1 MLNIR
6 KRFFLLLTIVGLLFG
21 IAACTNNDDYVRLS
35 FDNDVYEVKVGQT
48 IDVSPIVNKGSNV
61 GAVTIEYTSYD
72 DQIASYSNGK
82 LQGLRVGETVIKV
95 VCSEKPI
102 AYDIATVRVVANSL
116 PEVEFEPLQQN
127 MLKGTTQTLKYH
139 FVPEYSN
146 ALMSFISANPEIA
159 TVDENGVITGVAKGV
174 AIIIARA
181 TDELDENQYR
191 DYAFVVEVL
200 EADFA
205 IQYELN
211 GGTND
216 PSNPA
221 GYNVLNLP
229 IVLKNATKLGHN
241 FVGWYDNP
249 EFNGNPIT
257 EIAANSTGDITLYA
271 KWEVSVFDI
280 TYELNGGTNASE
292 NPDQYDVNKLPLLLE
307 EPTKTGY
314 NFLGWYLGD
323 EKVDSIADG
332 TIGEVKLVAKWEIA
346 TYNITFDLVGGLW
359 QDLTGIEWPYNRDR
373 NKMVADFIV
382 DFNKHSGKTVAADG
396 SDFFAR
402 SWMADGSSAGYK
414 FLIST
419 EYGSKWG
426 WLLDFINDN
435 RLANG
440 KTVLNENDNQ
450 AEARGELHNFLNACA
465 PGDKGGNASYG
476 CDYSTEEGT
485 NGFWLYMV
493 DLEEVLV
500 PKTYTIESEDI
511 LLPEIAYKMG
521 YKFLGWFLNGER
533 VEKIVKGTTGDLNF
547 VAEWEIV
554 EYTIEYNLNGGLFDI
569 YLYSSRE
576 EMVDDFLTDAMTYYG
591 KDKKPNCMVDNS
603 GTNVGFTNV
612 FTAIYGIFSSE
623 EYGTKWAW
631 LKEYIINTATDAKA
645 SLESGNE
652 AYWRYSLGAFLFEDH
667 RTSWPAS
674 ADYTND
680 ELANGFWSLLLKEG
694 AVGPQNTYTV
704 NDEVI
709 LLTPT
714 KEGCVFLGWFLNGEK
729 IEKISKGTI
738 GNLVL
743 EAKWYNPNAELDIDY
758 QLDGGVLPEDAPTKF
773 VAKDGLVTLP
783 TPIKVGYMFKGWYED
798 IECTKEVTNIASG
811 RSEGVVLYAL
821 WELETYKIEY
831 ETNGGEFLTDSVA
844 PLYATFDELVSEFI
858 NDYSN
863 FTGISG
869 ITAESFYGKSN
880 QYGLYGFFKNEEMAT
895 KWNWLLN
902 FVIEMA
908 TEVGYS
914 GKVYLML
921 SAGAANFNKYSRSN
935 FAAFLQQTHLTKI
948 SPISMNFEN
957 VDSEALWAACP
968 TKDIQIGI
976 EAKYDYTVLDLPLEL
991 ATPNKEGATFIGWYT
1006 NSDLKN
1012 GKIDKLTIET
1022 IGNIKLYARWSDSTI
1037 NFDTF
1042 NINYELDG
1050 GVLEEGA
1057 PTSYV
1062 EETGVALKGA
1072 TKPGYTFK
1080 GWYLDVECTKVVTEI
1095 TAQDKGDITLYA
1107 CWEAVT
1113 YTITYEVGEGTLPV
1127 ETVRV
1132 SGYDSLEQIVEDL
1145 LKDYSSYTGNT
1156 YTTPA
1161 DLGTS
1166 AWPSDA
1172 DRNFGTFYL
1181 SNVNGVNMY
1190 EKYSWLLEYLL
1201 EVNTSGEYP
1210 RILVKYKNPATCVEV
1225 ADETYAF
1232 YYAFKGFVQAMQY
1245 RSGNSYWETANYA
1258 DATVLNKAL
1267 DFAPDAV
1274 YEEKPVS
1281 AEFTLETLPFELPI
1295 PTAPEGKKF
1304 VGWYQNSE
1312 FSGDVW
1318 FEVPVG
1324 TIGDLTLYA
1333 KYVDLNEKVKYSIVY
1348 VLGDGTLSGDIQTEY
1363 TAGEVLTLTA
1373 NAIREGYIFK
1383 GWYLDAT
1390 CTQLVTEISAD
1401 TLGNITLYACWEAI
1415 EYSVEFVNVDGLGTQ
1430 TMAFDDLL
1438 PVPTKEGYTF
1448 KGWYRNPDFSGD
1460 VVTTVVGEGKYY
1472 AKWEENATYYNIEYV
1487 LDGATLPEGNW
1498 NQYNKLTGLVLPI
1511 AHKEGA
1517 RFIGWTLDEK
1527 GLQFIEEIVAGSE
1540 GDYKLYAIFEE
1551 NKSMLVVG
1559 ADAQFKTLAE
1569 ALTAANEGD
1578 TIKLLPGEYDED
1590 VTIDKAN
1597 LTIIGSNASLNPNVD
1612 TRGEEALLKG
1622 VISVSTTATNL
1633 TINGLAFTGKAK
1645 IKNNSDGNYQG
1656 FNFLNNLVY
1665 DTEVDSSNWGET
1677 GRYLISAFIEFK
1689 MSSGGTTNNFY
1700 FANNRFENV
1709 STTNILVNRVK
1720 NLIVDNCVFLDFDHD
1735 AIRLE
1740 GGYNYGDLYFTG
1752 NLFEQTVVNNGNNAI
1767 FLQAVAGAS
1776 GTTTKVLVANNTF
1789 KQIGNSSVSLP
1800 YNGAISAHT
1809 FQEAKTDWEITGNI
1823 FDHCYNYLY
1832 LRNNGA
1838 SASNWSCKV
1847 ENNQFLGLPA
1857 THYFGTYNGS
1867 DTETTNPHL
1876 AEFGANYYED
1886 NDGEVITDLSVYS
1899 DLFKHLKTYGTTL
1912 SDDLIIRKNSV
1923 IYVLNGGKLEGSAI
1937 VDYDAADNDYSLA
1950 VPTKDGY
1957 KFLGWT
1963 TINGVKLTKLDKGT
1977 TGIVTVYANWYQ
1989 LPVYSTINYVLN
2001 GGTLS
2006 KDAPVE
2012 YKEGIGTK
2020 LLNPTLNE
2028 SFFVGWYL
2036 SDDFSG
2042 NPVTEITPDMTG
2054 DITLYARFAAYVY
2067 KNIEYVLDGGILPDN
2082 APTNYVVT
2090 VGVDLSNIVPTKD
2103 GHKFLGWFDNAEGL
2117 GNPITEISK
2126 DEEED
2131 ITLYALWQDESVNF
2145 DVTYVLNGGNTKWD
2159 SRDALITEFLS
2170 DFSAI
2175 AGKTITAANFTTAAR
2190 ETEFN
2195 ALIKDDA
2202 MWAKWKWLF
2211 EFIASTDKHEKAPDF
2226 YNKVLNDRDGS
2237 DPDNKWFLTRDF
2249 AGFVNKTI
2257 GNFWFSVS
2265 PVDYSLFVNA
2275 DGFWSL
2281 IETEYK
2287 AVDTNTL
2294 LTPYRPYYIFEGWY
2308 DNPEL
2313 IGNPVK
2319 VIESDCT
2326 LYAKWSKQT
2335 VTLTY
2340 VMGDVDATMDQ
2351 TEVLVHVSDS
2361 FDLATPTYDD
2371 RYLKFNGWYLEPEC
2385 INPVTKVNEYTNSD
2399 MTVYA
2404 SWTEI
2409 DGYTINYVLNGGSLI
2424 YEDRDALLADFLKDY
2439 NEAMGKSYLTVA
2451 DIPTGNFADI
2461 NYHTFFTKVLSDGT
2475 NIREKWLWLA
2485 EYLLELSRR
2494 DLPSNNCN
2502 ILGLDALINNKPYT
2516 GDAIY
2521 GLSYAFRAFL
2531 IGTTIRPGSS
2541 YSSVDYTIYENAHG
2555 FWDKLSAAENT
2566 EYLNNKGT
2574 VILPTAYLENYKFV
2588 GWYTNPEFTGEPVTS
2603 VEDTITLYAKFVEA
2617 TPVESVSIDN
2627 KITELKRYET
2637 YQLEWSIN
2645 PSNANIQAVK
2655 FESSDTSVATVDN
2668 KGLITAI
2675 SNGTV
2680 TIKMTSLSPSGKTD
2694 EFTFEVYSP
2703 DHFDINYETNS
2714 YVEIGKSI
2722 LLLADYVKRDG
2733 SKVNLVWSSLTPEIA
2748 SVDAGAVTGLKAGQ
2762 AVIRVALADDESTYQ
2777 DFIVTVLD
2785 SNLSDALKY
2794 ILSAHESN
2802 AFLSYDLGIGAGT
2815 PAYYRDI
2822 VGSVSKLLYNEPLT
2836 IDDRYYATANAN
2848 DKNHGGKMSSI
2859 EFITVHYTGNMGKGS
2874 TASANANYFANDT
2887 STSIHYVT
2895 GNDGV
2900 FSVLDDSYVAY
2911 HAGDGTSVKFEWF
2924 PTGVTYKDGDPV
2936 YPVFGITANSKFSI
2950 NGVETTI
2957 SVPEGTT
2964 AATKKVT
2971 DSKWINDMG
2980 LAFKIVDGQY
2990 YMGTT
2995 WWCYS
3000 QVAEGRICS
3009 KGGNLNSIGIESAV
3023 NPESNL
3029 WYTWQRTAQLV
3040 ARLML
3045 ENDLDI
3051 TRVKGHH
3058 FYSAKDCPQPLL
3070 ENDLEI
3076 WWKFI
3081 EMVEHEYDMLTK
3093 FKDYQFTFE
3102 LNTETTTVNNNG
3114 RVVEQPLY
3122 TEVVT
3127 YTITVN
3133 NGTTSETITLSTIVE
3148 GMYCK

>member
-48 IDVSPIVNKGSNV
+48 IDVTPIVNKGSNV

-95 VCSEKPI
+95 VCSEKPV
-102 AYDIATVRVVANSL
+102 AYDVATVRVVANSL

-139 FVPEYSN
+139 FVPEYGN
-146 ALMSFISANPEIA
+146 ALMSFTSANPEIA
-159 TVDENGVITGVAKGV
+159 TIDENGVITGVAKGTAV
-174 AIIIARA
+174 IIARA
-181 TDELDENQYR
+181 TDELDSSQYR
-191 DYAFVVEVL
+191 DYTFVVEVL

-205 IQYELN
+205 IIYELN

-216 PSNPA
+216 PTNPA

-229 IVLKNATKLGHN
+229 IILKDATKLGHN

-249 EFNGNPIT
+249 EFSGSPIT
-257 EIAANSTGDITLYA
+257 EIAANSTGDMTLYA

-280 TYELNGGTNASE
+280 TYELNGGINASE
-292 NPDQYDVNKLPLLLE
+292 NPDSYDVNKLPLVLG

-314 NFLGWYLGD
+314 NFLGWYLDD
-323 EKVDSIADG
+323 EKIDSIVEG
-332 TIGEVKLVAKWEIA
+332 TTGEIKLVAQWEIA
-346 TYNITFDLVGGLW
+346 TYNITFDLVGGSW

-373 NKMVADFIV
+373 NQMVADFIV

-414 FLIST
+414 FLTST

-440 KTVLNENDNQ
+440 KTALNENDNQ

-485 NGFWLYMV
+485 TGFWLYMV
-493 DLEEVLV
+493 DLEEVFV
-500 PKTYTIESEDI
+500 PKTYTVESEDI
-511 LLPEIAYKMG
+511 ILPEIAYKMG
-521 YKFLGWFLNGER
+521 YTFLGWFLNGEK

-576 EMVDDFLTDAMTYYG
+576 EMVDDFLTDAMAYYN
-591 KDKKPNCMVDNS
+591 KDKKPNCMVDDS
-603 GTNVGFTNV
+603 GTQVGFANV

-623 EYGTKWAW
+623 EYGAKWAW
-631 LKEYIINTATDAKA
+631 LKEYIIYTATDAKA
-645 SLESGNE
+645 SLESGSE

-667 RTSWPAS
+667 RASWPAS

-694 AVGPQNTYTV
+694 AVGPQYTYTV

-714 KEGCVFLGWFLNGEK
+714 KEGSVFLGWFLNGEK
-729 IEKISKGTI
+729 IEKISKGTT

-743 EAKWYNPNAELDIDY
+743 EAKWYNPDAELDIEY
-758 QLDGGVLPEDAPTKF
+758 QLDGGVLPEGAPTTF
-773 VAKDGLVTLP
+773 VAKDGLAILP

-798 IECTKEVTNIASG
+798 IECTKEVTSIASG

-844 PLYATFDELVSEFI
+844 PLYATFDELVLEFI
-858 NDYSN
+858 NDYSS

-902 FVIEMA
+902 FVADMA

-914 GKVYLML
+914 GKAYLML

-957 VDSEALWAACP
+957 VDSEALWAVCP

-976 EAKYDYTVLDLPLEL
+976 EAQYEYTILDLPLEL

-1012 GKIDKLTIET
+1012 GKIDKLTVDN

-1037 NFDTF
+1037 HFDTF
-1042 NINYELDG
+1042 NIHYELDG
-1050 GVLEEGA
+1050 GILEEGA

-1072 TKPGYTFK
+1072 TRPGYTFQ
-1080 GWYLDVECTKVVTEI
+1080 GWYLDAECTKGVTEI

-1107 CWEAVT
+1107 
-1113 YTITYEVGEGTLPV
+1113 
-1127 ETVRV
+1127 
-1132 SGYDSLEQIVEDL
+1132 
-1145 LKDYSSYTGNT
+1145 
-1156 YTTPA
+1156 
-1161 DLGTS
+1161 
-1166 AWPSDA
+1166 
-1172 DRNFGTFYL
+1172 
-1181 SNVNGVNMY
+1181 
-1190 EKYSWLLEYLL
+1190 
-1201 EVNTSGEYP
+1201 
-1210 RILVKYKNPATCVEV
+1210 
-1225 ADETYAF
+1225 
-1232 YYAFKGFVQAMQY
+1232 
-1245 RSGNSYWETANYA
+1245 
-1258 DATVLNKAL
+1258 
-1267 DFAPDAV
+1267 
-1274 YEEKPVS
+1274 
-1281 AEFTLETLPFELPI
+1281 
-1295 PTAPEGKKF
+1295 
-1304 VGWYQNSE
+1304 
-1312 FSGDVW
+1312 
-1318 FEVPVG
+1318 
-1324 TIGDLTLYA
+1324 
-1333 KYVDLNEKVKYSIVY
+1333 
-1348 VLGDGTLSGDIQTEY
+1348 
-1363 TAGEVLTLTA
+1363 
-1373 NAIREGYIFK
+1373 
-1383 GWYLDAT
+1383 
-1390 CTQLVTEISAD
+1390 
-1401 TLGNITLYACWEAI
+1401 
-1415 EYSVEFVNVDGLGTQ
+1415 
-1430 TMAFDDLL
+1430 
-1438 PVPTKEGYTF
+1438 
-1448 KGWYRNPDFSGD
+1448 
-1460 VVTTVVGEGKYY
+1460 
-1472 AKWEENATYYNIEYV
+1472 
-1487 LDGATLPEGNW
+1487 
-1498 NQYNKLTGLVLPI
+1498 
-1511 AHKEGA
+1511 
-1517 RFIGWTLDEK
+1517 
-1527 GLQFIEEIVAGSE
+1527 
-1540 GDYKLYAIFEE
+1540 
-1551 NKSMLVVG
+1551 
-1559 ADAQFKTLAE
+1559 
-1569 ALTAANEGD
+1569 
-1578 TIKLLPGEYDED
+1578 
-1590 VTIDKAN
+1590 
-1597 LTIIGSNASLNPNVD
+1597 
-1612 TRGEEALLKG
+1612 
-1622 VISVSTTATNL
+1622 
-1633 TINGLAFTGKAK
+1633 
-1645 IKNNSDGNYQG
+1645 
-1656 FNFLNNLVY
+1656 
-1665 DTEVDSSNWGET
+1665 
-1677 GRYLISAFIEFK
+1677 
-1689 MSSGGTTNNFY
+1689 
-1700 FANNRFENV
+1700 
-1709 STTNILVNRVK
+1709 
-1720 NLIVDNCVFLDFDHD
+1720 
-1735 AIRLE
+1735 
-1740 GGYNYGDLYFTG
+1740 
-1752 NLFEQTVVNNGNNAI
+1752 
-1767 FLQAVAGAS
+1767 
-1776 GTTTKVLVANNTF
+1776 
-1789 KQIGNSSVSLP
+1789 
-1800 YNGAISAHT
+1800 
-1809 FQEAKTDWEITGNI
+1809 
-1823 FDHCYNYLY
+1823 
-1832 LRNNGA
+1832 
-1838 SASNWSCKV
+1838 
-1847 ENNQFLGLPA
+1847 
-1857 THYFGTYNGS
+1857 
-1867 DTETTNPHL
+1867 
-1876 AEFGANYYED
+1876 
-1886 NDGEVITDLSVYS
+1886 
-1899 DLFKHLKTYGTTL
+1899 
-1912 SDDLIIRKNSV
+1912 
-1923 IYVLNGGKLEGSAI
+1923 
-1937 VDYDAADNDYSLA
+1937 
-1950 VPTKDGY
+1950 
-1957 KFLGWT
+1957 
-1963 TINGVKLTKLDKGT
+1963 
-1977 TGIVTVYANWYQ
+1977 
-1989 LPVYSTINYVLN
+1989 
-2001 GGTLS
+2001 
-2006 KDAPVE
+2006 
-2012 YKEGIGTK
+2012 
-2020 LLNPTLNE
+2020 
-2028 SFFVGWYL
+2028 
-2036 SDDFSG
+2036 
-2042 NPVTEITPDMTG
+2042 
-2054 DITLYARFAAYVY
+2054 
-2067 KNIEYVLDGGILPDN
+2067 
-2082 APTNYVVT
+2082 
-2090 VGVDLSNIVPTKD
+2090 
-2103 GHKFLGWFDNAEGL
+2103 
-2117 GNPITEISK
+2117 
-2126 DEEED
+2126 
-2131 ITLYALWQDESVNF
+2131 LWQDETINF

-2159 SRDALITEFLS
+2159 SRDALIAEFLS
-2170 DFSAI
+2170 DFSSI

-2190 ETEFN
+2190 EAEFN

-2275 DGFWSL
+2275 DGFWNL

-2287 AVDTNTL
+2287 DVDTNTL
-2294 LTPYRPYYIFEGWY
+2294 LTPYRPYYVFEGWY

-2313 IGNPVK
+2313 TGNPVK

-2340 VMGDVDATMDQ
+2340 VIGDVDATIDQ
-2351 TEVLVHVSDS
+2351 PEVLVHVSDS
-2361 FDLATPTYDD
+2361 FDLVTPTYDD

-2385 INPVTKVNEYTNSD
+2385 INLVTKVNEYTNSD
-2399 MTVYA
+2399 LMVYA

-2439 NEAMGKSYLTVA
+2439 NEAMGKSYQTTA
-2451 DIPTGNFADI
+2451 DIPTGAFADI
-2461 NYHTFFTKVLSDGT
+2461 DYHTFFTKVLSDGT
-2475 NIREKWLWLA
+2475 NIRGKWLWLA
-2485 EYLLELSRR
+2485 EYLLELSKR
-2494 DLPSNNCN
+2494 DLASNNCN
-2502 ILGLDALINNKPYT
+2502 VLGLTALINNNAYT

-2541 YSSVDYTIYENAHG
+2541 YSSVDHSIYENAHG

-2574 VILPTAYLENYKFV
+2574 VTLPTAYLENYKFV
-2588 GWYTNPEFTGEPVTS
+2588 GWYTNPEFTGEVVTT
-2603 VEDTITLYAKFVEA
+2603 VEDTITVYAKFVEA

-2668 KGLITAI
+2668 KGLITAV

-2762 AVIRVALADDESTYQ
+2762 AVIRVALADDANIYQ
-2777 DFIVTVLD
+2777 DFVVTVLD

-2794 ILSAHESN
+2794 VLSAHESN

-2836 IDDRYYATANAN
+2836 INDQYYATANAN
-2848 DKNHGGKMSSI
+2848 EKNHGGKMSSI
-2859 EFITVHYTGNMGKGS
+2859 EFITVHYTGNMAKGS
-2874 TASANANYFANDT
+2874 TASANANYFATNT

-2950 NGVETTI
+2950 NGTETTI

-3040 ARLML
+3040 AKLML

-3093 FKDYQFTFE
+3093 YKDYQFTFE
-3102 LNTETTTVNNNG
+3102 LDTETTAVNNNG

-3127 YTITVN
+3127 YTVTID

>member
-48 IDVSPIVNKGSNV
+48 IDVTPIVNKGSNV

-95 VCSEKPI
+95 VCSEKPV
-102 AYDIATVRVVANSL
+102 AYDVATVRVVANSL

-139 FVPEYSN
+139 FVPEYGN
-146 ALMSFISANPEIA
+146 ALMSFTSANPEIA
-159 TVDENGVITGVAKGV
+159 TIDENGVITGVAKGTAV
-174 AIIIARA
+174 IIARA
-181 TDELDENQYR
+181 TDELDSSQYR
-191 DYAFVVEVL
+191 DYTFVVEVL

-205 IQYELN
+205 ITYELN

-216 PSNPA
+216 PTNPA

-229 IVLKNATKLGHN
+229 IILKDATKLGHN

-249 EFNGNPIT
+249 EFSGSPIT
-257 EIAANSTGDITLYA
+257 EIAANSTGDMTLYA

-280 TYELNGGTNASE
+280 TYELNGGINASE
-292 NPDQYDVNKLPLLLE
+292 NPDSYDVNKLPLVLG

-314 NFLGWYLGD
+314 NFLGWYLDD
-323 EKVDSIADG
+323 EKIDSIVEG
-332 TIGEVKLVAKWEIA
+332 TTGEIKLVAQWEIA
-346 TYNITFDLVGGLW
+346 TYNITFDLVGGSW

-373 NKMVADFIV
+373 NQMVADFIV

-414 FLIST
+414 FLTST

-440 KTVLNENDNQ
+440 KTALNENDNQ

-485 NGFWLYMV
+485 TGFWLYMV
-493 DLEEVLV
+493 DLEEVSV
-500 PKTYTIESEDI
+500 PKTYTVESEDI
-511 LLPEIAYKMG
+511 ILPEIAYKMG
-521 YKFLGWFLNGER
+521 YTFLGWFLNGEK

-576 EMVDDFLTDAMTYYG
+576 EMVDDFLTDAMAYYN
-591 KDKKPNCMVDNS
+591 KDKKPNCMVDDS
-603 GTNVGFTNV
+603 GTQVGFANV

-623 EYGTKWAW
+623 EYGAKWAW
-631 LKEYIINTATDAKA
+631 LKEYIIYTATDAKA
-645 SLESGNE
+645 SLESGSE

-667 RTSWPAS
+667 RASWPAS

-694 AVGPQNTYTV
+694 AVGPQYTYTV

-714 KEGCVFLGWFLNGEK
+714 KEGSVFLGWFLNGEK
-729 IEKISKGTI
+729 IEKISKGTT

-743 EAKWYNPNAELDIDY
+743 EAKWYNPDAELDIEY
-758 QLDGGVLPEDAPTKF
+758 QLDGGVLPEGAPTTF
-773 VAKDGLVTLP
+773 VAKDGLAILP

-798 IECTKEVTNIASG
+798 IECTKEVTSIASG

-844 PLYATFDELVSEFI
+844 PLYATFDELVLEFI
-858 NDYSN
+858 NDYSS

-902 FVIEMA
+902 FVADMA

-914 GKVYLML
+914 GKAYLML

-957 VDSEALWAACP
+957 VDSEALWAVCP

-976 EAKYDYTVLDLPLEL
+976 EAQYEYTILDLPLEL

-1012 GKIDKLTIET
+1012 GKIDKLTVDN

-1037 NFDTF
+1037 HFDTF
-1042 NINYELDG
+1042 NIHYELDG

-1072 TKPGYTFK
+1072 TRPGYTFQ
-1080 GWYLDVECTKVVTEI
+1080 GWYLDAECTKGVTEI

-1107 CWEAVT
+1107 
-1113 YTITYEVGEGTLPV
+1113 
-1127 ETVRV
+1127 
-1132 SGYDSLEQIVEDL
+1132 
-1145 LKDYSSYTGNT
+1145 
-1156 YTTPA
+1156 
-1161 DLGTS
+1161 
-1166 AWPSDA
+1166 
-1172 DRNFGTFYL
+1172 
-1181 SNVNGVNMY
+1181 
-1190 EKYSWLLEYLL
+1190 
-1201 EVNTSGEYP
+1201 
-1210 RILVKYKNPATCVEV
+1210 
-1225 ADETYAF
+1225 
-1232 YYAFKGFVQAMQY
+1232 
-1245 RSGNSYWETANYA
+1245 
-1258 DATVLNKAL
+1258 
-1267 DFAPDAV
+1267 
-1274 YEEKPVS
+1274 
-1281 AEFTLETLPFELPI
+1281 
-1295 PTAPEGKKF
+1295 
-1304 VGWYQNSE
+1304 
-1312 FSGDVW
+1312 
-1318 FEVPVG
+1318 
-1324 TIGDLTLYA
+1324 
-1333 KYVDLNEKVKYSIVY
+1333 
-1348 VLGDGTLSGDIQTEY
+1348 
-1363 TAGEVLTLTA
+1363 
-1373 NAIREGYIFK
+1373 
-1383 GWYLDAT
+1383 
-1390 CTQLVTEISAD
+1390 
-1401 TLGNITLYACWEAI
+1401 
-1415 EYSVEFVNVDGLGTQ
+1415 
-1430 TMAFDDLL
+1430 
-1438 PVPTKEGYTF
+1438 
-1448 KGWYRNPDFSGD
+1448 
-1460 VVTTVVGEGKYY
+1460 
-1472 AKWEENATYYNIEYV
+1472 
-1487 LDGATLPEGNW
+1487 
-1498 NQYNKLTGLVLPI
+1498 
-1511 AHKEGA
+1511 
-1517 RFIGWTLDEK
+1517 
-1527 GLQFIEEIVAGSE
+1527 
-1540 GDYKLYAIFEE
+1540 
-1551 NKSMLVVG
+1551 
-1559 ADAQFKTLAE
+1559 
-1569 ALTAANEGD
+1569 
-1578 TIKLLPGEYDED
+1578 
-1590 VTIDKAN
+1590 
-1597 LTIIGSNASLNPNVD
+1597 
-1612 TRGEEALLKG
+1612 
-1622 VISVSTTATNL
+1622 
-1633 TINGLAFTGKAK
+1633 
-1645 IKNNSDGNYQG
+1645 
-1656 FNFLNNLVY
+1656 
-1665 DTEVDSSNWGET
+1665 
-1677 GRYLISAFIEFK
+1677 
-1689 MSSGGTTNNFY
+1689 
-1700 FANNRFENV
+1700 
-1709 STTNILVNRVK
+1709 
-1720 NLIVDNCVFLDFDHD
+1720 
-1735 AIRLE
+1735 
-1740 GGYNYGDLYFTG
+1740 
-1752 NLFEQTVVNNGNNAI
+1752 
-1767 FLQAVAGAS
+1767 
-1776 GTTTKVLVANNTF
+1776 
-1789 KQIGNSSVSLP
+1789 
-1800 YNGAISAHT
+1800 
-1809 FQEAKTDWEITGNI
+1809 
-1823 FDHCYNYLY
+1823 
-1832 LRNNGA
+1832 
-1838 SASNWSCKV
+1838 
-1847 ENNQFLGLPA
+1847 
-1857 THYFGTYNGS
+1857 
-1867 DTETTNPHL
+1867 
-1876 AEFGANYYED
+1876 
-1886 NDGEVITDLSVYS
+1886 
-1899 DLFKHLKTYGTTL
+1899 
-1912 SDDLIIRKNSV
+1912 
-1923 IYVLNGGKLEGSAI
+1923 
-1937 VDYDAADNDYSLA
+1937 
-1950 VPTKDGY
+1950 
-1957 KFLGWT
+1957 
-1963 TINGVKLTKLDKGT
+1963 
-1977 TGIVTVYANWYQ
+1977 
-1989 LPVYSTINYVLN
+1989 
-2001 GGTLS
+2001 
-2006 KDAPVE
+2006 
-2012 YKEGIGTK
+2012 
-2020 LLNPTLNE
+2020 
-2028 SFFVGWYL
+2028 
-2036 SDDFSG
+2036 
-2042 NPVTEITPDMTG
+2042 
-2054 DITLYARFAAYVY
+2054 
-2067 KNIEYVLDGGILPDN
+2067 
-2082 APTNYVVT
+2082 
-2090 VGVDLSNIVPTKD
+2090 
-2103 GHKFLGWFDNAEGL
+2103 
-2117 GNPITEISK
+2117 
-2126 DEEED
+2126 
-2131 ITLYALWQDESVNF
+2131 LWQDETINF

-2159 SRDALITEFLS
+2159 SRDALIAEFLS
-2170 DFSAI
+2170 DFSSI

-2190 ETEFN
+2190 EAEFN

-2275 DGFWSL
+2275 DGFWNL

-2287 AVDTNTL
+2287 DVDTNTL
-2294 LTPYRPYYIFEGWY
+2294 LTPYRPYYVFEGWY

-2313 IGNPVK
+2313 TGNPVK

-2340 VMGDVDATMDQ
+2340 VIGDVDATIDQ
-2351 TEVLVHVSDS
+2351 PEVLVHVSDS
-2361 FDLATPTYDD
+2361 FDLVTPTYDD

-2385 INPVTKVNEYTNSD
+2385 INLVTKVNEYTNSD
-2399 MTVYA
+2399 LMVYA

-2439 NEAMGKSYLTVA
+2439 NEAMGKSYQTTA
-2451 DIPTGNFADI
+2451 DIPTGAFADI
-2461 NYHTFFTKVLSDGT
+2461 DYHTFFTKVLSDGT
-2475 NIREKWLWLA
+2475 NIRGKWLWLA
-2485 EYLLELSRR
+2485 EYLLELSKR
-2494 DLPSNNCN
+2494 DLASNNCN
-2502 ILGLDALINNKPYT
+2502 VLGLTALINNNAYT
-2516 GDAIY
+2516 GDATY

-2541 YSSVDYTIYENAHG
+2541 YSSVDHSIYENAHG

-2574 VILPTAYLENYKFV
+2574 VTLPTAYLENYKFV
-2588 GWYTNPEFTGEPVTS
+2588 GWYTNPEFTGEVVTT
-2603 VEDTITLYAKFVEA
+2603 VEDTITVYAKFVEA

-2668 KGLITAI
+2668 KGLITAV

-2762 AVIRVALADDESTYQ
+2762 AVIRVALADDANIYQ
-2777 DFIVTVLD
+2777 DFVVTVLD

-2794 ILSAHESN
+2794 VLSAHESN

-2836 IDDRYYATANAN
+2836 INDQYYATANAN
-2848 DKNHGGKMSSI
+2848 EKNHGGKMSSI
-2859 EFITVHYTGNMGKGS
+2859 EFITVHYTGNMAKGS
-2874 TASANANYFANDT
+2874 TASANANYFATNT

-2950 NGVETTI
+2950 NGTETTI

-3040 ARLML
+3040 AKLML

-3093 FKDYQFTFE
+3093 YKDYQFTFE
-3102 LNTETTTVNNNG
+3102 LDTETTAVNNNG

-3127 YTITVN
+3127 YTVTID

>member
-48 IDVSPIVNKGSNV
+48 IDVTPIVNKGSNV

-95 VCSEKPI
+95 VCSEKPV
-102 AYDIATVRVVANSL
+102 AYDVATVRVVANSL

-139 FVPEYSN
+139 FVPEYGN
-146 ALMSFISANPEIA
+146 ALMSFTSANPEIA
-159 TVDENGVITGVAKGV
+159 TIDENGVITGVAKGTAV
-174 AIIIARA
+174 IIARA
-181 TDELDENQYR
+181 TDELDSSQYR
-191 DYAFVVEVL
+191 DYTFVVEVL

-205 IQYELN
+205 ITYELN

-216 PSNPA
+216 PTNPA

-229 IVLKNATKLGHN
+229 IILKDATKLGHN

-249 EFNGNPIT
+249 EFSGSPIT
-257 EIAANSTGDITLYA
+257 EIAANSTGDMTLYA

-280 TYELNGGTNASE
+280 TYELNGGINASE
-292 NPDQYDVNKLPLLLE
+292 NPDSYDVNKLPLVLG

-314 NFLGWYLGD
+314 NFLGWYLDD
-323 EKVDSIADG
+323 EKIDSIVEG
-332 TIGEVKLVAKWEIA
+332 TTGEIKLVAQWEIA
-346 TYNITFDLVGGLW
+346 TYNITFDLVGGSW

-373 NKMVADFIV
+373 NQMVADFIV

-414 FLIST
+414 FLTST

-440 KTVLNENDNQ
+440 KTALNENDNQ

-485 NGFWLYMV
+485 TGFWLYMV
-493 DLEEVLV
+493 DLEEVSV
-500 PKTYTIESEDI
+500 PKTYTVESEDI
-511 LLPEIAYKMG
+511 ILPEIAYKMG
-521 YKFLGWFLNGER
+521 YTFLGWFLNGEK

-576 EMVDDFLTDAMTYYG
+576 EMVDDFLTDAMAYYN
-591 KDKKPNCMVDNS
+591 KDKKPNCMVDDS
-603 GTNVGFTNV
+603 GTQVGFANV

-623 EYGTKWAW
+623 EYGAKWAW
-631 LKEYIINTATDAKA
+631 LKEYIIYTATDAKA
-645 SLESGNE
+645 SLESGSE

-667 RTSWPAS
+667 RASWPAS

-694 AVGPQNTYTV
+694 AVGPQYTYTV

-714 KEGCVFLGWFLNGEK
+714 KEGSVFLGWFLNGEK
-729 IEKISKGTI
+729 IEKISKGTT

-743 EAKWYNPNAELDIDY
+743 EAKWYNPDAELDIEY
-758 QLDGGVLPEDAPTKF
+758 QLDGGVLPEGAPTTF
-773 VAKDGLVTLP
+773 VAKDGLAILP
-783 TPIKVGYMFKGWYED
+783 TPIKIGYMFKGWYED
-798 IECTKEVTNIASG
+798 IECTKEVTSIASG

-844 PLYATFDELVSEFI
+844 PLYATFDELVLEFI
-858 NDYSN
+858 NDYSS

-902 FVIEMA
+902 FVADMA

-914 GKVYLML
+914 GKAYLML

-957 VDSEALWAACP
+957 VDSEALWAVCP

-976 EAKYDYTVLDLPLEL
+976 EAQYEYTILDLPLEL

-1012 GKIDKLTIET
+1012 GKIDKLTVDN

-1037 NFDTF
+1037 HFDTF
-1042 NINYELDG
+1042 NIHYELDG

-1072 TKPGYTFK
+1072 TRPGYTFQ
-1080 GWYLDVECTKVVTEI
+1080 GWYLDAECTKGVTEI

-1107 CWEAVT
+1107 
-1113 YTITYEVGEGTLPV
+1113 
-1127 ETVRV
+1127 
-1132 SGYDSLEQIVEDL
+1132 
-1145 LKDYSSYTGNT
+1145 
-1156 YTTPA
+1156 
-1161 DLGTS
+1161 
-1166 AWPSDA
+1166 
-1172 DRNFGTFYL
+1172 
-1181 SNVNGVNMY
+1181 
-1190 EKYSWLLEYLL
+1190 
-1201 EVNTSGEYP
+1201 
-1210 RILVKYKNPATCVEV
+1210 
-1225 ADETYAF
+1225 
-1232 YYAFKGFVQAMQY
+1232 
-1245 RSGNSYWETANYA
+1245 
-1258 DATVLNKAL
+1258 
-1267 DFAPDAV
+1267 
-1274 YEEKPVS
+1274 
-1281 AEFTLETLPFELPI
+1281 
-1295 PTAPEGKKF
+1295 
-1304 VGWYQNSE
+1304 
-1312 FSGDVW
+1312 
-1318 FEVPVG
+1318 
-1324 TIGDLTLYA
+1324 
-1333 KYVDLNEKVKYSIVY
+1333 
-1348 VLGDGTLSGDIQTEY
+1348 
-1363 TAGEVLTLTA
+1363 
-1373 NAIREGYIFK
+1373 
-1383 GWYLDAT
+1383 
-1390 CTQLVTEISAD
+1390 
-1401 TLGNITLYACWEAI
+1401 
-1415 EYSVEFVNVDGLGTQ
+1415 
-1430 TMAFDDLL
+1430 
-1438 PVPTKEGYTF
+1438 
-1448 KGWYRNPDFSGD
+1448 
-1460 VVTTVVGEGKYY
+1460 
-1472 AKWEENATYYNIEYV
+1472 
-1487 LDGATLPEGNW
+1487 
-1498 NQYNKLTGLVLPI
+1498 
-1511 AHKEGA
+1511 
-1517 RFIGWTLDEK
+1517 
-1527 GLQFIEEIVAGSE
+1527 
-1540 GDYKLYAIFEE
+1540 
-1551 NKSMLVVG
+1551 
-1559 ADAQFKTLAE
+1559 
-1569 ALTAANEGD
+1569 
-1578 TIKLLPGEYDED
+1578 
-1590 VTIDKAN
+1590 
-1597 LTIIGSNASLNPNVD
+1597 
-1612 TRGEEALLKG
+1612 
-1622 VISVSTTATNL
+1622 
-1633 TINGLAFTGKAK
+1633 
-1645 IKNNSDGNYQG
+1645 
-1656 FNFLNNLVY
+1656 
-1665 DTEVDSSNWGET
+1665 
-1677 GRYLISAFIEFK
+1677 
-1689 MSSGGTTNNFY
+1689 
-1700 FANNRFENV
+1700 
-1709 STTNILVNRVK
+1709 
-1720 NLIVDNCVFLDFDHD
+1720 
-1735 AIRLE
+1735 
-1740 GGYNYGDLYFTG
+1740 
-1752 NLFEQTVVNNGNNAI
+1752 
-1767 FLQAVAGAS
+1767 
-1776 GTTTKVLVANNTF
+1776 
-1789 KQIGNSSVSLP
+1789 
-1800 YNGAISAHT
+1800 
-1809 FQEAKTDWEITGNI
+1809 
-1823 FDHCYNYLY
+1823 
-1832 LRNNGA
+1832 
-1838 SASNWSCKV
+1838 
-1847 ENNQFLGLPA
+1847 
-1857 THYFGTYNGS
+1857 
-1867 DTETTNPHL
+1867 
-1876 AEFGANYYED
+1876 
-1886 NDGEVITDLSVYS
+1886 
-1899 DLFKHLKTYGTTL
+1899 
-1912 SDDLIIRKNSV
+1912 
-1923 IYVLNGGKLEGSAI
+1923 
-1937 VDYDAADNDYSLA
+1937 
-1950 VPTKDGY
+1950 
-1957 KFLGWT
+1957 
-1963 TINGVKLTKLDKGT
+1963 
-1977 TGIVTVYANWYQ
+1977 
-1989 LPVYSTINYVLN
+1989 
-2001 GGTLS
+2001 
-2006 KDAPVE
+2006 
-2012 YKEGIGTK
+2012 
-2020 LLNPTLNE
+2020 
-2028 SFFVGWYL
+2028 
-2036 SDDFSG
+2036 
-2042 NPVTEITPDMTG
+2042 
-2054 DITLYARFAAYVY
+2054 
-2067 KNIEYVLDGGILPDN
+2067 
-2082 APTNYVVT
+2082 
-2090 VGVDLSNIVPTKD
+2090 
-2103 GHKFLGWFDNAEGL
+2103 
-2117 GNPITEISK
+2117 
-2126 DEEED
+2126 
-2131 ITLYALWQDESVNF
+2131 LWQDETINF

-2159 SRDALITEFLS
+2159 SRDALIAEFLS
-2170 DFSAI
+2170 DFSSI

-2190 ETEFN
+2190 EAEFN

-2275 DGFWSL
+2275 DGFWNL

-2287 AVDTNTL
+2287 DVDTNTL
-2294 LTPYRPYYIFEGWY
+2294 LTPYRPYYVFEGWY

-2313 IGNPVK
+2313 TGNPVK

-2340 VMGDVDATMDQ
+2340 VIGDVDATIDQ
-2351 TEVLVHVSDS
+2351 PEVLVHVSDS
-2361 FDLATPTYDD
+2361 FDLVTPTYDD

-2385 INPVTKVNEYTNSD
+2385 INLVTKVNEYTNSD
-2399 MTVYA
+2399 LMVYA

-2439 NEAMGKSYLTVA
+2439 NEAMGKSYQTTA
-2451 DIPTGNFADI
+2451 DIPTGAFADI
-2461 NYHTFFTKVLSDGT
+2461 DYHTFFTKVLSDGT
-2475 NIREKWLWLA
+2475 NIRGKWLWLA
-2485 EYLLELSRR
+2485 EYLLELSKR
-2494 DLPSNNCN
+2494 DLASNNCN
-2502 ILGLDALINNKPYT
+2502 VLGLTALINNNAYT
-2516 GDAIY
+2516 GDATY

-2541 YSSVDYTIYENAHG
+2541 YSSVDHSIYENAHG

-2574 VILPTAYLENYKFV
+2574 VTLPTAYLENYKFV
-2588 GWYTNPEFTGEPVTS
+2588 GWYTNPEFTGEVVTT
-2603 VEDTITLYAKFVEA
+2603 VEDTITVYAKFVEA

-2668 KGLITAI
+2668 KGLITAV

-2762 AVIRVALADDESTYQ
+2762 AVIRVALADDANIYQ
-2777 DFIVTVLD
+2777 DFVVTVLD

-2794 ILSAHESN
+2794 VLSAHESN

-2836 IDDRYYATANAN
+2836 INDQYYATANAN
-2848 DKNHGGKMSSI
+2848 EKNHGGKMSSI
-2859 EFITVHYTGNMGKGS
+2859 EFITVHYTGNMAKGS
-2874 TASANANYFANDT
+2874 TASANANYFATNT

-2936 YPVFGITANSKFSI
+2936 YPIFGITANSKFSI
-2950 NGVETTI
+2950 NGTETTI

-3040 ARLML
+3040 AKLML

-3093 FKDYQFTFE
+3093 YKDYQFTFE
-3102 LNTETTTVNNNG
+3102 LDTETTAVNNNG

-3127 YTITVN
+3127 YTVTID

>member
-48 IDVSPIVNKGSNV
+48 IDVTPIVNKGSNV

-95 VCSEKPI
+95 VCSEKPV
-102 AYDIATVRVVANSL
+102 AYDVATVRVVANSL

-139 FVPEYSN
+139 FVPEYGN
-146 ALMSFISANPEIA
+146 ALMSFTSANPEIA
-159 TVDENGVITGVAKGV
+159 TIDENGVITGVAKGTAV
-174 AIIIARA
+174 IIARA
-181 TDELDENQYR
+181 TDELDSSQYR
-191 DYAFVVEVL
+191 DYTFVVEVL

-205 IQYELN
+205 ITYELN

-216 PSNPA
+216 PTNPA

-229 IVLKNATKLGHN
+229 IILKDATKLGHN

-249 EFNGNPIT
+249 EFSGSPIT
-257 EIAANSTGDITLYA
+257 EIAANSTGDMTLYA

-280 TYELNGGTNASE
+280 TYELNGGINASE
-292 NPDQYDVNKLPLLLE
+292 NPDSYDVNKLPLVLG

-314 NFLGWYLGD
+314 NFLGWYLDD
-323 EKVDSIADG
+323 EKIDSIVEG
-332 TIGEVKLVAKWEIA
+332 TTGEIKLVAQWEIA
-346 TYNITFDLVGGLW
+346 TYNITFDLVGGSW

-373 NKMVADFIV
+373 NQMVADFIV
-382 DFNKHSGKTVAADG
+382 DFNKHSGKTVAANG

-414 FLIST
+414 FLTST

-440 KTVLNENDNQ
+440 KTALNENDNQ

-485 NGFWLYMV
+485 TGFWLYMV
-493 DLEEVLV
+493 DLEEVSV
-500 PKTYTIESEDI
+500 PKTYTVESEDI
-511 LLPEIAYKMG
+511 ILPEIAYKMG
-521 YKFLGWFLNGER
+521 YTFLGWFLNGEK

-576 EMVDDFLTDAMTYYG
+576 EMVDDFLTDAMAYYN
-591 KDKKPNCMVDNS
+591 KDKKPNCMVDDS
-603 GTNVGFTNV
+603 GTQVGFANV

-623 EYGTKWAW
+623 EYGAKWAW
-631 LKEYIINTATDAKA
+631 LKEYIIYTATDAKA
-645 SLESGNE
+645 SLESGSE

-667 RTSWPAS
+667 RASWPAS

-694 AVGPQNTYTV
+694 AVGPQYTYTV

-714 KEGCVFLGWFLNGEK
+714 KEGSVFLGWFLNGEK
-729 IEKISKGTI
+729 IEKISKGTT

-743 EAKWYNPNAELDIDY
+743 EAKWYNPDAELDIEY
-758 QLDGGVLPEDAPTKF
+758 QLDGGVLPEGAPTTF
-773 VAKDGLVTLP
+773 VAKDGLAILP

-798 IECTKEVTNIASG
+798 IECTKEVTSIASG

-844 PLYATFDELVSEFI
+844 PLYATFDELVLEFI
-858 NDYSN
+858 NDYSS

-902 FVIEMA
+902 FVADMA

-914 GKVYLML
+914 GKAYLML

-957 VDSEALWAACP
+957 VDSEALWAVCP

-976 EAKYDYTVLDLPLEL
+976 EAQYEYTILDLPLEL

-1012 GKIDKLTIET
+1012 GKIDKLTVDN

-1037 NFDTF
+1037 HFDTF
-1042 NINYELDG
+1042 NIHYELDG

-1072 TKPGYTFK
+1072 TRPGYTFQ
-1080 GWYLDVECTKVVTEI
+1080 GWYLDAECTKGVTEI

-1113 YTITYEVGEGTLPV
+1113 YTVTYEVGEGALPV

-1132 SGYDSLEQIVEDL
+1132 SGYDNLEQIIEDL
-1145 LKDYSSYTGNT
+1145 LKDYSSYTGVT
-1156 YTTPA
+1156 YNTPA

-1166 AWPSDA
+1166 AWPSAA

-1190 EKYSWLLEYLL
+1190 EKYAWFLEYLL
-1201 EVNTSGEYP
+1201 AVNTSGEYP
-1210 RILVKYKNPATCVEV
+1210 RILAKYKNPATCKEV
-1225 ADETYAF
+1225 DDETYAF

-1245 RSGNSYWETANYA
+1245 RSGNAYWETANYA
-1258 DATVLNKAL
+1258 DEAILNKAL

-1295 PTAPEGKKF
+1295 PTAPEGQKF

-1312 FSGDVW
+1312 FTGSAISAI
-1318 FEVPVG
+1318 EEG
-1324 TIGDLTLYA
+1324 TIGDQTLYA
-1333 KYVDLNEKVKYSIVY
+1333 KYESSDVEVKHSIEY
-1348 VLGDGTLSGDIQTEY
+1348 VLNGATLSENAEVQYIQGVGLLI
-1363 TAGEVLTLTA
+1363 TATA
-1373 NAIREGYIFK
+1373 FKEGYEFK
-1383 GWYLDAT
+1383 GWYLDSNYSK
-1390 CTQLVTEISAD
+1390 EITKIDENSI
-1401 TLGNITLYACWEAI
+1401 GKVTLYNVFDN
-1415 EYSVEFVNVDGLGTQ
+1415 YFVNPASSNFIFRTASGT
-1430 TMAFDDLL
+1430 MN
-1438 PVPTKEGYTF
+1438 VKYNTF
-1448 KGWYRNPDFSGD
+1448 KGVSNYLVEDSTGQIIFDNNLYLDKDGNVATSVPTGVAGSNVTADENMAVSEDNRALLYNEYVNTLVTYRIKYFANGGSLPEGYNTQRVNGKAELLPFARLTDHYFIGWCLNEDLSDNPFMILPGTLQGN
-1460 VVTTVVGEGKYY
+1460 VTVY
-1472 AKWEENATYYNIEYV
+1472 AKYQEIPVYNINYV
-1487 LDGATLPEGNW
+1487 LDGGTLPENAPISFKEGTSVNLVEAIKDGAFFAGW
-1498 NQYNKLTGLVLPI
+1498 YDNPELTGNPI
-1511 AHKEGA
+1511 
-1517 RFIGWTLDEK
+1517 
-1527 GLQFIEEIVAGSE
+1527 
-1540 GDYKLYAIFEE
+1540 
-1551 NKSMLVVG
+1551 
-1559 ADAQFKTLAE
+1559 
-1569 ALTAANEGD
+1569 
-1578 TIKLLPGEYDED
+1578 
-1590 VTIDKAN
+1590 
-1597 LTIIGSNASLNPNVD
+1597 TII
-1612 TRGEEALLKG
+1612 E
-1622 VISVSTTATNL
+1622 
-1633 TINGLAFTGKAK
+1633 
-1645 IKNNSDGNYQG
+1645 
-1656 FNFLNNLVY
+1656 
-1665 DTEVDSSNWGET
+1665 SS
-1677 GRYLISAFIEFK
+1677 
-1689 MSSGGTTNNFY
+1689 
-1700 FANNRFENV
+1700 
-1709 STTNILVNRVK
+1709 VK
-1720 NLIVDNCVFLDFDHD
+1720 N
-1735 AIRLE
+1735 
-1740 GGYNYGDLYFTG
+1740 
-1752 NLFEQTVVNNGNNAI
+1752 
-1767 FLQAVAGAS
+1767 
-1776 GTTTKVLVANNTF
+1776 
-1789 KQIGNSSVSLP
+1789 
-1800 YNGAISAHT
+1800 
-1809 FQEAKTDWEITGNI
+1809 
-1823 FDHCYNYLY
+1823 
-1832 LRNNGA
+1832 
-1838 SASNWSCKV
+1838 
-1847 ENNQFLGLPA
+1847 
-1857 THYFGTYNGS
+1857 
-1867 DTETTNPHL
+1867 
-1876 AEFGANYYED
+1876 
-1886 NDGEVITDLSVYS
+1886 
-1899 DLFKHLKTYGTTL
+1899 
-1912 SDDLIIRKNSV
+1912 
-1923 IYVLNGGKLEGSAI
+1923 
-1937 VDYDAADNDYSLA
+1937 
-1950 VPTKDGY
+1950 
-1957 KFLGWT
+1957 
-1963 TINGVKLTKLDKGT
+1963 
-1977 TGIVTVYANWYQ
+1977 
-1989 LPVYSTINYVLN
+1989 
-2001 GGTLS
+2001 
-2006 KDAPVE
+2006 
-2012 YKEGIGTK
+2012 
-2020 LLNPTLNE
+2020 
-2028 SFFVGWYL
+2028 
-2036 SDDFSG
+2036 
-2042 NPVTEITPDMTG
+2042 
-2054 DITLYARFAAYVY
+2054 DITLYAKWTAYNY
-2067 KNIEYVLDGGILPDN
+2067 KNINYVLDGGTLSED

-2090 VGVDLSNIVPTKD
+2090 VGVDLSNVVPTKD
-2103 GHKFLGWFDNAEGL
+2103 GYKFLGWFDNAEGL

-2126 DEEED
+2126 DAEED
-2131 ITLYALWQDESVNF
+2131 ITLYALWQDETINF

-2159 SRDALITEFLS
+2159 SRDALIAEFLS
-2170 DFSAI
+2170 DFSSI

-2190 ETEFN
+2190 EAEFN

-2275 DGFWSL
+2275 DGFWNL

-2287 AVDTNTL
+2287 DVDTNTL
-2294 LTPYRPYYIFEGWY
+2294 LTPYRPYYVFEGWY

-2313 IGNPVK
+2313 TGNPVK

-2340 VMGDVDATMDQ
+2340 VIGDVDATIDQ
-2351 TEVLVHVSDS
+2351 PEVLVHVSDS
-2361 FDLATPTYDD
+2361 FDLVTPTYDD

-2385 INPVTKVNEYTNSD
+2385 INLVTKVNEYTNSD
-2399 MTVYA
+2399 LMVYA

-2439 NEAMGKSYLTVA
+2439 NEAMGKSYQTTA
-2451 DIPTGNFADI
+2451 DIPTGAFADI
-2461 NYHTFFTKVLSDGT
+2461 DYHTFFTKVLSDGT
-2475 NIREKWLWLA
+2475 NIRGKWLWLA
-2485 EYLLELSRR
+2485 EYLLELSKR
-2494 DLPSNNCN
+2494 DLASNNCN
-2502 ILGLDALINNKPYT
+2502 VLGLTALINNNAYT
-2516 GDAIY
+2516 GDATY

-2541 YSSVDYTIYENAHG
+2541 YSSVDHSIYENAHG

-2574 VILPTAYLENYKFV
+2574 VTLPTAYLENYKFV
-2588 GWYTNPEFTGEPVTS
+2588 GWYTNPEFTGEVVTT
-2603 VEDTITLYAKFVEA
+2603 VEDTITVYAKFVEA

-2668 KGLITAI
+2668 KGLITAV

-2762 AVIRVALADDESTYQ
+2762 AVIRVALADDANIYQ
-2777 DFIVTVLD
+2777 DFVVTVLD

-2794 ILSAHESN
+2794 VLSAHESN

-2836 IDDRYYATANAN
+2836 INDQYYATANAN
-2848 DKNHGGKMSSI
+2848 EKNHGGKMSSI
-2859 EFITVHYTGNMGKGS
+2859 EFITVHYTGNMAKGS
-2874 TASANANYFANDT
+2874 TASANANYFATNT

-2950 NGVETTI
+2950 NGTETTI

-3040 ARLML
+3040 AKLML

-3093 FKDYQFTFE
+3093 YKDYQFTFE
-3102 LNTETTTVNNNG
+3102 LNTETTAVNNNG

-3127 YTITVN
+3127 YTVTID

>member
-48 IDVSPIVNKGSNV
+48 IDVTPIVNKGSNV

-95 VCSEKPI
+95 VCSEKPV
-102 AYDIATVRVVANSL
+102 AYDVATVRVVANSL

-139 FVPEYSN
+139 FVPEYGN
-146 ALMSFISANPEIA
+146 ALMSFTSANPEIA
-159 TVDENGVITGVAKGV
+159 TIDENGVITGVAKGTAV
-174 AIIIARA
+174 IIARA
-181 TDELDENQYR
+181 TDELDSSQYR
-191 DYAFVVEVL
+191 DYTFVVEVL

-205 IQYELN
+205 ITYELN

-216 PSNPA
+216 PTNPA

-229 IVLKNATKLGHN
+229 IILKDATKLGHN

-249 EFNGNPIT
+249 EFSGSPIT
-257 EIAANSTGDITLYA
+257 EIAANSTGDMTLYA

-280 TYELNGGTNASE
+280 TYELNGGINASE
-292 NPDQYDVNKLPLLLE
+292 NPDSYDVNKLPLVLG

-314 NFLGWYLGD
+314 NFLGWYLDD
-323 EKVDSIADG
+323 EKIDSIVEG
-332 TIGEVKLVAKWEIA
+332 TTGEIKLVAQWEIA
-346 TYNITFDLVGGLW
+346 TYNITFDLVGGSW

-373 NKMVADFIV
+373 NQMVADFIV

-414 FLIST
+414 FLTST

-440 KTVLNENDNQ
+440 KTALNENDNQ

-485 NGFWLYMV
+485 TGFWLYMV
-493 DLEEVLV
+493 DLEEVSV
-500 PKTYTIESEDI
+500 PKTYTVESEDI
-511 LLPEIAYKMG
+511 ILPEIAYKMG
-521 YKFLGWFLNGER
+521 YTFLGWFLNGEK

-576 EMVDDFLTDAMTYYG
+576 EMVDDFLTDAMAYYN
-591 KDKKPNCMVDNS
+591 KDKKPNCMVDDS
-603 GTNVGFTNV
+603 GTQVGFANV

-623 EYGTKWAW
+623 EYGAKWAW
-631 LKEYIINTATDAKA
+631 LKEYIIYTATDAKA
-645 SLESGNE
+645 SLESGSE

-667 RTSWPAS
+667 RASWPAS

-694 AVGPQNTYTV
+694 AVGPQYTYTV

-714 KEGCVFLGWFLNGEK
+714 KEGSVFLGWFLNGEK
-729 IEKISKGTI
+729 IEKISKGTT

-743 EAKWYNPNAELDIDY
+743 EAKWYNPDVELDIEY
-758 QLDGGVLPEDAPTKF
+758 QLDGGVLPEGAPTTF
-773 VAKDGLVTLP
+773 VAKDGLAILP

-798 IECTKEVTNIASG
+798 IECTKEVTSIASG

-844 PLYATFDELVSEFI
+844 PLYATFDELVLEFI
-858 NDYSN
+858 NDYSS

-902 FVIEMA
+902 FVADMA

-914 GKVYLML
+914 GKAYLML

-957 VDSEALWAACP
+957 VDSEALWAVCP

-976 EAKYDYTVLDLPLEL
+976 EAQYEYTILDLPLEL

-1012 GKIDKLTIET
+1012 GKIDKLTVDN

-1037 NFDTF
+1037 HFDTF
-1042 NINYELDG
+1042 NIHYELDG

-1072 TKPGYTFK
+1072 TRPGYTFQ
-1080 GWYLDVECTKVVTEI
+1080 GWYLDAECTKGVTEI

-1113 YTITYEVGEGTLPV
+1113 YTVTYEVGEGALPV

-1132 SGYDSLEQIVEDL
+1132 SGYDNLEQIIEDL
-1145 LKDYSSYTGNT
+1145 LKDYSSYTGVT
-1156 YTTPA
+1156 YNTPA

-1166 AWPSDA
+1166 AWPSAA

-1190 EKYSWLLEYLL
+1190 EKYAWFLEYLL
-1201 EVNTSGEYP
+1201 AVNTSGEYP
-1210 RILVKYKNPATCVEV
+1210 RILAKYKNPATCKEV
-1225 ADETYAF
+1225 DDETYAF

-1245 RSGNSYWETANYA
+1245 RSGNAYWETANYA
-1258 DATVLNKAL
+1258 DEAILNKAL

-1295 PTAPEGKKF
+1295 PTAPEGQKF

-1312 FSGDVW
+1312 FTGSAISAI
-1318 FEVPVG
+1318 EEG
-1324 TIGDLTLYA
+1324 TIGDQTLYA
-1333 KYVDLNEKVKYSIVY
+1333 KYESSDVEVKHSIEY
-1348 VLGDGTLSGDIQTEY
+1348 VLNGATLSENAEVQYIQGVGLLI
-1363 TAGEVLTLTA
+1363 TATA
-1373 NAIREGYIFK
+1373 FKEGYEFK
-1383 GWYLDAT
+1383 GWYLDSNYSK
-1390 CTQLVTEISAD
+1390 EITKIDENSI
-1401 TLGNITLYACWEAI
+1401 GKVTLYAKLVIKTFEI
-1415 EYSVEFVNVDGLGTQ
+1415 HLVGTDLTTPLILEYG
-1430 TMAFDDLL
+1430 ALL
-1438 PVPTKEGYTF
+1438 PTPVKEGHIF
-1448 KGWYRNPDFSGD
+1448 KGWYDNP
-1460 VVTTVVGEGKYY
+1460 E
-1472 AKWEENATYYNIEYV
+1472 
-1487 LDGATLPEGNW
+1487 
-1498 NQYNKLTGLVLPI
+1498 LTGNPI
-1511 AHKEGA
+1511 
-1517 RFIGWTLDEK
+1517 
-1527 GLQFIEEIVAGSE
+1527 
-1540 GDYKLYAIFEE
+1540 
-1551 NKSMLVVG
+1551 
-1559 ADAQFKTLAE
+1559 
-1569 ALTAANEGD
+1569 
-1578 TIKLLPGEYDED
+1578 
-1590 VTIDKAN
+1590 
-1597 LTIIGSNASLNPNVD
+1597 TII
-1612 TRGEEALLKG
+1612 E
-1622 VISVSTTATNL
+1622 
-1633 TINGLAFTGKAK
+1633 
-1645 IKNNSDGNYQG
+1645 
-1656 FNFLNNLVY
+1656 
-1665 DTEVDSSNWGET
+1665 SS
-1677 GRYLISAFIEFK
+1677 
-1689 MSSGGTTNNFY
+1689 
-1700 FANNRFENV
+1700 
-1709 STTNILVNRVK
+1709 VK
-1720 NLIVDNCVFLDFDHD
+1720 N
-1735 AIRLE
+1735 
-1740 GGYNYGDLYFTG
+1740 
-1752 NLFEQTVVNNGNNAI
+1752 
-1767 FLQAVAGAS
+1767 
-1776 GTTTKVLVANNTF
+1776 
-1789 KQIGNSSVSLP
+1789 
-1800 YNGAISAHT
+1800 
-1809 FQEAKTDWEITGNI
+1809 
-1823 FDHCYNYLY
+1823 
-1832 LRNNGA
+1832 
-1838 SASNWSCKV
+1838 
-1847 ENNQFLGLPA
+1847 
-1857 THYFGTYNGS
+1857 
-1867 DTETTNPHL
+1867 
-1876 AEFGANYYED
+1876 
-1886 NDGEVITDLSVYS
+1886 
-1899 DLFKHLKTYGTTL
+1899 
-1912 SDDLIIRKNSV
+1912 
-1923 IYVLNGGKLEGSAI
+1923 
-1937 VDYDAADNDYSLA
+1937 
-1950 VPTKDGY
+1950 
-1957 KFLGWT
+1957 
-1963 TINGVKLTKLDKGT
+1963 
-1977 TGIVTVYANWYQ
+1977 
-1989 LPVYSTINYVLN
+1989 
-2001 GGTLS
+2001 
-2006 KDAPVE
+2006 
-2012 YKEGIGTK
+2012 
-2020 LLNPTLNE
+2020 
-2028 SFFVGWYL
+2028 
-2036 SDDFSG
+2036 
-2042 NPVTEITPDMTG
+2042 
-2054 DITLYARFAAYVY
+2054 DITLYAKWTAYNY
-2067 KNIEYVLDGGILPDN
+2067 KNINYVLDGGTLSED

-2090 VGVDLSNIVPTKD
+2090 VGVDLSNVVPTKD
-2103 GHKFLGWFDNAEGL
+2103 GYKFLGWFDNAEGL

-2126 DEEED
+2126 DAEED
-2131 ITLYALWQDESVNF
+2131 ITLYALWQDETINF

-2159 SRDALITEFLS
+2159 SRDALIAEFLS
-2170 DFSAI
+2170 DFSSI

-2190 ETEFN
+2190 EAEFN

-2275 DGFWSL
+2275 DGFWNL

-2287 AVDTNTL
+2287 DVDTNTL
-2294 LTPYRPYYIFEGWY
+2294 LTPYRPYYVFEGWY

-2313 IGNPVK
+2313 TGNPVK

-2340 VMGDVDATMDQ
+2340 VIGDVDATIDQ
-2351 TEVLVHVSDS
+2351 PEVLVHVSDS
-2361 FDLATPTYDD
+2361 FDLVTPTYDD

-2385 INPVTKVNEYTNSD
+2385 INLVTKVNEYTNSD
-2399 MTVYA
+2399 LMVYA

-2439 NEAMGKSYLTVA
+2439 NEAMGKSYQTTA

-2461 NYHTFFTKVLSDGT
+2461 DYHTFFTKVLSDGT
-2475 NIREKWLWLA
+2475 NIRGKWLWLA
-2485 EYLLELSRR
+2485 EYLLELSKR
-2494 DLPSNNCN
+2494 DLASNNCN
-2502 ILGLDALINNKPYT
+2502 VLGLTALINNNAYT
-2516 GDAIY
+2516 GDATY

-2541 YSSVDYTIYENAHG
+2541 YSSVDHSIYENAHG

-2574 VILPTAYLENYKFV
+2574 VTLPTAYLENYKFV
-2588 GWYTNPEFTGEPVTS
+2588 GWYTNPEFTGEVVTT
-2603 VEDTITLYAKFVEA
+2603 VEDTITVYAKFVEA

-2668 KGLITAI
+2668 KGLITAV

-2762 AVIRVALADDESTYQ
+2762 AVIRVALADDANIYQ
-2777 DFIVTVLD
+2777 DFVVTVLD

-2794 ILSAHESN
+2794 VLSAHESN

-2836 IDDRYYATANAN
+2836 INDQYYATANAN
-2848 DKNHGGKMSSI
+2848 EKNHGGKMSSI
-2859 EFITVHYTGNMGKGS
+2859 EFITVHYTGNMAKGS
-2874 TASANANYFANDT
+2874 TASANANYFATNT

-2950 NGVETTI
+2950 NGTETTI

-3040 ARLML
+3040 AKLML

-3093 FKDYQFTFE
+3093 YKDYQFTFE
-3102 LNTETTTVNNNG
+3102 LDTETTAVNNNG

-3127 YTITVN
+3127 YTVTID

>member
-48 IDVSPIVNKGSNV
+48 IDVTPIVNKGSNV

-95 VCSEKPI
+95 VCSEKPV
-102 AYDIATVRVVANSL
+102 AYDVATVRVVANSL

-139 FVPEYSN
+139 FVPEYGN
-146 ALMSFISANPEIA
+146 ALMSFTSANPEIA
-159 TVDENGVITGVAKGV
+159 TIDENGVITGVAKGTAV
-174 AIIIARA
+174 IIARA
-181 TDELDENQYR
+181 TDELDSSQYR
-191 DYAFVVEVL
+191 DYTFVVEVL

-205 IQYELN
+205 ITYELN

-216 PSNPA
+216 PTNPA

-229 IVLKNATKLGHN
+229 IILKDATKLGHN

-249 EFNGNPIT
+249 EFSGSPIT
-257 EIAANSTGDITLYA
+257 EIAANSTGDMTLYA

-280 TYELNGGTNASE
+280 TYELNGGINASE
-292 NPDQYDVNKLPLLLE
+292 NPDSYDVNKLPLVLG

-314 NFLGWYLGD
+314 NFLGWYLDD
-323 EKVDSIADG
+323 EKIDSIVEG
-332 TIGEVKLVAKWEIA
+332 TTGEIKLVAQWEIA
-346 TYNITFDLVGGLW
+346 TYNITFDLVGGSW

-373 NKMVADFIV
+373 NQMVADFIV

-414 FLIST
+414 FLTST

-440 KTVLNENDNQ
+440 KTALNENDNQ

-485 NGFWLYMV
+485 TGFWLYMV
-493 DLEEVLV
+493 DLEEVSV
-500 PKTYTIESEDI
+500 PKTYTVESEDI
-511 LLPEIAYKMG
+511 ILPEIAYKMG
-521 YKFLGWFLNGER
+521 YTFLGWFLNGEK

-576 EMVDDFLTDAMTYYG
+576 EMVDDFLTDAMAYYN
-591 KDKKPNCMVDNS
+591 KDKKPNCMVDDS
-603 GTNVGFTNV
+603 GTQVGFANV

-623 EYGTKWAW
+623 EYGAKWAW
-631 LKEYIINTATDAKA
+631 LKEYIIYTATDAKA
-645 SLESGNE
+645 SLESGSE

-667 RTSWPAS
+667 RASWPAS

-694 AVGPQNTYTV
+694 AVGPQYTYTV

-714 KEGCVFLGWFLNGEK
+714 KEGSVFLGWFLNGEK
-729 IEKISKGTI
+729 IEKISKGTT

-743 EAKWYNPNAELDIDY
+743 EAKWYNPDAELDIEY
-758 QLDGGVLPEDAPTKF
+758 QLDGGVLPEGAPTTF
-773 VAKDGLVTLP
+773 VAKDGLAILP

-798 IECTKEVTNIASG
+798 IECTKEVTSIASG

-844 PLYATFDELVSEFI
+844 PLYATFDELVLEFI
-858 NDYSN
+858 NDYSS

-902 FVIEMA
+902 FVADMA

-914 GKVYLML
+914 GKAYLML

-957 VDSEALWAACP
+957 VDSEALWAVCP

-976 EAKYDYTVLDLPLEL
+976 EAQYEYTILDLPLEL

-1012 GKIDKLTIET
+1012 GKIDKLTVDN

-1037 NFDTF
+1037 HFDTF
-1042 NINYELDG
+1042 NIHYELDG
-1050 GVLEEGA
+1050 GILEEGA

-1072 TKPGYTFK
+1072 TRPGYTFQ
-1080 GWYLDVECTKVVTEI
+1080 GWYLDAECTKGVTEI

-1113 YTITYEVGEGTLPV
+1113 YTVTYEVGEGALPV

-1132 SGYDSLEQIVEDL
+1132 SGYDNLEQIIEDL
-1145 LKDYSSYTGNT
+1145 LKDYSSYTGVT
-1156 YTTPA
+1156 YNTPA

-1166 AWPSDA
+1166 AWPSAA

-1190 EKYSWLLEYLL
+1190 EKYAWFLEYLL
-1201 EVNTSGEYP
+1201 AVNTSGEYP
-1210 RILVKYKNPATCVEV
+1210 RILVKYKIPATCKEV
-1225 ADETYAF
+1225 DDETYAF

-1245 RSGNSYWETANYA
+1245 RSGNAYWETANYA
-1258 DATVLNKAL
+1258 DEAILNKAL

-1295 PTAPEGKKF
+1295 PTAPEGQKF

-1312 FSGDVW
+1312 FTGSAISAI
-1318 FEVPVG
+1318 EEG
-1324 TIGDLTLYA
+1324 TIGDQTLYA
-1333 KYVDLNEKVKYSIVY
+1333 KYESSDVEVKHSIEY
-1348 VLGDGTLSGDIQTEY
+1348 VLNGATLSENAEVQYIQGVGLLI
-1363 TAGEVLTLTA
+1363 TATA
-1373 NAIREGYIFK
+1373 FKEGYEFK
-1383 GWYLDAT
+1383 GWYLDSNYSK
-1390 CTQLVTEISAD
+1390 EITKIDENSI
-1401 TLGNITLYACWEAI
+1401 GKVTLYAKLVIKTFEI
-1415 EYSVEFVNVDGLGTQ
+1415 HLVGTDLTTPLILEYG
-1430 TMAFDDLL
+1430 ALL
-1438 PVPTKEGYTF
+1438 PTPVKEGHIF
-1448 KGWYRNPDFSGD
+1448 K
-1460 VVTTVVGEGKYY
+1460 
-1472 AKWEENATYYNIEYV
+1472 
-1487 LDGATLPEGNW
+1487 
-1498 NQYNKLTGLVLPI
+1498 
-1511 AHKEGA
+1511 
-1517 RFIGWTLDEK
+1517 
-1527 GLQFIEEIVAGSE
+1527 
-1540 GDYKLYAIFEE
+1540 
-1551 NKSMLVVG
+1551 
-1559 ADAQFKTLAE
+1559 
-1569 ALTAANEGD
+1569 
-1578 TIKLLPGEYDED
+1578 
-1590 VTIDKAN
+1590 
-1597 LTIIGSNASLNPNVD
+1597 
-1612 TRGEEALLKG
+1612 
-1622 VISVSTTATNL
+1622 
-1633 TINGLAFTGKAK
+1633 
-1645 IKNNSDGNYQG
+1645 
-1656 FNFLNNLVY
+1656 
-1665 DTEVDSSNWGET
+1665 
-1677 GRYLISAFIEFK
+1677 
-1689 MSSGGTTNNFY
+1689 
-1700 FANNRFENV
+1700 
-1709 STTNILVNRVK
+1709 
-1720 NLIVDNCVFLDFDHD
+1720 
-1735 AIRLE
+1735 
-1740 GGYNYGDLYFTG
+1740 
-1752 NLFEQTVVNNGNNAI
+1752 
-1767 FLQAVAGAS
+1767 
-1776 GTTTKVLVANNTF
+1776 
-1789 KQIGNSSVSLP
+1789 
-1800 YNGAISAHT
+1800 
-1809 FQEAKTDWEITGNI
+1809 
-1823 FDHCYNYLY
+1823 
-1832 LRNNGA
+1832 
-1838 SASNWSCKV
+1838 
-1847 ENNQFLGLPA
+1847 
-1857 THYFGTYNGS
+1857 
-1867 DTETTNPHL
+1867 
-1876 AEFGANYYED
+1876 
-1886 NDGEVITDLSVYS
+1886 
-1899 DLFKHLKTYGTTL
+1899 
-1912 SDDLIIRKNSV
+1912 
-1923 IYVLNGGKLEGSAI
+1923 
-1937 VDYDAADNDYSLA
+1937 
-1950 VPTKDGY
+1950 
-1957 KFLGWT
+1957 
-1963 TINGVKLTKLDKGT
+1963 
-1977 TGIVTVYANWYQ
+1977 
-1989 LPVYSTINYVLN
+1989 
-2001 GGTLS
+2001 
-2006 KDAPVE
+2006 
-2012 YKEGIGTK
+2012 
-2020 LLNPTLNE
+2020 
-2028 SFFVGWYL
+2028 
-2036 SDDFSG
+2036 
-2042 NPVTEITPDMTG
+2042 
-2054 DITLYARFAAYVY
+2054 
-2067 KNIEYVLDGGILPDN
+2067 
-2082 APTNYVVT
+2082 
-2090 VGVDLSNIVPTKD
+2090 
-2103 GHKFLGWFDNAEGL
+2103 
-2117 GNPITEISK
+2117 
-2126 DEEED
+2126 
-2131 ITLYALWQDESVNF
+2131 
-2145 DVTYVLNGGNTKWD
+2145 
-2159 SRDALITEFLS
+2159 
-2170 DFSAI
+2170 
-2175 AGKTITAANFTTAAR
+2175 
-2190 ETEFN
+2190 
-2195 ALIKDDA
+2195 
-2202 MWAKWKWLF
+2202 
-2211 EFIASTDKHEKAPDF
+2211 
-2226 YNKVLNDRDGS
+2226 
-2237 DPDNKWFLTRDF
+2237 
-2249 AGFVNKTI
+2249 
-2257 GNFWFSVS
+2257 
-2265 PVDYSLFVNA
+2265 
-2275 DGFWSL
+2275 
-2281 IETEYK
+2281 
-2287 AVDTNTL
+2287 
-2294 LTPYRPYYIFEGWY
+2294 GWY
-2308 DNPEL
+2308 DNPECV
-2313 IGNPVK
+2313 GEMV
-2319 VIESDCT
+2319 
-2326 LYAKWSKQT
+2326 T
-2335 VTLTY
+2335 V
-2340 VMGDVDATMDQ
+2340 
-2351 TEVLVHVSDS
+2351 
-2361 FDLATPTYDD
+2361 
-2371 RYLKFNGWYLEPEC
+2371 
-2385 INPVTKVNEYTNSD
+2385 VTK
-2399 MTVYA
+2399 
-2404 SWTEI
+2404 
-2409 DGYTINYVLNGGSLI
+2409 
-2424 YEDRDALLADFLKDY
+2424 
-2439 NEAMGKSYLTVA
+2439 
-2451 DIPTGNFADI
+2451 
-2461 NYHTFFTKVLSDGT
+2461 DGT
-2475 NIREKWLWLA
+2475 
-2485 EYLLELSRR
+2485 Y
-2494 DLPSNNCN
+2494 
-2502 ILGLDALINNKPYT
+2502 
-2516 GDAIY
+2516 
-2521 GLSYAFRAFL
+2521 YACW
-2531 IGTTIRPGSS
+2531 
-2541 YSSVDYTIYENAHG
+2541 E
-2555 FWDKLSAAENT
+2555 E
-2566 EYLNNKGT
+2566 
-2574 VILPTAYLENYKFV
+2574 
-2588 GWYTNPEFTGEPVTS
+2588 
-2603 VEDTITLYAKFVEA
+2603 
-2617 TPVESVSIDN
+2617 
-2627 KITELKRYET
+2627 
-2637 YQLEWSIN
+2637 
-2645 PSNANIQAVK
+2645 NIQAVK

-2668 KGLITAI
+2668 KGLITAV

-2762 AVIRVALADDESTYQ
+2762 AVIRVALADDANIYQ
-2777 DFIVTVLD
+2777 DFVVTVLD

-2794 ILSAHESN
+2794 VLSAHESN

-2836 IDDRYYATANAN
+2836 INDQYYATANAN
-2848 DKNHGGKMSSI
+2848 EKNHGGKMSSI
-2859 EFITVHYTGNMGKGS
+2859 EFITVHYTGNMAKGS
-2874 TASANANYFANDT
+2874 TASANANYFATNT

-2936 YPVFGITANSKFSI
+2936 YPIFGITANSKFSI
-2950 NGVETTI
+2950 NGTETTI

-3040 ARLML
+3040 AKLML

-3093 FKDYQFTFE
+3093 YKDYQFTFE
-3102 LNTETTTVNNNG
+3102 LDTETTAVNNNG

-3127 YTITVN
+3127 YTVTID

>member
-48 IDVSPIVNKGSNV
+48 IDVTPIVNKGSNV

-95 VCSEKPI
+95 VCSEKPV
-102 AYDIATVRVVANSL
+102 AYDVATVRVVANSL

-139 FVPEYSN
+139 FVPEYGN
-146 ALMSFISANPEIA
+146 ALMSFTSANPEIA
-159 TVDENGVITGVAKGV
+159 TIDENGVITGVAKGTAV
-174 AIIIARA
+174 IIARA
-181 TDELDENQYR
+181 TDELDSSQYR
-191 DYAFVVEVL
+191 DYTFVVEVL

-205 IQYELN
+205 ITYELN

-216 PSNPA
+216 PTNPA

-229 IVLKNATKLGHN
+229 IILKDATKLGHN

-249 EFNGNPIT
+249 EFSGSPIT
-257 EIAANSTGDITLYA
+257 EIAANSTGDMTLYA

-280 TYELNGGTNASE
+280 TYELNGGINASE
-292 NPDQYDVNKLPLLLE
+292 NPDSYDVNKLPLVLG

-314 NFLGWYLGD
+314 NFLGWYLDD
-323 EKVDSIADG
+323 EKIDSIVEG
-332 TIGEVKLVAKWEIA
+332 TTGEIKLVAQWEIA
-346 TYNITFDLVGGLW
+346 TYNITFDLVGGSW

-373 NKMVADFIV
+373 NQMVADFIV

-414 FLIST
+414 FLTST

-440 KTVLNENDNQ
+440 KTALNENDNQ

-485 NGFWLYMV
+485 TGFWLYMV
-493 DLEEVLV
+493 DLEEVSV
-500 PKTYTIESEDI
+500 PKTYTVESEDI
-511 LLPEIAYKMG
+511 ILPEIAYKMG
-521 YKFLGWFLNGER
+521 YTFLGWFLNGEK

-576 EMVDDFLTDAMTYYG
+576 EMVDDFLTDAMAYYN
-591 KDKKPNCMVDNS
+591 KDKKPNCMVDDS
-603 GTNVGFTNV
+603 GTQVGFANV

-623 EYGTKWAW
+623 EYGAKWAW
-631 LKEYIINTATDAKA
+631 LKEYIIYTATDAKA
-645 SLESGNE
+645 SLESGSE

-667 RTSWPAS
+667 RASWPAS

-694 AVGPQNTYTV
+694 AVGPQYTYTV

-714 KEGCVFLGWFLNGEK
+714 KEGSVFLGWFLNGEK
-729 IEKISKGTI
+729 IEKISKGTT

-743 EAKWYNPNAELDIDY
+743 EAKWYNPDAELDIEY
-758 QLDGGVLPEDAPTKF
+758 QLDGGVLPEGAPTTF
-773 VAKDGLVTLP
+773 VAKDGLAILP
-783 TPIKVGYMFKGWYED
+783 TPIKIGYMFKGWYED
-798 IECTKEVTNIASG
+798 IECTKEVTSIASG

-844 PLYATFDELVSEFI
+844 PLYATFDELVLEFI
-858 NDYSN
+858 NDYSS

-902 FVIEMA
+902 FVADMA

-914 GKVYLML
+914 GKAYLML

-957 VDSEALWAACP
+957 VDSEALWAVCP

-976 EAKYDYTVLDLPLEL
+976 EAQYEYTILDLPLEL

-1012 GKIDKLTIET
+1012 GKIDKLTVDN

-1037 NFDTF
+1037 HFDTF
-1042 NINYELDG
+1042 NIHYELDG

-1072 TKPGYTFK
+1072 TRPGYTFQ
-1080 GWYLDVECTKVVTEI
+1080 GWYLDAECTKGVTEI

-1107 CWEAVT
+1107 
-1113 YTITYEVGEGTLPV
+1113 
-1127 ETVRV
+1127 
-1132 SGYDSLEQIVEDL
+1132 
-1145 LKDYSSYTGNT
+1145 
-1156 YTTPA
+1156 
-1161 DLGTS
+1161 
-1166 AWPSDA
+1166 
-1172 DRNFGTFYL
+1172 
-1181 SNVNGVNMY
+1181 
-1190 EKYSWLLEYLL
+1190 
-1201 EVNTSGEYP
+1201 
-1210 RILVKYKNPATCVEV
+1210 
-1225 ADETYAF
+1225 
-1232 YYAFKGFVQAMQY
+1232 
-1245 RSGNSYWETANYA
+1245 
-1258 DATVLNKAL
+1258 
-1267 DFAPDAV
+1267 
-1274 YEEKPVS
+1274 
-1281 AEFTLETLPFELPI
+1281 
-1295 PTAPEGKKF
+1295 
-1304 VGWYQNSE
+1304 
-1312 FSGDVW
+1312 
-1318 FEVPVG
+1318 
-1324 TIGDLTLYA
+1324 
-1333 KYVDLNEKVKYSIVY
+1333 
-1348 VLGDGTLSGDIQTEY
+1348 
-1363 TAGEVLTLTA
+1363 
-1373 NAIREGYIFK
+1373 
-1383 GWYLDAT
+1383 
-1390 CTQLVTEISAD
+1390 
-1401 TLGNITLYACWEAI
+1401 
-1415 EYSVEFVNVDGLGTQ
+1415 
-1430 TMAFDDLL
+1430 
-1438 PVPTKEGYTF
+1438 
-1448 KGWYRNPDFSGD
+1448 
-1460 VVTTVVGEGKYY
+1460 
-1472 AKWEENATYYNIEYV
+1472 
-1487 LDGATLPEGNW
+1487 
-1498 NQYNKLTGLVLPI
+1498 
-1511 AHKEGA
+1511 
-1517 RFIGWTLDEK
+1517 
-1527 GLQFIEEIVAGSE
+1527 
-1540 GDYKLYAIFEE
+1540 
-1551 NKSMLVVG
+1551 
-1559 ADAQFKTLAE
+1559 
-1569 ALTAANEGD
+1569 
-1578 TIKLLPGEYDED
+1578 
-1590 VTIDKAN
+1590 
-1597 LTIIGSNASLNPNVD
+1597 
-1612 TRGEEALLKG
+1612 
-1622 VISVSTTATNL
+1622 
-1633 TINGLAFTGKAK
+1633 
-1645 IKNNSDGNYQG
+1645 
-1656 FNFLNNLVY
+1656 
-1665 DTEVDSSNWGET
+1665 
-1677 GRYLISAFIEFK
+1677 
-1689 MSSGGTTNNFY
+1689 
-1700 FANNRFENV
+1700 
-1709 STTNILVNRVK
+1709 
-1720 NLIVDNCVFLDFDHD
+1720 
-1735 AIRLE
+1735 
-1740 GGYNYGDLYFTG
+1740 
-1752 NLFEQTVVNNGNNAI
+1752 
-1767 FLQAVAGAS
+1767 
-1776 GTTTKVLVANNTF
+1776 
-1789 KQIGNSSVSLP
+1789 
-1800 YNGAISAHT
+1800 
-1809 FQEAKTDWEITGNI
+1809 
-1823 FDHCYNYLY
+1823 
-1832 LRNNGA
+1832 
-1838 SASNWSCKV
+1838 
-1847 ENNQFLGLPA
+1847 
-1857 THYFGTYNGS
+1857 
-1867 DTETTNPHL
+1867 
-1876 AEFGANYYED
+1876 
-1886 NDGEVITDLSVYS
+1886 
-1899 DLFKHLKTYGTTL
+1899 
-1912 SDDLIIRKNSV
+1912 
-1923 IYVLNGGKLEGSAI
+1923 
-1937 VDYDAADNDYSLA
+1937 
-1950 VPTKDGY
+1950 
-1957 KFLGWT
+1957 
-1963 TINGVKLTKLDKGT
+1963 
-1977 TGIVTVYANWYQ
+1977 
-1989 LPVYSTINYVLN
+1989 
-2001 GGTLS
+2001 
-2006 KDAPVE
+2006 
-2012 YKEGIGTK
+2012 
-2020 LLNPTLNE
+2020 
-2028 SFFVGWYL
+2028 
-2036 SDDFSG
+2036 
-2042 NPVTEITPDMTG
+2042 
-2054 DITLYARFAAYVY
+2054 
-2067 KNIEYVLDGGILPDN
+2067 
-2082 APTNYVVT
+2082 
-2090 VGVDLSNIVPTKD
+2090 
-2103 GHKFLGWFDNAEGL
+2103 
-2117 GNPITEISK
+2117 
-2126 DEEED
+2126 
-2131 ITLYALWQDESVNF
+2131 LWQDETINF

-2159 SRDALITEFLS
+2159 SRDALIAEFLS
-2170 DFSAI
+2170 DFSSI

-2190 ETEFN
+2190 EAEFN

-2275 DGFWSL
+2275 DGFWNL

-2287 AVDTNTL
+2287 DVDTNTL
-2294 LTPYRPYYIFEGWY
+2294 LTPYRPYYVFEGWY

-2313 IGNPVK
+2313 TGNPVK

-2340 VMGDVDATMDQ
+2340 VIGDVDATIDQ
-2351 TEVLVHVSDS
+2351 PEVLVHVSDS
-2361 FDLATPTYDD
+2361 FDLVTPTYDD

-2399 MTVYA
+2399 LMVYA

-2424 YEDRDALLADFLKDY
+2424 YEDRDALLVDFLKDY
-2439 NEAMGKSYLTVA
+2439 NEAMGKSYQTTA
-2451 DIPTGNFADI
+2451 DIPTGAFADI
-2461 NYHTFFTKVLSDGT
+2461 DYHTFFTKVLSDGT
-2475 NIREKWLWLA
+2475 NIRGKWLWLA
-2485 EYLLELSRR
+2485 EYLLELSKR
-2494 DLPSNNCN
+2494 DLASNNCN
-2502 ILGLDALINNKPYT
+2502 VLGLTALINNNAYT

-2531 IGTTIRPGSS
+2531 IGTTIRPDSS
-2541 YSSVDYTIYENAHG
+2541 YSSVDHSIYENAHG

-2574 VILPTAYLENYKFV
+2574 VTLPTAYLENYKFV
-2588 GWYTNPEFTGEPVTS
+2588 GWYTNPEFTGEVVTT
-2603 VEDTITLYAKFVEA
+2603 VEDTITVYAKFVEA

-2668 KGLITAI
+2668 KGLITAV

-2762 AVIRVALADDESTYQ
+2762 AVIRVALADDANIYQ
-2777 DFIVTVLD
+2777 DFVVTVLD

-2794 ILSAHESN
+2794 VLSAHESN

-2836 IDDRYYATANAN
+2836 INDQYYATANAN
-2848 DKNHGGKMSSI
+2848 EKNHGGKMSSI
-2859 EFITVHYTGNMGKGS
+2859 EFITVHYTGNMAKGS
-2874 TASANANYFANDT
+2874 TASANANYFATNT

-2936 YPVFGITANSKFSI
+2936 YPIFGITANSKFSI
-2950 NGVETTI
+2950 NGTETTI

-3040 ARLML
+3040 AKLML

-3093 FKDYQFTFE
+3093 YKDYQFTFE
-3102 LNTETTTVNNNG
+3102 LDTETTAVNNNG

-3127 YTITVN
+3127 YTVTID

>member
-1 MLNIR
+1 M
-6 KRFFLLLTIVGLLFG
+6 
-21 IAACTNNDDYVRLS
+21 
-35 FDNDVYEVKVGQT
+35 
-48 IDVSPIVNKGSNV
+48 
-61 GAVTIEYTSYD
+61 
-72 DQIASYSNGK
+72 
-82 LQGLRVGETVIKV
+82 
-95 VCSEKPI
+95 
-102 AYDIATVRVVANSL
+102 ANSL

-139 FVPEYSN
+139 FVPEYGN
-146 ALMSFISANPEIA
+146 ALMSFTSANPEIA
-159 TVDENGVITGVAKGV
+159 TIDENGVITGVAKGTAV
-174 AIIIARA
+174 IIARA
-181 TDELDENQYR
+181 TDELDSSQYR
-191 DYAFVVEVL
+191 DYTFVVEVL

-205 IQYELN
+205 ITYELN

-216 PSNPA
+216 PTNPA

-229 IVLKNATKLGHN
+229 IILKDATKLGHN

-249 EFNGNPIT
+249 EFSGSPIT
-257 EIAANSTGDITLYA
+257 EIAANSTGDMTLYA

-280 TYELNGGTNASE
+280 TYELNGGINASE
-292 NPDQYDVNKLPLLLE
+292 NPDSYDVNKLPLVLG

-314 NFLGWYLGD
+314 NFLGWYLDD
-323 EKVDSIADG
+323 EKIDSIVEG
-332 TIGEVKLVAKWEIA
+332 TTGEIKLVAQWEIA
-346 TYNITFDLVGGLW
+346 TYNITFDLVGGSW

-373 NKMVADFIV
+373 NQMVADFIV

-414 FLIST
+414 FLTST

-440 KTVLNENDNQ
+440 KTALNENDNQ

-485 NGFWLYMV
+485 TGFWLYMV
-493 DLEEVLV
+493 DLEEVSV
-500 PKTYTIESEDI
+500 PKTYTVESEDI
-511 LLPEIAYKMG
+511 ILPEIAYKMG
-521 YKFLGWFLNGER
+521 YTFLGWFLNGEK

-576 EMVDDFLTDAMTYYG
+576 EMVDDFLTDAMAYYN
-591 KDKKPNCMVDNS
+591 KDKKPNCMVDDS
-603 GTNVGFTNV
+603 GTQVGFANV

-623 EYGTKWAW
+623 EYGAKWAW
-631 LKEYIINTATDAKA
+631 LKEYIIYTATDAKA
-645 SLESGNE
+645 SLESGSE

-667 RTSWPAS
+667 RASWPAS

-694 AVGPQNTYTV
+694 AVGPQYTYTV

-714 KEGCVFLGWFLNGEK
+714 KEGSVFLGWFLNGEK
-729 IEKISKGTI
+729 IEKISKGTT

-743 EAKWYNPNAELDIDY
+743 EAKWYNPDVELDIEY
-758 QLDGGVLPEDAPTKF
+758 QLDGGVLPEGAPTTF
-773 VAKDGLVTLP
+773 VAKDGLAILP

-798 IECTKEVTNIASG
+798 IECTKEVTSIASG

-844 PLYATFDELVSEFI
+844 PLYATFDELVLEFI
-858 NDYSN
+858 NDYSS

-902 FVIEMA
+902 FVADMA

-914 GKVYLML
+914 GKAYLML

-957 VDSEALWAACP
+957 VDSEALWAVCP

-976 EAKYDYTVLDLPLEL
+976 EAQYEYTILDLPLEL

-1012 GKIDKLTIET
+1012 GKIDKLTVDN

-1037 NFDTF
+1037 HFDTF
-1042 NINYELDG
+1042 NIHYELDG

-1072 TKPGYTFK
+1072 TRPGYTFQ
-1080 GWYLDVECTKVVTEI
+1080 GWYLDAECTKGVTEI

-1107 CWEAVT
+1107 
-1113 YTITYEVGEGTLPV
+1113 
-1127 ETVRV
+1127 
-1132 SGYDSLEQIVEDL
+1132 
-1145 LKDYSSYTGNT
+1145 
-1156 YTTPA
+1156 
-1161 DLGTS
+1161 
-1166 AWPSDA
+1166 
-1172 DRNFGTFYL
+1172 
-1181 SNVNGVNMY
+1181 
-1190 EKYSWLLEYLL
+1190 
-1201 EVNTSGEYP
+1201 
-1210 RILVKYKNPATCVEV
+1210 
-1225 ADETYAF
+1225 
-1232 YYAFKGFVQAMQY
+1232 
-1245 RSGNSYWETANYA
+1245 
-1258 DATVLNKAL
+1258 
-1267 DFAPDAV
+1267 
-1274 YEEKPVS
+1274 
-1281 AEFTLETLPFELPI
+1281 
-1295 PTAPEGKKF
+1295 
-1304 VGWYQNSE
+1304 
-1312 FSGDVW
+1312 
-1318 FEVPVG
+1318 
-1324 TIGDLTLYA
+1324 
-1333 KYVDLNEKVKYSIVY
+1333 
-1348 VLGDGTLSGDIQTEY
+1348 
-1363 TAGEVLTLTA
+1363 
-1373 NAIREGYIFK
+1373 
-1383 GWYLDAT
+1383 
-1390 CTQLVTEISAD
+1390 
-1401 TLGNITLYACWEAI
+1401 
-1415 EYSVEFVNVDGLGTQ
+1415 
-1430 TMAFDDLL
+1430 
-1438 PVPTKEGYTF
+1438 
-1448 KGWYRNPDFSGD
+1448 
-1460 VVTTVVGEGKYY
+1460 
-1472 AKWEENATYYNIEYV
+1472 
-1487 LDGATLPEGNW
+1487 
-1498 NQYNKLTGLVLPI
+1498 
-1511 AHKEGA
+1511 
-1517 RFIGWTLDEK
+1517 
-1527 GLQFIEEIVAGSE
+1527 
-1540 GDYKLYAIFEE
+1540 
-1551 NKSMLVVG
+1551 
-1559 ADAQFKTLAE
+1559 
-1569 ALTAANEGD
+1569 
-1578 TIKLLPGEYDED
+1578 
-1590 VTIDKAN
+1590 
-1597 LTIIGSNASLNPNVD
+1597 
-1612 TRGEEALLKG
+1612 
-1622 VISVSTTATNL
+1622 
-1633 TINGLAFTGKAK
+1633 
-1645 IKNNSDGNYQG
+1645 
-1656 FNFLNNLVY
+1656 
-1665 DTEVDSSNWGET
+1665 
-1677 GRYLISAFIEFK
+1677 
-1689 MSSGGTTNNFY
+1689 
-1700 FANNRFENV
+1700 
-1709 STTNILVNRVK
+1709 
-1720 NLIVDNCVFLDFDHD
+1720 
-1735 AIRLE
+1735 
-1740 GGYNYGDLYFTG
+1740 
-1752 NLFEQTVVNNGNNAI
+1752 
-1767 FLQAVAGAS
+1767 
-1776 GTTTKVLVANNTF
+1776 
-1789 KQIGNSSVSLP
+1789 
-1800 YNGAISAHT
+1800 
-1809 FQEAKTDWEITGNI
+1809 
-1823 FDHCYNYLY
+1823 
-1832 LRNNGA
+1832 
-1838 SASNWSCKV
+1838 
-1847 ENNQFLGLPA
+1847 
-1857 THYFGTYNGS
+1857 
-1867 DTETTNPHL
+1867 
-1876 AEFGANYYED
+1876 
-1886 NDGEVITDLSVYS
+1886 
-1899 DLFKHLKTYGTTL
+1899 
-1912 SDDLIIRKNSV
+1912 
-1923 IYVLNGGKLEGSAI
+1923 
-1937 VDYDAADNDYSLA
+1937 
-1950 VPTKDGY
+1950 
-1957 KFLGWT
+1957 
-1963 TINGVKLTKLDKGT
+1963 
-1977 TGIVTVYANWYQ
+1977 
-1989 LPVYSTINYVLN
+1989 
-2001 GGTLS
+2001 
-2006 KDAPVE
+2006 
-2012 YKEGIGTK
+2012 
-2020 LLNPTLNE
+2020 
-2028 SFFVGWYL
+2028 
-2036 SDDFSG
+2036 
-2042 NPVTEITPDMTG
+2042 
-2054 DITLYARFAAYVY
+2054 
-2067 KNIEYVLDGGILPDN
+2067 
-2082 APTNYVVT
+2082 
-2090 VGVDLSNIVPTKD
+2090 
-2103 GHKFLGWFDNAEGL
+2103 
-2117 GNPITEISK
+2117 
-2126 DEEED
+2126 
-2131 ITLYALWQDESVNF
+2131 LWQDETINF

-2159 SRDALITEFLS
+2159 SRDALIAEFLS
-2170 DFSAI
+2170 DFSSI

-2190 ETEFN
+2190 EAEFN

-2275 DGFWSL
+2275 DGFWNL

-2287 AVDTNTL
+2287 DVDTNTL
-2294 LTPYRPYYIFEGWY
+2294 LTPYRPYYVFEGWY

-2313 IGNPVK
+2313 TGNPVK

-2340 VMGDVDATMDQ
+2340 VIGDVDATIDQ
-2351 TEVLVHVSDS
+2351 PEVLVHVSDS
-2361 FDLATPTYDD
+2361 FDLVTPTYDD

-2385 INPVTKVNEYTNSD
+2385 INLVTKVNEYTNSD
-2399 MTVYA
+2399 LMVYA

-2439 NEAMGKSYLTVA
+2439 NEAMGKSYQTTA
-2451 DIPTGNFADI
+2451 DIPTGAFADI
-2461 NYHTFFTKVLSDGT
+2461 DYHTFFTKVLSDGT
-2475 NIREKWLWLA
+2475 NIRGKWLWLA
-2485 EYLLELSRR
+2485 EYLLELSKR
-2494 DLPSNNCN
+2494 DLASNNCN
-2502 ILGLDALINNKPYT
+2502 VLGLTALINNNAYT
-2516 GDAIY
+2516 GDATY

-2541 YSSVDYTIYENAHG
+2541 YSSVDHSIYENAHG

-2574 VILPTAYLENYKFV
+2574 VTLPTAYLENYKFV
-2588 GWYTNPEFTGEPVTS
+2588 GWYTNPEFTGEVVTT
-2603 VEDTITLYAKFVEA
+2603 VEDTITVYAKFVEA

-2668 KGLITAI
+2668 KGLITAV

-2762 AVIRVALADDESTYQ
+2762 AVIRVALADDANIYQ
-2777 DFIVTVLD
+2777 DFVVTVLD

-2794 ILSAHESN
+2794 VLSAHESN

-2836 IDDRYYATANAN
+2836 INDQYYATANAN
-2848 DKNHGGKMSSI
+2848 EKNHGGKMSSI
-2859 EFITVHYTGNMGKGS
+2859 EFITVHYTGNMAKGS
-2874 TASANANYFANDT
+2874 TASANANYFATNT

-2950 NGVETTI
+2950 NGTETTI

-3040 ARLML
+3040 AKLML

-3093 FKDYQFTFE
+3093 YKDYQFTFE
-3102 LNTETTTVNNNG
+3102 LDTETTAVNNNG

-3127 YTITVN
+3127 YTVTID

>member
-48 IDVSPIVNKGSNV
+48 IDVTPIVNKGSNV

-95 VCSEKPI
+95 VCSEKPV
-102 AYDIATVRVVANSL
+102 AYDVATVRVVANSL

-139 FVPEYSN
+139 FVPEYGN
-146 ALMSFISANPEIA
+146 ALMSFTSANPEIA
-159 TVDENGVITGVAKGV
+159 TIDENGVITGVAKGTAV
-174 AIIIARA
+174 IIARA
-181 TDELDENQYR
+181 TDELDSSQYR
-191 DYAFVVEVL
+191 DYTFVVEVL

-205 IQYELN
+205 ITYELN

-216 PSNPA
+216 PTNPA

-229 IVLKNATKLGHN
+229 IILKDATKLGHN

-249 EFNGNPIT
+249 EFSGSPIT
-257 EIAANSTGDITLYA
+257 EIAANSTGDMTLYA

-280 TYELNGGTNASE
+280 TYELNGGINASE
-292 NPDQYDVNKLPLLLE
+292 NPDSYDVNKLPLVLG

-314 NFLGWYLGD
+314 NFLGWYLDD
-323 EKVDSIADG
+323 EKIDSIVEG
-332 TIGEVKLVAKWEIA
+332 TTGEIKLVAQWEIA
-346 TYNITFDLVGGLW
+346 TYNITFDLVGGSW

-373 NKMVADFIV
+373 NQMVADFIV

-414 FLIST
+414 FLTST

-440 KTVLNENDNQ
+440 KTALNENDNQ

-485 NGFWLYMV
+485 TGFWLYMV
-493 DLEEVLV
+493 DLEEVSV
-500 PKTYTIESEDI
+500 PKTYTVESEDI
-511 LLPEIAYKMG
+511 ILPEIAYKMG
-521 YKFLGWFLNGER
+521 YTFLGWFLNGEK

-576 EMVDDFLTDAMTYYG
+576 EMVDDFLTDAMAYYN
-591 KDKKPNCMVDNS
+591 KDKKPNCMVDDS
-603 GTNVGFTNV
+603 GTQVGFANV

-623 EYGTKWAW
+623 EYGAKWAW
-631 LKEYIINTATDAKA
+631 LKEYIIYTATDAKA
-645 SLESGNE
+645 SLESGSE
-652 AYWRYSLGAFLFEDH
+652 DYWRYSLGAFLFEDH
-667 RTSWPAS
+667 RASWPAS

-694 AVGPQNTYTV
+694 AVGPQYTYTV

-714 KEGCVFLGWFLNGEK
+714 KEGSVFLGWFLNGEK
-729 IEKISKGTI
+729 IEKISKGTT

-743 EAKWYNPNAELDIDY
+743 EAKWYNPDVELDIEY
-758 QLDGGVLPEDAPTKF
+758 QLDGGVLPEGAPTTF
-773 VAKDGLVTLP
+773 VAKDGLAILP

-798 IECTKEVTNIASG
+798 IECTKEVTSIASG

-844 PLYATFDELVSEFI
+844 PLYATFDELVLEFI
-858 NDYSN
+858 NDYSS

-902 FVIEMA
+902 FVADMA

-914 GKVYLML
+914 GKAYLML

-957 VDSEALWAACP
+957 VDSEALWAVCP

-976 EAKYDYTVLDLPLEL
+976 EAQYEYTILDLPLEL

-1012 GKIDKLTIET
+1012 GKIDKLTVDN

-1037 NFDTF
+1037 HFDTF
-1042 NINYELDG
+1042 NIHYELDG

-1072 TKPGYTFK
+1072 TRPGYTFQ
-1080 GWYLDVECTKVVTEI
+1080 GWYLDAECTKGVTEI

-1107 CWEAVT
+1107 
-1113 YTITYEVGEGTLPV
+1113 
-1127 ETVRV
+1127 
-1132 SGYDSLEQIVEDL
+1132 
-1145 LKDYSSYTGNT
+1145 
-1156 YTTPA
+1156 
-1161 DLGTS
+1161 
-1166 AWPSDA
+1166 
-1172 DRNFGTFYL
+1172 
-1181 SNVNGVNMY
+1181 
-1190 EKYSWLLEYLL
+1190 
-1201 EVNTSGEYP
+1201 
-1210 RILVKYKNPATCVEV
+1210 
-1225 ADETYAF
+1225 
-1232 YYAFKGFVQAMQY
+1232 
-1245 RSGNSYWETANYA
+1245 
-1258 DATVLNKAL
+1258 
-1267 DFAPDAV
+1267 
-1274 YEEKPVS
+1274 
-1281 AEFTLETLPFELPI
+1281 
-1295 PTAPEGKKF
+1295 
-1304 VGWYQNSE
+1304 
-1312 FSGDVW
+1312 
-1318 FEVPVG
+1318 
-1324 TIGDLTLYA
+1324 
-1333 KYVDLNEKVKYSIVY
+1333 
-1348 VLGDGTLSGDIQTEY
+1348 
-1363 TAGEVLTLTA
+1363 
-1373 NAIREGYIFK
+1373 
-1383 GWYLDAT
+1383 
-1390 CTQLVTEISAD
+1390 
-1401 TLGNITLYACWEAI
+1401 
-1415 EYSVEFVNVDGLGTQ
+1415 
-1430 TMAFDDLL
+1430 
-1438 PVPTKEGYTF
+1438 
-1448 KGWYRNPDFSGD
+1448 
-1460 VVTTVVGEGKYY
+1460 
-1472 AKWEENATYYNIEYV
+1472 
-1487 LDGATLPEGNW
+1487 
-1498 NQYNKLTGLVLPI
+1498 
-1511 AHKEGA
+1511 
-1517 RFIGWTLDEK
+1517 
-1527 GLQFIEEIVAGSE
+1527 
-1540 GDYKLYAIFEE
+1540 
-1551 NKSMLVVG
+1551 
-1559 ADAQFKTLAE
+1559 
-1569 ALTAANEGD
+1569 
-1578 TIKLLPGEYDED
+1578 
-1590 VTIDKAN
+1590 
-1597 LTIIGSNASLNPNVD
+1597 
-1612 TRGEEALLKG
+1612 
-1622 VISVSTTATNL
+1622 
-1633 TINGLAFTGKAK
+1633 
-1645 IKNNSDGNYQG
+1645 
-1656 FNFLNNLVY
+1656 
-1665 DTEVDSSNWGET
+1665 
-1677 GRYLISAFIEFK
+1677 
-1689 MSSGGTTNNFY
+1689 
-1700 FANNRFENV
+1700 
-1709 STTNILVNRVK
+1709 
-1720 NLIVDNCVFLDFDHD
+1720 
-1735 AIRLE
+1735 
-1740 GGYNYGDLYFTG
+1740 
-1752 NLFEQTVVNNGNNAI
+1752 
-1767 FLQAVAGAS
+1767 
-1776 GTTTKVLVANNTF
+1776 
-1789 KQIGNSSVSLP
+1789 
-1800 YNGAISAHT
+1800 
-1809 FQEAKTDWEITGNI
+1809 
-1823 FDHCYNYLY
+1823 
-1832 LRNNGA
+1832 
-1838 SASNWSCKV
+1838 
-1847 ENNQFLGLPA
+1847 
-1857 THYFGTYNGS
+1857 
-1867 DTETTNPHL
+1867 
-1876 AEFGANYYED
+1876 
-1886 NDGEVITDLSVYS
+1886 
-1899 DLFKHLKTYGTTL
+1899 
-1912 SDDLIIRKNSV
+1912 
-1923 IYVLNGGKLEGSAI
+1923 
-1937 VDYDAADNDYSLA
+1937 
-1950 VPTKDGY
+1950 
-1957 KFLGWT
+1957 
-1963 TINGVKLTKLDKGT
+1963 
-1977 TGIVTVYANWYQ
+1977 
-1989 LPVYSTINYVLN
+1989 
-2001 GGTLS
+2001 
-2006 KDAPVE
+2006 
-2012 YKEGIGTK
+2012 
-2020 LLNPTLNE
+2020 
-2028 SFFVGWYL
+2028 
-2036 SDDFSG
+2036 
-2042 NPVTEITPDMTG
+2042 
-2054 DITLYARFAAYVY
+2054 
-2067 KNIEYVLDGGILPDN
+2067 
-2082 APTNYVVT
+2082 
-2090 VGVDLSNIVPTKD
+2090 
-2103 GHKFLGWFDNAEGL
+2103 
-2117 GNPITEISK
+2117 
-2126 DEEED
+2126 
-2131 ITLYALWQDESVNF
+2131 LWQDETINF

-2159 SRDALITEFLS
+2159 SRDALIAEFLS
-2170 DFSAI
+2170 DFSSI

-2190 ETEFN
+2190 EAEFN

-2275 DGFWSL
+2275 DGFWNL

-2287 AVDTNTL
+2287 DVDTNTL
-2294 LTPYRPYYIFEGWY
+2294 LTPYRPYYVFEGWY

-2313 IGNPVK
+2313 TGNPVK

-2340 VMGDVDATMDQ
+2340 VIGDVDATIDQ
-2351 TEVLVHVSDS
+2351 PEVLVHVSDS
-2361 FDLATPTYDD
+2361 FDLVTPTYDD

-2385 INPVTKVNEYTNSD
+2385 INLVTKVNEYTNSD
-2399 MTVYA
+2399 LMVYA

-2439 NEAMGKSYLTVA
+2439 NEAMGKSYQTTA
-2451 DIPTGNFADI
+2451 DIPTGAFADI
-2461 NYHTFFTKVLSDGT
+2461 DYHTFFTKVLSDGT
-2475 NIREKWLWLA
+2475 NIRGKWLWLA
-2485 EYLLELSRR
+2485 EYLLELSKR
-2494 DLPSNNCN
+2494 DLASNNCN
-2502 ILGLDALINNKPYT
+2502 VLGLTALINNNAYT

-2541 YSSVDYTIYENAHG
+2541 YSSVDHSIYENAHG

-2574 VILPTAYLENYKFV
+2574 VTLPTAYLENYKFV
-2588 GWYTNPEFTGEPVTS
+2588 GWYTNPEFTGEVVTT
-2603 VEDTITLYAKFVEA
+2603 VEDTITVYAKFVEA

-2668 KGLITAI
+2668 KGLITAV

-2762 AVIRVALADDESTYQ
+2762 AVIRVALADDANIYQ
-2777 DFIVTVLD
+2777 DFVVTVLD

-2794 ILSAHESN
+2794 VLSAHESN

-2836 IDDRYYATANAN
+2836 INDQYYATANAN
-2848 DKNHGGKMSSI
+2848 EKNHGGKMSSI
-2859 EFITVHYTGNMGKGS
+2859 EFITVHYTGNMAKGS
-2874 TASANANYFANDT
+2874 TASANANYFATNT

-2950 NGVETTI
+2950 NGTETTI

-3040 ARLML
+3040 AKLML

-3093 FKDYQFTFE
+3093 YKDYQFTFE
-3102 LNTETTTVNNNG
+3102 LDTETTAVNNNG

-3127 YTITVN
+3127 YTVTID

>member
-991 ATPNKEGATFIGWYT
+991 ATPNKEGATFIGWY
-1006 NSDLKN
+1006 
-1012 GKIDKLTIET
+1012 
-1022 IGNIKLYARWSDSTI
+1022 
-1037 NFDTF
+1037 
-1042 NINYELDG
+1042 
-1050 GVLEEGA
+1050 
-1057 PTSYV
+1057 
-1062 EETGVALKGA
+1062 
-1072 TKPGYTFK
+1072 
-1080 GWYLDVECTKVVTEI
+1080 
-1095 TAQDKGDITLYA
+1095 
-1107 CWEAVT
+1107 
-1113 YTITYEVGEGTLPV
+1113 
-1127 ETVRV
+1127 
-1132 SGYDSLEQIVEDL
+1132 
-1145 LKDYSSYTGNT
+1145 
-1156 YTTPA
+1156 
-1161 DLGTS
+1161 
-1166 AWPSDA
+1166 
-1172 DRNFGTFYL
+1172 
-1181 SNVNGVNMY
+1181 
-1190 EKYSWLLEYLL
+1190 
-1201 EVNTSGEYP
+1201 
-1210 RILVKYKNPATCVEV
+1210 
-1225 ADETYAF
+1225 
-1232 YYAFKGFVQAMQY
+1232 
-1245 RSGNSYWETANYA
+1245 
-1258 DATVLNKAL
+1258 
-1267 DFAPDAV
+1267 
-1274 YEEKPVS
+1274 
-1281 AEFTLETLPFELPI
+1281 
-1295 PTAPEGKKF
+1295 
-1304 VGWYQNSE
+1304 QNSE

-1720 NLIVDNCVFLDFDHD
+1720 NLTVDNCVFLDFDHD

>member
-48 IDVSPIVNKGSNV
+48 IDVTPIVNKGSNV

-95 VCSEKPI
+95 VCSEKPV
-102 AYDIATVRVVANSL
+102 AYDVATVRVVANSL

-139 FVPEYSN
+139 FVPEYGN
-146 ALMSFISANPEIA
+146 ALMSFTSANPEIA
-159 TVDENGVITGVAKGV
+159 TIDENGVITGVAKGTAV
-174 AIIIARA
+174 IIARA
-181 TDELDENQYR
+181 TDELDSSQYR
-191 DYAFVVEVL
+191 DYTFVVEVL

-205 IQYELN
+205 ITYELN

-216 PSNPA
+216 PTNPA

-229 IVLKNATKLGHN
+229 IILKDATKLGHN

-249 EFNGNPIT
+249 EFSGSPIT
-257 EIAANSTGDITLYA
+257 EIAANSTGDMTLYA

-280 TYELNGGTNASE
+280 TYELNGGINASE
-292 NPDQYDVNKLPLLLE
+292 NPDSYDVNKLPLVLG

-314 NFLGWYLGD
+314 NFLGWYLDD
-323 EKVDSIADG
+323 EKIDSIVEG
-332 TIGEVKLVAKWEIA
+332 TTGEIKLVAQWEIA
-346 TYNITFDLVGGLW
+346 TYNITFDLVGGSW

-373 NKMVADFIV
+373 NQMVADFIV
-382 DFNKHSGKTVAADG
+382 DFNKHSGKTVAANG

-414 FLIST
+414 FLTST

-440 KTVLNENDNQ
+440 KTALNENDNQ

-485 NGFWLYMV
+485 TGFWLYMV
-493 DLEEVLV
+493 DLEEVSV
-500 PKTYTIESEDI
+500 PKTYTVESEDI
-511 LLPEIAYKMG
+511 ILPEIAYKMG
-521 YKFLGWFLNGER
+521 YTFLGWFLNGEK

-576 EMVDDFLTDAMTYYG
+576 EMVDDFLTDAMAYYN
-591 KDKKPNCMVDNS
+591 KDKKPNCMVDDS
-603 GTNVGFTNV
+603 GTQVGFANV

-623 EYGTKWAW
+623 EYGAKWAW
-631 LKEYIINTATDAKA
+631 LKEYIIYTATDAKA
-645 SLESGNE
+645 SLESGSE

-667 RTSWPAS
+667 RASWPAS

-694 AVGPQNTYTV
+694 AVGPQYTYTV

-714 KEGCVFLGWFLNGEK
+714 KEGSVFLGWFLNGEK
-729 IEKISKGTI
+729 IEKISKGTT

-743 EAKWYNPNAELDIDY
+743 EAKWYNPDAELDIEY
-758 QLDGGVLPEDAPTKF
+758 QLDGGVLPEGAPTTF
-773 VAKDGLVTLP
+773 VAKDGLAILP

-798 IECTKEVTNIASG
+798 IECTKEVTSIASG

-844 PLYATFDELVSEFI
+844 PLYATFDELVLEFI
-858 NDYSN
+858 NDYSS

-902 FVIEMA
+902 FVADMA

-914 GKVYLML
+914 GKAYLML

-957 VDSEALWAACP
+957 VDSEALWAVCP

-976 EAKYDYTVLDLPLEL
+976 EAQYEYTILDLPLEL

-1012 GKIDKLTIET
+1012 GKIDKLTVDN

-1037 NFDTF
+1037 HFDTF
-1042 NINYELDG
+1042 NIHYELDG

-1072 TKPGYTFK
+1072 TRPGYTFQ
-1080 GWYLDVECTKVVTEI
+1080 GWYLDAECTKGVTEI

-1107 CWEAVT
+1107 
-1113 YTITYEVGEGTLPV
+1113 
-1127 ETVRV
+1127 
-1132 SGYDSLEQIVEDL
+1132 
-1145 LKDYSSYTGNT
+1145 
-1156 YTTPA
+1156 
-1161 DLGTS
+1161 
-1166 AWPSDA
+1166 
-1172 DRNFGTFYL
+1172 
-1181 SNVNGVNMY
+1181 
-1190 EKYSWLLEYLL
+1190 
-1201 EVNTSGEYP
+1201 
-1210 RILVKYKNPATCVEV
+1210 
-1225 ADETYAF
+1225 
-1232 YYAFKGFVQAMQY
+1232 
-1245 RSGNSYWETANYA
+1245 
-1258 DATVLNKAL
+1258 
-1267 DFAPDAV
+1267 
-1274 YEEKPVS
+1274 
-1281 AEFTLETLPFELPI
+1281 
-1295 PTAPEGKKF
+1295 
-1304 VGWYQNSE
+1304 
-1312 FSGDVW
+1312 
-1318 FEVPVG
+1318 
-1324 TIGDLTLYA
+1324 
-1333 KYVDLNEKVKYSIVY
+1333 
-1348 VLGDGTLSGDIQTEY
+1348 
-1363 TAGEVLTLTA
+1363 
-1373 NAIREGYIFK
+1373 
-1383 GWYLDAT
+1383 
-1390 CTQLVTEISAD
+1390 
-1401 TLGNITLYACWEAI
+1401 
-1415 EYSVEFVNVDGLGTQ
+1415 
-1430 TMAFDDLL
+1430 
-1438 PVPTKEGYTF
+1438 
-1448 KGWYRNPDFSGD
+1448 
-1460 VVTTVVGEGKYY
+1460 
-1472 AKWEENATYYNIEYV
+1472 
-1487 LDGATLPEGNW
+1487 
-1498 NQYNKLTGLVLPI
+1498 
-1511 AHKEGA
+1511 
-1517 RFIGWTLDEK
+1517 
-1527 GLQFIEEIVAGSE
+1527 
-1540 GDYKLYAIFEE
+1540 
-1551 NKSMLVVG
+1551 
-1559 ADAQFKTLAE
+1559 
-1569 ALTAANEGD
+1569 
-1578 TIKLLPGEYDED
+1578 
-1590 VTIDKAN
+1590 
-1597 LTIIGSNASLNPNVD
+1597 
-1612 TRGEEALLKG
+1612 
-1622 VISVSTTATNL
+1622 
-1633 TINGLAFTGKAK
+1633 
-1645 IKNNSDGNYQG
+1645 
-1656 FNFLNNLVY
+1656 
-1665 DTEVDSSNWGET
+1665 
-1677 GRYLISAFIEFK
+1677 
-1689 MSSGGTTNNFY
+1689 
-1700 FANNRFENV
+1700 
-1709 STTNILVNRVK
+1709 
-1720 NLIVDNCVFLDFDHD
+1720 
-1735 AIRLE
+1735 
-1740 GGYNYGDLYFTG
+1740 
-1752 NLFEQTVVNNGNNAI
+1752 
-1767 FLQAVAGAS
+1767 
-1776 GTTTKVLVANNTF
+1776 
-1789 KQIGNSSVSLP
+1789 
-1800 YNGAISAHT
+1800 
-1809 FQEAKTDWEITGNI
+1809 
-1823 FDHCYNYLY
+1823 
-1832 LRNNGA
+1832 
-1838 SASNWSCKV
+1838 
-1847 ENNQFLGLPA
+1847 
-1857 THYFGTYNGS
+1857 
-1867 DTETTNPHL
+1867 
-1876 AEFGANYYED
+1876 
-1886 NDGEVITDLSVYS
+1886 
-1899 DLFKHLKTYGTTL
+1899 
-1912 SDDLIIRKNSV
+1912 
-1923 IYVLNGGKLEGSAI
+1923 
-1937 VDYDAADNDYSLA
+1937 
-1950 VPTKDGY
+1950 
-1957 KFLGWT
+1957 
-1963 TINGVKLTKLDKGT
+1963 
-1977 TGIVTVYANWYQ
+1977 
-1989 LPVYSTINYVLN
+1989 
-2001 GGTLS
+2001 
-2006 KDAPVE
+2006 
-2012 YKEGIGTK
+2012 
-2020 LLNPTLNE
+2020 
-2028 SFFVGWYL
+2028 
-2036 SDDFSG
+2036 
-2042 NPVTEITPDMTG
+2042 
-2054 DITLYARFAAYVY
+2054 
-2067 KNIEYVLDGGILPDN
+2067 
-2082 APTNYVVT
+2082 
-2090 VGVDLSNIVPTKD
+2090 
-2103 GHKFLGWFDNAEGL
+2103 
-2117 GNPITEISK
+2117 
-2126 DEEED
+2126 
-2131 ITLYALWQDESVNF
+2131 LWQDETINF

-2159 SRDALITEFLS
+2159 SRDALIAEFLS
-2170 DFSAI
+2170 DFSSI

-2190 ETEFN
+2190 EAEFN

-2275 DGFWSL
+2275 DGFWNL

-2287 AVDTNTL
+2287 DVDTNTL
-2294 LTPYRPYYIFEGWY
+2294 LTPYRPYYVFEGWY

-2313 IGNPVK
+2313 TGNPVK

-2340 VMGDVDATMDQ
+2340 VIGDVDATIDQ
-2351 TEVLVHVSDS
+2351 PEVLVHVSDS
-2361 FDLATPTYDD
+2361 FDLVTPTYDD

-2385 INPVTKVNEYTNSD
+2385 INLVTKVNEYTNSD
-2399 MTVYA
+2399 LMVYA

-2439 NEAMGKSYLTVA
+2439 NEAMGKSYQTTA
-2451 DIPTGNFADI
+2451 DIPTGAFADI
-2461 NYHTFFTKVLSDGT
+2461 DYHTFFTKVLSDGT
-2475 NIREKWLWLA
+2475 NIRGKWLWLA
-2485 EYLLELSRR
+2485 EYLLELSKR
-2494 DLPSNNCN
+2494 DLASNNCN
-2502 ILGLDALINNKPYT
+2502 VLGLTALINNNAYT
-2516 GDAIY
+2516 GDATY

-2541 YSSVDYTIYENAHG
+2541 YSSVDHSIYENAHG

-2574 VILPTAYLENYKFV
+2574 VTLPTAYLENYKFV
-2588 GWYTNPEFTGEPVTS
+2588 GWYTNPEFTGEVVTT
-2603 VEDTITLYAKFVEA
+2603 VEDTITVYAKFVEA

-2668 KGLITAI
+2668 KGLITAV

-2762 AVIRVALADDESTYQ
+2762 AVIRVALADDANIYQ
-2777 DFIVTVLD
+2777 DFVVTVLD

-2794 ILSAHESN
+2794 VLSAHESN

-2836 IDDRYYATANAN
+2836 INDQYYATANAN
-2848 DKNHGGKMSSI
+2848 EKNHGGKMSSI
-2859 EFITVHYTGNMGKGS
+2859 EFITVHYTGNMAKGS
-2874 TASANANYFANDT
+2874 TASANANYFATNT

-2950 NGVETTI
+2950 NGTETTI

-3040 ARLML
+3040 AKLML

-3093 FKDYQFTFE
+3093 YKDYQFTFE
-3102 LNTETTTVNNNG
+3102 LNTETTAVNNNG

-3127 YTITVN
+3127 YTVTID

>member
-48 IDVSPIVNKGSNV
+48 IDVTPIVNKGSNV

-95 VCSEKPI
+95 VCSEKPV
-102 AYDIATVRVVANSL
+102 AYDVATVRVVANSL

-139 FVPEYSN
+139 FVPEYGN
-146 ALMSFISANPEIA
+146 ALMSFTSANPEIA
-159 TVDENGVITGVAKGV
+159 TIDENGVITGVAKGTAV
-174 AIIIARA
+174 IIARA
-181 TDELDENQYR
+181 TDELDSSQYR
-191 DYAFVVEVL
+191 DYTFVVEVL

-205 IQYELN
+205 ITYELN

-216 PSNPA
+216 PTNPA

-229 IVLKNATKLGHN
+229 IILKDATKLGHN

-249 EFNGNPIT
+249 EFSGSPIT
-257 EIAANSTGDITLYA
+257 EIAANSTGDMTLYA

-280 TYELNGGTNASE
+280 TYELNGGINASE
-292 NPDQYDVNKLPLLLE
+292 NPDSYDVNKLPLVLG

-314 NFLGWYLGD
+314 NFLGWYLDD
-323 EKVDSIADG
+323 EKIDSIVEG
-332 TIGEVKLVAKWEIA
+332 TTGEIKLVAQWEIA
-346 TYNITFDLVGGLW
+346 TYNITFDLVGGSW

-373 NKMVADFIV
+373 NQMVADFIV

-414 FLIST
+414 FLTST

-440 KTVLNENDNQ
+440 KTALNENDNQ

-485 NGFWLYMV
+485 TGFWLYMV
-493 DLEEVLV
+493 DLEEVSV
-500 PKTYTIESEDI
+500 PKTYTVESEDI
-511 LLPEIAYKMG
+511 ILPEIAYKMG
-521 YKFLGWFLNGER
+521 YTFLGWFLNGEK

-576 EMVDDFLTDAMTYYG
+576 EMVDDFLTDAMAYYN
-591 KDKKPNCMVDNS
+591 KDKKPNCMVDDS
-603 GTNVGFTNV
+603 GTQVGFANV

-623 EYGTKWAW
+623 EYGAKWAW
-631 LKEYIINTATDAKA
+631 LKEYIIYTATDAKA
-645 SLESGNE
+645 SLESGSE

-667 RTSWPAS
+667 RASWPAS

-694 AVGPQNTYTV
+694 TVGPQYTYTV

-714 KEGCVFLGWFLNGEK
+714 KEGSVFLGWFLNGEK
-729 IEKISKGTI
+729 IEKISKGTT

-743 EAKWYNPNAELDIDY
+743 EAKWYNPDAELDIEY
-758 QLDGGVLPEDAPTKF
+758 QLDGGVLPEGAPTTF
-773 VAKDGLVTLP
+773 VAKDGLAILP

-798 IECTKEVTNIASG
+798 IECTKEVTSIASG

-844 PLYATFDELVSEFI
+844 PLYATFDELVLEFI
-858 NDYSN
+858 NDYSS

-902 FVIEMA
+902 FVADMA

-914 GKVYLML
+914 GKAYLML

-957 VDSEALWAACP
+957 VDSEALWAVCP

-976 EAKYDYTVLDLPLEL
+976 EAQYEYTILDLPLEL

-1012 GKIDKLTIET
+1012 GKIDKLTVDN

-1037 NFDTF
+1037 HFDTF
-1042 NINYELDG
+1042 NIHYELDG

-1072 TKPGYTFK
+1072 TRPGYTFQ
-1080 GWYLDVECTKVVTEI
+1080 GWYLDAECTKGVTEI

-1107 CWEAVT
+1107 
-1113 YTITYEVGEGTLPV
+1113 
-1127 ETVRV
+1127 
-1132 SGYDSLEQIVEDL
+1132 
-1145 LKDYSSYTGNT
+1145 
-1156 YTTPA
+1156 
-1161 DLGTS
+1161 
-1166 AWPSDA
+1166 
-1172 DRNFGTFYL
+1172 
-1181 SNVNGVNMY
+1181 
-1190 EKYSWLLEYLL
+1190 
-1201 EVNTSGEYP
+1201 
-1210 RILVKYKNPATCVEV
+1210 
-1225 ADETYAF
+1225 
-1232 YYAFKGFVQAMQY
+1232 
-1245 RSGNSYWETANYA
+1245 
-1258 DATVLNKAL
+1258 
-1267 DFAPDAV
+1267 
-1274 YEEKPVS
+1274 
-1281 AEFTLETLPFELPI
+1281 
-1295 PTAPEGKKF
+1295 
-1304 VGWYQNSE
+1304 
-1312 FSGDVW
+1312 
-1318 FEVPVG
+1318 
-1324 TIGDLTLYA
+1324 
-1333 KYVDLNEKVKYSIVY
+1333 
-1348 VLGDGTLSGDIQTEY
+1348 
-1363 TAGEVLTLTA
+1363 
-1373 NAIREGYIFK
+1373 
-1383 GWYLDAT
+1383 
-1390 CTQLVTEISAD
+1390 
-1401 TLGNITLYACWEAI
+1401 
-1415 EYSVEFVNVDGLGTQ
+1415 
-1430 TMAFDDLL
+1430 
-1438 PVPTKEGYTF
+1438 
-1448 KGWYRNPDFSGD
+1448 
-1460 VVTTVVGEGKYY
+1460 
-1472 AKWEENATYYNIEYV
+1472 
-1487 LDGATLPEGNW
+1487 
-1498 NQYNKLTGLVLPI
+1498 
-1511 AHKEGA
+1511 
-1517 RFIGWTLDEK
+1517 
-1527 GLQFIEEIVAGSE
+1527 
-1540 GDYKLYAIFEE
+1540 
-1551 NKSMLVVG
+1551 
-1559 ADAQFKTLAE
+1559 
-1569 ALTAANEGD
+1569 
-1578 TIKLLPGEYDED
+1578 
-1590 VTIDKAN
+1590 
-1597 LTIIGSNASLNPNVD
+1597 
-1612 TRGEEALLKG
+1612 
-1622 VISVSTTATNL
+1622 
-1633 TINGLAFTGKAK
+1633 
-1645 IKNNSDGNYQG
+1645 
-1656 FNFLNNLVY
+1656 
-1665 DTEVDSSNWGET
+1665 
-1677 GRYLISAFIEFK
+1677 
-1689 MSSGGTTNNFY
+1689 
-1700 FANNRFENV
+1700 
-1709 STTNILVNRVK
+1709 
-1720 NLIVDNCVFLDFDHD
+1720 
-1735 AIRLE
+1735 
-1740 GGYNYGDLYFTG
+1740 
-1752 NLFEQTVVNNGNNAI
+1752 
-1767 FLQAVAGAS
+1767 
-1776 GTTTKVLVANNTF
+1776 
-1789 KQIGNSSVSLP
+1789 
-1800 YNGAISAHT
+1800 
-1809 FQEAKTDWEITGNI
+1809 
-1823 FDHCYNYLY
+1823 
-1832 LRNNGA
+1832 
-1838 SASNWSCKV
+1838 
-1847 ENNQFLGLPA
+1847 
-1857 THYFGTYNGS
+1857 
-1867 DTETTNPHL
+1867 
-1876 AEFGANYYED
+1876 
-1886 NDGEVITDLSVYS
+1886 
-1899 DLFKHLKTYGTTL
+1899 
-1912 SDDLIIRKNSV
+1912 
-1923 IYVLNGGKLEGSAI
+1923 
-1937 VDYDAADNDYSLA
+1937 
-1950 VPTKDGY
+1950 
-1957 KFLGWT
+1957 
-1963 TINGVKLTKLDKGT
+1963 
-1977 TGIVTVYANWYQ
+1977 
-1989 LPVYSTINYVLN
+1989 
-2001 GGTLS
+2001 
-2006 KDAPVE
+2006 
-2012 YKEGIGTK
+2012 
-2020 LLNPTLNE
+2020 
-2028 SFFVGWYL
+2028 
-2036 SDDFSG
+2036 
-2042 NPVTEITPDMTG
+2042 
-2054 DITLYARFAAYVY
+2054 
-2067 KNIEYVLDGGILPDN
+2067 
-2082 APTNYVVT
+2082 
-2090 VGVDLSNIVPTKD
+2090 
-2103 GHKFLGWFDNAEGL
+2103 
-2117 GNPITEISK
+2117 
-2126 DEEED
+2126 
-2131 ITLYALWQDESVNF
+2131 LWQDETINF

-2159 SRDALITEFLS
+2159 SRDALIAEFLS
-2170 DFSAI
+2170 DFSSI

-2190 ETEFN
+2190 EAEFN

-2275 DGFWSL
+2275 DGFWNL

-2287 AVDTNTL
+2287 DVDTNTL
-2294 LTPYRPYYIFEGWY
+2294 LTPYRPYYVFEGWY

-2313 IGNPVK
+2313 TGNPVK

-2340 VMGDVDATMDQ
+2340 VIGDVDATIDQ
-2351 TEVLVHVSDS
+2351 PEVLVHVSDS
-2361 FDLATPTYDD
+2361 FDLVTPTYDD

-2385 INPVTKVNEYTNSD
+2385 INLVTKVNEYTNSD
-2399 MTVYA
+2399 LMVYA

-2439 NEAMGKSYLTVA
+2439 NEAMGKSYQTTA
-2451 DIPTGNFADI
+2451 DIPTGAFADI
-2461 NYHTFFTKVLSDGT
+2461 DYHTFFTKVLSDGT
-2475 NIREKWLWLA
+2475 NIRGKWLWLA
-2485 EYLLELSRR
+2485 EYLLELSKR
-2494 DLPSNNCN
+2494 DLASNNCN
-2502 ILGLDALINNKPYT
+2502 VLGLTALINNNAYT
-2516 GDAIY
+2516 GDATY

-2541 YSSVDYTIYENAHG
+2541 YSSVDHSIYENAHG

-2574 VILPTAYLENYKFV
+2574 VTLPTAYLENYKFV
-2588 GWYTNPEFTGEPVTS
+2588 GWYTNPEFTGEVVTT
-2603 VEDTITLYAKFVEA
+2603 VEDTITVYAKFVEA

-2668 KGLITAI
+2668 KGLITAV

-2762 AVIRVALADDESTYQ
+2762 AVIRVALADDANIYQ
-2777 DFIVTVLD
+2777 DFVVTVLD

-2794 ILSAHESN
+2794 VLSAHESN

-2836 IDDRYYATANAN
+2836 INDQYYATANAN
-2848 DKNHGGKMSSI
+2848 EKNHGGKMSSI
-2859 EFITVHYTGNMGKGS
+2859 EFITVHYTGNMAKGS
-2874 TASANANYFANDT
+2874 TASANANYFATNT

-2950 NGVETTI
+2950 NGTETTI

-3040 ARLML
+3040 AKLML

-3093 FKDYQFTFE
+3093 YKDYQFTFE
-3102 LNTETTTVNNNG
+3102 LDTETTAVNNNG

-3127 YTITVN
+3127 YTVTIY

>member
-48 IDVSPIVNKGSNV
+48 IDVTPIVNKGSNV

-95 VCSEKPI
+95 VCSEKPV
-102 AYDIATVRVVANSL
+102 AYDVATVRVVANSL

-139 FVPEYSN
+139 FVPEYGN
-146 ALMSFISANPEIA
+146 ALMSFTSANPEIA
-159 TVDENGVITGVAKGV
+159 TIDENGVITGVAKGTAV
-174 AIIIARA
+174 IIARA
-181 TDELDENQYR
+181 TDELDSSQYR
-191 DYAFVVEVL
+191 DYTFVVEVL

-205 IQYELN
+205 ITYELN

-216 PSNPA
+216 PTNPA

-229 IVLKNATKLGHN
+229 IILKDATKLGHN

-249 EFNGNPIT
+249 EFSGSPIT
-257 EIAANSTGDITLYA
+257 EIAANSTGDMTLYA

-280 TYELNGGTNASE
+280 TYELNGGINASE
-292 NPDQYDVNKLPLLLE
+292 NPDSYDVNKLPLVLG

-314 NFLGWYLGD
+314 NFLGWYLDD
-323 EKVDSIADG
+323 EKIDSIVEG
-332 TIGEVKLVAKWEIA
+332 TTGEIKLVAQWEIA
-346 TYNITFDLVGGLW
+346 TYNITFDLVGGSW

-373 NKMVADFIV
+373 NQMVADFIV

-414 FLIST
+414 FLTST

-440 KTVLNENDNQ
+440 KTALNENDNQ

-485 NGFWLYMV
+485 TGFWLYMV
-493 DLEEVLV
+493 DLEEVSV
-500 PKTYTIESEDI
+500 PKTYTVESEDI
-511 LLPEIAYKMG
+511 ILPEIAYKMG
-521 YKFLGWFLNGER
+521 YTFLGWFLNGEK

-576 EMVDDFLTDAMTYYG
+576 EMVDDFLTDAMAYYN
-591 KDKKPNCMVDNS
+591 KDKKPNCMVDDS
-603 GTNVGFTNV
+603 GTQVGFANV

-623 EYGTKWAW
+623 EYGAKWAW
-631 LKEYIINTATDAKA
+631 LKEYIIYTATDAKA
-645 SLESGNE
+645 SLESGSE

-667 RTSWPAS
+667 RASWPAS

-694 AVGPQNTYTV
+694 AVGPQYTYTV

-714 KEGCVFLGWFLNGEK
+714 KEGSVFLGWFLNGEK
-729 IEKISKGTI
+729 IEKISKGTT

-743 EAKWYNPNAELDIDY
+743 EAKWYNPDAELDIEY
-758 QLDGGVLPEDAPTKF
+758 QLDGGVLPEGAPTTF
-773 VAKDGLVTLP
+773 VAKDGLAILP

-798 IECTKEVTNIASG
+798 IECTKEVTSIASG

-844 PLYATFDELVSEFI
+844 PLYATFDELVLEFI
-858 NDYSN
+858 NDYSS

-902 FVIEMA
+902 FVADMA

-914 GKVYLML
+914 GKAYLML

-957 VDSEALWAACP
+957 VDSEALWAVCP

-976 EAKYDYTVLDLPLEL
+976 EAQYEYTILDLPLEL

-1012 GKIDKLTIET
+1012 GKIDKLTVDN

-1037 NFDTF
+1037 HFDTF
-1042 NINYELDG
+1042 NIHYELDG
-1050 GVLEEGA
+1050 GVLEEG
-1057 PTSYV
+1057 
-1062 EETGVALKGA
+1062 
-1072 TKPGYTFK
+1072 
-1080 GWYLDVECTKVVTEI
+1080 
-1095 TAQDKGDITLYA
+1095 
-1107 CWEAVT
+1107 
-1113 YTITYEVGEGTLPV
+1113 
-1127 ETVRV
+1127 
-1132 SGYDSLEQIVEDL
+1132 
-1145 LKDYSSYTGNT
+1145 
-1156 YTTPA
+1156 
-1161 DLGTS
+1161 
-1166 AWPSDA
+1166 
-1172 DRNFGTFYL
+1172 
-1181 SNVNGVNMY
+1181 
-1190 EKYSWLLEYLL
+1190 
-1201 EVNTSGEYP
+1201 
-1210 RILVKYKNPATCVEV
+1210 
-1225 ADETYAF
+1225 
-1232 YYAFKGFVQAMQY
+1232 
-1245 RSGNSYWETANYA
+1245 
-1258 DATVLNKAL
+1258 
-1267 DFAPDAV
+1267 
-1274 YEEKPVS
+1274 
-1281 AEFTLETLPFELPI
+1281 
-1295 PTAPEGKKF
+1295 
-1304 VGWYQNSE
+1304 
-1312 FSGDVW
+1312 
-1318 FEVPVG
+1318 
-1324 TIGDLTLYA
+1324 
-1333 KYVDLNEKVKYSIVY
+1333 
-1348 VLGDGTLSGDIQTEY
+1348 
-1363 TAGEVLTLTA
+1363 
-1373 NAIREGYIFK
+1373 
-1383 GWYLDAT
+1383 
-1390 CTQLVTEISAD
+1390 
-1401 TLGNITLYACWEAI
+1401 
-1415 EYSVEFVNVDGLGTQ
+1415 
-1430 TMAFDDLL
+1430 
-1438 PVPTKEGYTF
+1438 
-1448 KGWYRNPDFSGD
+1448 
-1460 VVTTVVGEGKYY
+1460 
-1472 AKWEENATYYNIEYV
+1472 
-1487 LDGATLPEGNW
+1487 
-1498 NQYNKLTGLVLPI
+1498 
-1511 AHKEGA
+1511 
-1517 RFIGWTLDEK
+1517 
-1527 GLQFIEEIVAGSE
+1527 
-1540 GDYKLYAIFEE
+1540 
-1551 NKSMLVVG
+1551 
-1559 ADAQFKTLAE
+1559 
-1569 ALTAANEGD
+1569 
-1578 TIKLLPGEYDED
+1578 
-1590 VTIDKAN
+1590 
-1597 LTIIGSNASLNPNVD
+1597 
-1612 TRGEEALLKG
+1612 
-1622 VISVSTTATNL
+1622 
-1633 TINGLAFTGKAK
+1633 
-1645 IKNNSDGNYQG
+1645 
-1656 FNFLNNLVY
+1656 
-1665 DTEVDSSNWGET
+1665 
-1677 GRYLISAFIEFK
+1677 
-1689 MSSGGTTNNFY
+1689 
-1700 FANNRFENV
+1700 
-1709 STTNILVNRVK
+1709 
-1720 NLIVDNCVFLDFDHD
+1720 
-1735 AIRLE
+1735 
-1740 GGYNYGDLYFTG
+1740 
-1752 NLFEQTVVNNGNNAI
+1752 
-1767 FLQAVAGAS
+1767 
-1776 GTTTKVLVANNTF
+1776 
-1789 KQIGNSSVSLP
+1789 
-1800 YNGAISAHT
+1800 
-1809 FQEAKTDWEITGNI
+1809 
-1823 FDHCYNYLY
+1823 
-1832 LRNNGA
+1832 
-1838 SASNWSCKV
+1838 
-1847 ENNQFLGLPA
+1847 
-1857 THYFGTYNGS
+1857 
-1867 DTETTNPHL
+1867 
-1876 AEFGANYYED
+1876 
-1886 NDGEVITDLSVYS
+1886 
-1899 DLFKHLKTYGTTL
+1899 
-1912 SDDLIIRKNSV
+1912 
-1923 IYVLNGGKLEGSAI
+1923 
-1937 VDYDAADNDYSLA
+1937 
-1950 VPTKDGY
+1950 
-1957 KFLGWT
+1957 
-1963 TINGVKLTKLDKGT
+1963 
-1977 TGIVTVYANWYQ
+1977 
-1989 LPVYSTINYVLN
+1989 
-2001 GGTLS
+2001 
-2006 KDAPVE
+2006 
-2012 YKEGIGTK
+2012 
-2020 LLNPTLNE
+2020 
-2028 SFFVGWYL
+2028 
-2036 SDDFSG
+2036 
-2042 NPVTEITPDMTG
+2042 
-2054 DITLYARFAAYVY
+2054 
-2067 KNIEYVLDGGILPDN
+2067 

-2090 VGVDLSNIVPTKD
+2090 VGVDLSNVVPTKD
-2103 GHKFLGWFDNAEGL
+2103 GYKFLGWFDNAEGL

-2126 DEEED
+2126 DAEED
-2131 ITLYALWQDESVNF
+2131 ITLYALWQDETINF

-2159 SRDALITEFLS
+2159 SRDALIAEFLS
-2170 DFSAI
+2170 DFSSI

-2190 ETEFN
+2190 EAEFN

-2275 DGFWSL
+2275 DGFWNL

-2287 AVDTNTL
+2287 DVDTNTL
-2294 LTPYRPYYIFEGWY
+2294 LTPYRPYYVFEGWY

-2313 IGNPVK
+2313 TGNPVK

-2340 VMGDVDATMDQ
+2340 VIGDVDATIDQ
-2351 TEVLVHVSDS
+2351 PEVLVHVSDS
-2361 FDLATPTYDD
+2361 FDLVTPTYDD

-2399 MTVYA
+2399 LMVYA

-2439 NEAMGKSYLTVA
+2439 NEAMGKSYQTTA
-2451 DIPTGNFADI
+2451 DIPTGAFADI
-2461 NYHTFFTKVLSDGT
+2461 DYHTFFTKVLSDGT
-2475 NIREKWLWLA
+2475 NIRGKWLWLA
-2485 EYLLELSRR
+2485 EYLLELSKR
-2494 DLPSNNCN
+2494 DLASNNCN
-2502 ILGLDALINNKPYT
+2502 VLGLTALINNNAYT

-2541 YSSVDYTIYENAHG
+2541 YSSVDHSIYENAHG

-2574 VILPTAYLENYKFV
+2574 VTLPTAYLENYKFV
-2588 GWYTNPEFTGEPVTS
+2588 GWYTNPEFTGEVVTT
-2603 VEDTITLYAKFVEA
+2603 VEDTITVYAKFVEA

-2668 KGLITAI
+2668 KGLITAV

-2762 AVIRVALADDESTYQ
+2762 AVIRVALADDANIYQ
-2777 DFIVTVLD
+2777 DFVVTVLD

-2794 ILSAHESN
+2794 VLSAHESN

-2836 IDDRYYATANAN
+2836 INDQYYATANAN
-2848 DKNHGGKMSSI
+2848 EKNHGGKMSSI
-2859 EFITVHYTGNMGKGS
+2859 EFITVHYTGNMAKGS
-2874 TASANANYFANDT
+2874 TASANANYFATNT

-2895 GNDGV
+2895 GNDGI

-2950 NGVETTI
+2950 NGTETTI

-3040 ARLML
+3040 AKLML

-3093 FKDYQFTFE
+3093 YKDYQFTFE
-3102 LNTETTTVNNNG
+3102 LDTETTAVNNNG

-3127 YTITVN
+3127 YTVTID

>member
-48 IDVSPIVNKGSNV
+48 IDVTPIVNKGSNV

-95 VCSEKPI
+95 VCSEKPV
-102 AYDIATVRVVANSL
+102 AYDVATVRVVANSL

-139 FVPEYSN
+139 FVPEYGN
-146 ALMSFISANPEIA
+146 ALMSFTSANPEIA
-159 TVDENGVITGVAKGV
+159 TIDENGVITGVAKGTAV
-174 AIIIARA
+174 IIARA
-181 TDELDENQYR
+181 TDELDSSQYR
-191 DYAFVVEVL
+191 DYTFVVEVL

-205 IQYELN
+205 ITYELN

-216 PSNPA
+216 PTNPA

-229 IVLKNATKLGHN
+229 IILKDATKLGHN

-249 EFNGNPIT
+249 EFSGSPIT
-257 EIAANSTGDITLYA
+257 EIAANSTGDMTLYA

-280 TYELNGGTNASE
+280 TYELNGGINASE
-292 NPDQYDVNKLPLLLE
+292 NPDSYDVNKLPLVLG

-314 NFLGWYLGD
+314 NFLGWYLDD
-323 EKVDSIADG
+323 EKIDSIVEG
-332 TIGEVKLVAKWEIA
+332 TTGEIKLVAQWEIA
-346 TYNITFDLVGGLW
+346 TYNITFDLVGGSW

-373 NKMVADFIV
+373 NQMVADFIV

-414 FLIST
+414 FLTST

-440 KTVLNENDNQ
+440 KTALNENDNQ

-485 NGFWLYMV
+485 TGFWLYMV
-493 DLEEVLV
+493 DLEEVSV
-500 PKTYTIESEDI
+500 PKTYTVESEDI
-511 LLPEIAYKMG
+511 ILPEIAYKMG
-521 YKFLGWFLNGER
+521 YTFLGWFLNGEK

-576 EMVDDFLTDAMTYYG
+576 EMVDDFLTDAMAYYN
-591 KDKKPNCMVDNS
+591 KDKKPNCMVDDS
-603 GTNVGFTNV
+603 GTQVGFANV

-623 EYGTKWAW
+623 EYGAKWAW
-631 LKEYIINTATDAKA
+631 LKEYIIYTATDAKA
-645 SLESGNE
+645 SLESGSE

-667 RTSWPAS
+667 RASWPAS

-694 AVGPQNTYTV
+694 AVGPQYTYTV

-714 KEGCVFLGWFLNGEK
+714 KEGSVFLGWFLNGEK
-729 IEKISKGTI
+729 IEKISKGTT

-743 EAKWYNPNAELDIDY
+743 EAKWYNPDAELDIEY
-758 QLDGGVLPEDAPTKF
+758 QLDGGVLPEGAPTTF
-773 VAKDGLVTLP
+773 VAKDGLAILP

-798 IECTKEVTNIASG
+798 IECTKEVTSIASG

-844 PLYATFDELVSEFI
+844 PLYATFDELVLEFI
-858 NDYSN
+858 NDYSS

-902 FVIEMA
+902 FVADMA

-914 GKVYLML
+914 GKAYLML

-957 VDSEALWAACP
+957 VDSEALWAVCP

-976 EAKYDYTVLDLPLEL
+976 EAQYEYTILDLPLEL

-1012 GKIDKLTIET
+1012 GKIDKLTVDN

-1037 NFDTF
+1037 HFDTF
-1042 NINYELDG
+1042 NIHYELDG
-1050 GVLEEGA
+1050 GILEEGA

-1072 TKPGYTFK
+1072 TRPGYTFQ
-1080 GWYLDVECTKVVTEI
+1080 GWYLDAECTKGVTEI

-1113 YTITYEVGEGTLPV
+1113 YTVTYEVGEGALPV

-1132 SGYDSLEQIVEDL
+1132 SGYDNLEQIIEDL
-1145 LKDYSSYTGNT
+1145 LKDYSSYTGVT
-1156 YTTPA
+1156 YNTPA

-1166 AWPSDA
+1166 AWPSAA

-1190 EKYSWLLEYLL
+1190 EKYAWFLEYLL
-1201 EVNTSGEYP
+1201 AVNTSGEYP
-1210 RILVKYKNPATCVEV
+1210 RILVKYKIPATCKEV
-1225 ADETYAF
+1225 DDETYAF

-1245 RSGNSYWETANYA
+1245 RSGNAYWETANYA
-1258 DATVLNKAL
+1258 DEAILNKAL

-1295 PTAPEGKKF
+1295 PTAPEGQKF

-1312 FSGDVW
+1312 FTGSAISAI
-1318 FEVPVG
+1318 EEG
-1324 TIGDLTLYA
+1324 TIGDQTLYA
-1333 KYVDLNEKVKYSIVY
+1333 KYESSDVEVKHSIEY
-1348 VLGDGTLSGDIQTEY
+1348 VLNGATLSENAEVQYIQGVGLLI
-1363 TAGEVLTLTA
+1363 TATA
-1373 NAIREGYIFK
+1373 FKEGYEFK
-1383 GWYLDAT
+1383 GWYLDSNYSK
-1390 CTQLVTEISAD
+1390 EITKIDENSI
-1401 TLGNITLYACWEAI
+1401 GKVTLYAKLVIKTFEI
-1415 EYSVEFVNVDGLGTQ
+1415 HLVGTDLTTPLILEYG
-1430 TMAFDDLL
+1430 ALL
-1438 PVPTKEGYTF
+1438 PTPVKEGHIF
-1448 KGWYRNPDFSGD
+1448 K
-1460 VVTTVVGEGKYY
+1460 
-1472 AKWEENATYYNIEYV
+1472 
-1487 LDGATLPEGNW
+1487 
-1498 NQYNKLTGLVLPI
+1498 
-1511 AHKEGA
+1511 
-1517 RFIGWTLDEK
+1517 
-1527 GLQFIEEIVAGSE
+1527 
-1540 GDYKLYAIFEE
+1540 
-1551 NKSMLVVG
+1551 
-1559 ADAQFKTLAE
+1559 
-1569 ALTAANEGD
+1569 
-1578 TIKLLPGEYDED
+1578 
-1590 VTIDKAN
+1590 
-1597 LTIIGSNASLNPNVD
+1597 
-1612 TRGEEALLKG
+1612 
-1622 VISVSTTATNL
+1622 
-1633 TINGLAFTGKAK
+1633 
-1645 IKNNSDGNYQG
+1645 
-1656 FNFLNNLVY
+1656 
-1665 DTEVDSSNWGET
+1665 
-1677 GRYLISAFIEFK
+1677 
-1689 MSSGGTTNNFY
+1689 
-1700 FANNRFENV
+1700 
-1709 STTNILVNRVK
+1709 
-1720 NLIVDNCVFLDFDHD
+1720 
-1735 AIRLE
+1735 
-1740 GGYNYGDLYFTG
+1740 
-1752 NLFEQTVVNNGNNAI
+1752 
-1767 FLQAVAGAS
+1767 
-1776 GTTTKVLVANNTF
+1776 
-1789 KQIGNSSVSLP
+1789 
-1800 YNGAISAHT
+1800 
-1809 FQEAKTDWEITGNI
+1809 
-1823 FDHCYNYLY
+1823 
-1832 LRNNGA
+1832 
-1838 SASNWSCKV
+1838 
-1847 ENNQFLGLPA
+1847 
-1857 THYFGTYNGS
+1857 
-1867 DTETTNPHL
+1867 
-1876 AEFGANYYED
+1876 
-1886 NDGEVITDLSVYS
+1886 
-1899 DLFKHLKTYGTTL
+1899 
-1912 SDDLIIRKNSV
+1912 
-1923 IYVLNGGKLEGSAI
+1923 
-1937 VDYDAADNDYSLA
+1937 
-1950 VPTKDGY
+1950 
-1957 KFLGWT
+1957 
-1963 TINGVKLTKLDKGT
+1963 
-1977 TGIVTVYANWYQ
+1977 
-1989 LPVYSTINYVLN
+1989 
-2001 GGTLS
+2001 
-2006 KDAPVE
+2006 
-2012 YKEGIGTK
+2012 
-2020 LLNPTLNE
+2020 
-2028 SFFVGWYL
+2028 
-2036 SDDFSG
+2036 
-2042 NPVTEITPDMTG
+2042 
-2054 DITLYARFAAYVY
+2054 
-2067 KNIEYVLDGGILPDN
+2067 
-2082 APTNYVVT
+2082 
-2090 VGVDLSNIVPTKD
+2090 
-2103 GHKFLGWFDNAEGL
+2103 
-2117 GNPITEISK
+2117 
-2126 DEEED
+2126 
-2131 ITLYALWQDESVNF
+2131 
-2145 DVTYVLNGGNTKWD
+2145 
-2159 SRDALITEFLS
+2159 
-2170 DFSAI
+2170 
-2175 AGKTITAANFTTAAR
+2175 
-2190 ETEFN
+2190 
-2195 ALIKDDA
+2195 
-2202 MWAKWKWLF
+2202 
-2211 EFIASTDKHEKAPDF
+2211 
-2226 YNKVLNDRDGS
+2226 
-2237 DPDNKWFLTRDF
+2237 
-2249 AGFVNKTI
+2249 
-2257 GNFWFSVS
+2257 
-2265 PVDYSLFVNA
+2265 
-2275 DGFWSL
+2275 
-2281 IETEYK
+2281 
-2287 AVDTNTL
+2287 
-2294 LTPYRPYYIFEGWY
+2294 GWY
-2308 DNPEL
+2308 DNPECVGEMVTVVTKDGTYYACWEENIQVYDKEL
-2313 IGNPVK
+2313 SELLVDANNPEAYKTLQDAIAAAKDGSVIRLVAGEYSLGGTLSKNIKIVGPNEGISGYDNRQEEAIINTERVDLASAYLAFDGVKLQGSDNNFIYATTTTQDILIQNCLVDKYNSFIRFEQVAAGGKIAYLNNKITNITQFFLWLKGQNGINVKSIDFIGNMVDTYGSVSTFGMLRVSTTGNDALVINVFDNYFVNPASSNFIFRTASGTMNVK
-2319 VIESDCT
+2319 YNTFKGVSNYLVEDSTGQIIFDNN
-2326 LYAKWSKQT
+2326 LYLDKDGNVATSVPT
-2335 VTLTY
+2335 GVAGSNVTADEN
-2340 VMGDVDATMDQ
+2340 MA
-2351 TEVLVHVSDS
+2351 VSEDNRA
-2361 FDLATPTYDD
+2361 LLY
-2371 RYLKFNGWYLEPEC
+2371 
-2385 INPVTKVNEYTNSD
+2385 NEYVNTLVTYRIKYFANGGSLPEGYNTQRVNGKAELLPFARLTDHYFIGWCLNEDLSD
-2399 MTVYA
+2399 NPFMILPGTLQGNVTVYA
-2404 SWTEI
+2404 KYQEI
-2409 DGYTINYVLNGGSLI
+2409 PVYNINYVLNGGSLI
-2424 YEDRDALLADFLKDY
+2424 YEDRDALLVDFLKDY
-2439 NEAMGKSYLTVA
+2439 NEAMGKSYQTTA
-2451 DIPTGNFADI
+2451 DIPTGAFADI
-2461 NYHTFFTKVLSDGT
+2461 DYHTFFTKVLSDGT
-2475 NIREKWLWLA
+2475 NIRGKWLWLA
-2485 EYLLELSRR
+2485 EYLLELSKR
-2494 DLPSNNCN
+2494 DLASNNCN
-2502 ILGLDALINNKPYT
+2502 LLGLTALINNNAYT

-2541 YSSVDYTIYENAHG
+2541 YSSVDHSIYENAHG

-2574 VILPTAYLENYKFV
+2574 VTLPTAYLENYKFV
-2588 GWYTNPEFTGEPVTS
+2588 GWYTNPEFTGEVVTT
-2603 VEDTITLYAKFVEA
+2603 VEDTITVYAKFVEA

-2668 KGLITAI
+2668 KGLITAV

-2762 AVIRVALADDESTYQ
+2762 AVIRVALADDANIYQ
-2777 DFIVTVLD
+2777 DFVVTVLD

-2794 ILSAHESN
+2794 VLSAHESN

-2836 IDDRYYATANAN
+2836 INDQYYATANAN
-2848 DKNHGGKMSSI
+2848 EKNHGGKMSSI
-2859 EFITVHYTGNMGKGS
+2859 EFITVHYTGNMAKGS
-2874 TASANANYFANDT
+2874 TASANANYFATNT

-2936 YPVFGITANSKFSI
+2936 YPIFGITANSKFSI
-2950 NGVETTI
+2950 NGTETTI

-3040 ARLML
+3040 AKLML

-3093 FKDYQFTFE
+3093 YKDYQFTFE
-3102 LNTETTTVNNNG
+3102 LDTETTAVNNNG

-3127 YTITVN
+3127 YTVTID

>member
-48 IDVSPIVNKGSNV
+48 IDVTPIVNKGSNV

-95 VCSEKPI
+95 VCSEKPV
-102 AYDIATVRVVANSL
+102 AYDVATVRVVANSL

-139 FVPEYSN
+139 FVPEYGN
-146 ALMSFISANPEIA
+146 ALMSFTSANPEIA
-159 TVDENGVITGVAKGV
+159 TIDENGVITGVAKGTAV
-174 AIIIARA
+174 IIARA
-181 TDELDENQYR
+181 TDELDSSQYR
-191 DYAFVVEVL
+191 DYTFVVEVL

-205 IQYELN
+205 ITYELN

-216 PSNPA
+216 PTNPA

-229 IVLKNATKLGHN
+229 IILKDATKLGHN

-249 EFNGNPIT
+249 EFSGSPIT
-257 EIAANSTGDITLYA
+257 EIAANSTGDMTLYA

-280 TYELNGGTNASE
+280 TYELNGGINASE
-292 NPDQYDVNKLPLLLE
+292 NPDSYDVNKLPLVLG

-314 NFLGWYLGD
+314 NFLGWYLDD
-323 EKVDSIADG
+323 EKIDSIVEG
-332 TIGEVKLVAKWEIA
+332 TTGEIKLVAQWEIA
-346 TYNITFDLVGGLW
+346 TYNITFDLVGGSW

-373 NKMVADFIV
+373 NQMVADFIV

-414 FLIST
+414 FLTST

-440 KTVLNENDNQ
+440 KTALNENDNQ

-485 NGFWLYMV
+485 TGFWLYMV
-493 DLEEVLV
+493 DLEEVSV
-500 PKTYTIESEDI
+500 PKTYTVESEDI
-511 LLPEIAYKMG
+511 ILPEIAYKMG
-521 YKFLGWFLNGER
+521 YTFLGWFLNGEK

-576 EMVDDFLTDAMTYYG
+576 EMVDDFLTDAMAYYN
-591 KDKKPNCMVDNS
+591 KDKKPNCMVDDS
-603 GTNVGFTNV
+603 GTQVGFANV

-623 EYGTKWAW
+623 EYGAKWAW
-631 LKEYIINTATDAKA
+631 LKEYIIYTATDAKA
-645 SLESGNE
+645 SLESGSE

-667 RTSWPAS
+667 RASWPAS

-694 AVGPQNTYTV
+694 AVGPQYTYTV

-714 KEGCVFLGWFLNGEK
+714 KEGSVFLGWFLNGEK
-729 IEKISKGTI
+729 IEKISKGTT

-743 EAKWYNPNAELDIDY
+743 EAKWYNPDAELDIEY
-758 QLDGGVLPEDAPTKF
+758 QLDGGVLPEGAPTTF
-773 VAKDGLVTLP
+773 VAKDGLAILP

-798 IECTKEVTNIASG
+798 IECTKEVTSIASG

-844 PLYATFDELVSEFI
+844 PLYATFDELVLEFI
-858 NDYSN
+858 NDYSS

-902 FVIEMA
+902 FVADMA

-914 GKVYLML
+914 GKAYLML

-957 VDSEALWAACP
+957 VDSEALWAVCP

-976 EAKYDYTVLDLPLEL
+976 EAQYEYTILDLPLEL

-1012 GKIDKLTIET
+1012 GKIDKLTVDN

-1037 NFDTF
+1037 HFDTF
-1042 NINYELDG
+1042 NIHYELDG
-1050 GVLEEGA
+1050 GILEEGA

-1072 TKPGYTFK
+1072 TRPGYTFQ
-1080 GWYLDVECTKVVTEI
+1080 GWYLDAECTKGVTEI

-1113 YTITYEVGEGTLPV
+1113 YTVTYEVGEGALPV

-1132 SGYDSLEQIVEDL
+1132 SGYDNLEQIIEDL
-1145 LKDYSSYTGNT
+1145 LKDYSSYTGVT
-1156 YTTPA
+1156 YNTPA

-1166 AWPSDA
+1166 AWPSAA

-1190 EKYSWLLEYLL
+1190 EKYAWFLEYLL
-1201 EVNTSGEYP
+1201 AVNTSGEYP
-1210 RILVKYKNPATCVEV
+1210 RILVKYKIPATCKEV
-1225 ADETYAF
+1225 DDETYAF

-1245 RSGNSYWETANYA
+1245 RSGNAYWETANYA
-1258 DATVLNKAL
+1258 DEAILNKAL

-1295 PTAPEGKKF
+1295 PTAPEGQKF

-1312 FSGDVW
+1312 FTGSAISAI
-1318 FEVPVG
+1318 EEG
-1324 TIGDLTLYA
+1324 TIGDQTLYA
-1333 KYVDLNEKVKYSIVY
+1333 KYESSDVEVKHSIEY
-1348 VLGDGTLSGDIQTEY
+1348 VLNGATLSENAEVQYIQGVGLLI
-1363 TAGEVLTLTA
+1363 TATA
-1373 NAIREGYIFK
+1373 FKEGYEFK
-1383 GWYLDAT
+1383 GWYLDSNYSK
-1390 CTQLVTEISAD
+1390 EITKIDENSI
-1401 TLGNITLYACWEAI
+1401 GKVTLYAKLVIKTFEI
-1415 EYSVEFVNVDGLGTQ
+1415 HLVGTDLTTPLILEYG
-1430 TMAFDDLL
+1430 ALL
-1438 PVPTKEGYTF
+1438 PTPVKEGHIF
-1448 KGWYRNPDFSGD
+1448 KGWYDNP
-1460 VVTTVVGEGKYY
+1460 E
-1472 AKWEENATYYNIEYV
+1472 
-1487 LDGATLPEGNW
+1487 
-1498 NQYNKLTGLVLPI
+1498 LTGNPI
-1511 AHKEGA
+1511 
-1517 RFIGWTLDEK
+1517 
-1527 GLQFIEEIVAGSE
+1527 
-1540 GDYKLYAIFEE
+1540 
-1551 NKSMLVVG
+1551 
-1559 ADAQFKTLAE
+1559 
-1569 ALTAANEGD
+1569 
-1578 TIKLLPGEYDED
+1578 
-1590 VTIDKAN
+1590 
-1597 LTIIGSNASLNPNVD
+1597 TII
-1612 TRGEEALLKG
+1612 E
-1622 VISVSTTATNL
+1622 
-1633 TINGLAFTGKAK
+1633 
-1645 IKNNSDGNYQG
+1645 
-1656 FNFLNNLVY
+1656 
-1665 DTEVDSSNWGET
+1665 SS
-1677 GRYLISAFIEFK
+1677 
-1689 MSSGGTTNNFY
+1689 
-1700 FANNRFENV
+1700 
-1709 STTNILVNRVK
+1709 VK
-1720 NLIVDNCVFLDFDHD
+1720 N
-1735 AIRLE
+1735 
-1740 GGYNYGDLYFTG
+1740 
-1752 NLFEQTVVNNGNNAI
+1752 
-1767 FLQAVAGAS
+1767 
-1776 GTTTKVLVANNTF
+1776 
-1789 KQIGNSSVSLP
+1789 
-1800 YNGAISAHT
+1800 
-1809 FQEAKTDWEITGNI
+1809 
-1823 FDHCYNYLY
+1823 
-1832 LRNNGA
+1832 
-1838 SASNWSCKV
+1838 
-1847 ENNQFLGLPA
+1847 
-1857 THYFGTYNGS
+1857 
-1867 DTETTNPHL
+1867 
-1876 AEFGANYYED
+1876 
-1886 NDGEVITDLSVYS
+1886 
-1899 DLFKHLKTYGTTL
+1899 
-1912 SDDLIIRKNSV
+1912 
-1923 IYVLNGGKLEGSAI
+1923 
-1937 VDYDAADNDYSLA
+1937 
-1950 VPTKDGY
+1950 
-1957 KFLGWT
+1957 
-1963 TINGVKLTKLDKGT
+1963 
-1977 TGIVTVYANWYQ
+1977 
-1989 LPVYSTINYVLN
+1989 
-2001 GGTLS
+2001 
-2006 KDAPVE
+2006 
-2012 YKEGIGTK
+2012 
-2020 LLNPTLNE
+2020 
-2028 SFFVGWYL
+2028 
-2036 SDDFSG
+2036 
-2042 NPVTEITPDMTG
+2042 
-2054 DITLYARFAAYVY
+2054 DITLYAKWTAYNY
-2067 KNIEYVLDGGILPDN
+2067 KNINYVLDGGTLSED

-2090 VGVDLSNIVPTKD
+2090 VGVDLSNVVPTKD
-2103 GHKFLGWFDNAEGL
+2103 GYKFLGWFDNAEGL

-2126 DEEED
+2126 DAEED
-2131 ITLYALWQDESVNF
+2131 ITLYALWQDETINF

-2159 SRDALITEFLS
+2159 SRDALIAEFLS
-2170 DFSAI
+2170 DFSSI

-2190 ETEFN
+2190 EAEFN

-2275 DGFWSL
+2275 DGFWNL

-2287 AVDTNTL
+2287 DVDTNTL
-2294 LTPYRPYYIFEGWY
+2294 LTPYRPYYVFEGWY

-2313 IGNPVK
+2313 TGNPVK

-2340 VMGDVDATMDQ
+2340 VIGDVDATIDQ
-2351 TEVLVHVSDS
+2351 PEVLVHVSDS
-2361 FDLATPTYDD
+2361 FDLVTPTYDD

-2385 INPVTKVNEYTNSD
+2385 INLVTKVNEYTNSD
-2399 MTVYA
+2399 LMVYA

-2439 NEAMGKSYLTVA
+2439 NEAMGKSYQTTA
-2451 DIPTGNFADI
+2451 DIPTGAFADI
-2461 NYHTFFTKVLSDGT
+2461 DYHTFFTKVLSDGT
-2475 NIREKWLWLA
+2475 NIRGKWLWLA
-2485 EYLLELSRR
+2485 EYLLELSKR
-2494 DLPSNNCN
+2494 DLASNNCN
-2502 ILGLDALINNKPYT
+2502 VLGLTALINNNAYT
-2516 GDAIY
+2516 GDATY

-2541 YSSVDYTIYENAHG
+2541 YSSVDHSIYENAHG

-2574 VILPTAYLENYKFV
+2574 VTLPTAYLENYKFV
-2588 GWYTNPEFTGEPVTS
+2588 GWYTNPEFTGEVVTT
-2603 VEDTITLYAKFVEA
+2603 VEDTITVYAKFVEA

-2668 KGLITAI
+2668 KGLITAV

-2762 AVIRVALADDESTYQ
+2762 AVIRVALADDANIYQ
-2777 DFIVTVLD
+2777 DFVVTVLD

-2794 ILSAHESN
+2794 VLSAHESN

-2836 IDDRYYATANAN
+2836 INDQYYATANAN
-2848 DKNHGGKMSSI
+2848 EKNHGGKMSSI
-2859 EFITVHYTGNMGKGS
+2859 EFITVHYTGNMAKGS
-2874 TASANANYFANDT
+2874 TASANANYFATNT

-2950 NGVETTI
+2950 NGTETTI

-3040 ARLML
+3040 AKLML

-3093 FKDYQFTFE
+3093 YKDYQFTFE
-3102 LNTETTTVNNNG
+3102 LDTETTAVNNNG

-3127 YTITVN
+3127 YTVTID

>member
-48 IDVSPIVNKGSNV
+48 IDVTPIVNKGSNV

-95 VCSEKPI
+95 VCSEKPV
-102 AYDIATVRVVANSL
+102 AYDVATVRVVANSL

-139 FVPEYSN
+139 FVPEYGN
-146 ALMSFISANPEIA
+146 ALMSFTSANPEIA
-159 TVDENGVITGVAKGV
+159 TIDENGVITGVAKGTAV
-174 AIIIARA
+174 IIARA
-181 TDELDENQYR
+181 TDELDSSQYR
-191 DYAFVVEVL
+191 DYTFVVEVL

-205 IQYELN
+205 ITYELN

-216 PSNPA
+216 PTNPA

-229 IVLKNATKLGHN
+229 IILKDATKLGHN

-249 EFNGNPIT
+249 EFSGSPIT
-257 EIAANSTGDITLYA
+257 EIAANSTGDMTLYA

-280 TYELNGGTNASE
+280 TYELNGGINASE
-292 NPDQYDVNKLPLLLE
+292 NPDSYDVNKLPLVLG

-314 NFLGWYLGD
+314 NFLGWYLDD
-323 EKVDSIADG
+323 EKIDSIVEG
-332 TIGEVKLVAKWEIA
+332 TTGEIKLVAQWEIA
-346 TYNITFDLVGGLW
+346 TYNITFDLVGGSW

-373 NKMVADFIV
+373 NQMVADFIV
-382 DFNKHSGKTVAADG
+382 DFNKHSGKTVAANG

-414 FLIST
+414 FLTST

-440 KTVLNENDNQ
+440 KTALNENDNQ

-485 NGFWLYMV
+485 TGFWLYMV
-493 DLEEVLV
+493 DLEEVSV
-500 PKTYTIESEDI
+500 PKTYTVESEDI
-511 LLPEIAYKMG
+511 ILPEIAYKMG
-521 YKFLGWFLNGER
+521 YTFLGWFLNGEK

-576 EMVDDFLTDAMTYYG
+576 EMVDDFLTDAMAYYN
-591 KDKKPNCMVDNS
+591 KDKKPNCMVDDS
-603 GTNVGFTNV
+603 GTQVGFANV

-623 EYGTKWAW
+623 EYGAKWAW
-631 LKEYIINTATDAKA
+631 LKEYIIYTATDAKA
-645 SLESGNE
+645 SLESGSE

-667 RTSWPAS
+667 RASWPAS

-694 AVGPQNTYTV
+694 AVGPQYTYTV

-714 KEGCVFLGWFLNGEK
+714 KEGSVFLGWFLNGEK
-729 IEKISKGTI
+729 IEKISKGTT

-743 EAKWYNPNAELDIDY
+743 EAKWYNPDAELDIEY
-758 QLDGGVLPEDAPTKF
+758 QLDGGVLPEGAPTTF
-773 VAKDGLVTLP
+773 VAKDGLAILP

-798 IECTKEVTNIASG
+798 IECTKEVTSIASG

-844 PLYATFDELVSEFI
+844 PLYATFDELVLEFI
-858 NDYSN
+858 NDYSS

-902 FVIEMA
+902 FVADMA

-914 GKVYLML
+914 GKAYLML

-957 VDSEALWAACP
+957 VDSEALWAVCP

-976 EAKYDYTVLDLPLEL
+976 EAQYEYTILDLPLEL

-1012 GKIDKLTIET
+1012 GKIDKLTVDN

-1037 NFDTF
+1037 HFDTF
-1042 NINYELDG
+1042 NIHYELDG

-1072 TKPGYTFK
+1072 TRPGYTFQ
-1080 GWYLDVECTKVVTEI
+1080 GWYLDAECTKGVTEI

-1107 CWEAVT
+1107 CWEENIQVYDKELSELLVDANNPEA
-1113 YTITYEVGEGTLPV
+1113 YKTLQ
-1127 ETVRV
+1127 
-1132 SGYDSLEQIVEDL
+1132 DAIAAA
-1145 LKDYSSYTGNT
+1145 KDGSVIRLV
-1156 YTTPA
+1156 A
-1161 DLGTS
+1161 
-1166 AWPSDA
+1166 
-1172 DRNFGTFYL
+1172 
-1181 SNVNGVNMY
+1181 
-1190 EKYSWLLEYLL
+1190 
-1201 EVNTSGEYP
+1201 GEY
-1210 RILVKYKNPATCVEV
+1210 
-1225 ADETYAF
+1225 
-1232 YYAFKGFVQAMQY
+1232 
-1245 RSGNSYWETANYA
+1245 
-1258 DATVLNKAL
+1258 
-1267 DFAPDAV
+1267 
-1274 YEEKPVS
+1274 
-1281 AEFTLETLPFELPI
+1281 
-1295 PTAPEGKKF
+1295 
-1304 VGWYQNSE
+1304 
-1312 FSGDVW
+1312 
-1318 FEVPVG
+1318 
-1324 TIGDLTLYA
+1324 
-1333 KYVDLNEKVKYSIVY
+1333 
-1348 VLGDGTLSGDIQTEY
+1348 
-1363 TAGEVLTLTA
+1363 
-1373 NAIREGYIFK
+1373 
-1383 GWYLDAT
+1383 
-1390 CTQLVTEISAD
+1390 
-1401 TLGNITLYACWEAI
+1401 
-1415 EYSVEFVNVDGLGTQ
+1415 
-1430 TMAFDDLL
+1430 
-1438 PVPTKEGYTF
+1438 
-1448 KGWYRNPDFSGD
+1448 
-1460 VVTTVVGEGKYY
+1460 
-1472 AKWEENATYYNIEYV
+1472 
-1487 LDGATLPEGNW
+1487 
-1498 NQYNKLTGLVLPI
+1498 
-1511 AHKEGA
+1511 
-1517 RFIGWTLDEK
+1517 
-1527 GLQFIEEIVAGSE
+1527 
-1540 GDYKLYAIFEE
+1540 
-1551 NKSMLVVG
+1551 
-1559 ADAQFKTLAE
+1559 
-1569 ALTAANEGD
+1569 
-1578 TIKLLPGEYDED
+1578 
-1590 VTIDKAN
+1590 
-1597 LTIIGSNASLNPNVD
+1597 SL
-1612 TRGEEALLKG
+1612 
-1622 VISVSTTATNL
+1622 
-1633 TINGLAFTGKAK
+1633 
-1645 IKNNSDGNYQG
+1645 
-1656 FNFLNNLVY
+1656 
-1665 DTEVDSSNWGET
+1665 
-1677 GRYLISAFIEFK
+1677 
-1689 MSSGGTTNNFY
+1689 
-1700 FANNRFENV
+1700 
-1709 STTNILVNRVK
+1709 
-1720 NLIVDNCVFLDFDHD
+1720 
-1735 AIRLE
+1735 
-1740 GGYNYGDLYFTG
+1740 
-1752 NLFEQTVVNNGNNAI
+1752 
-1767 FLQAVAGAS
+1767 
-1776 GTTTKVLVANNTF
+1776 
-1789 KQIGNSSVSLP
+1789 
-1800 YNGAISAHT
+1800 
-1809 FQEAKTDWEITGNI
+1809 
-1823 FDHCYNYLY
+1823 
-1832 LRNNGA
+1832 
-1838 SASNWSCKV
+1838 
-1847 ENNQFLGLPA
+1847 
-1857 THYFGTYNGS
+1857 
-1867 DTETTNPHL
+1867 
-1876 AEFGANYYED
+1876 
-1886 NDGEVITDLSVYS
+1886 
-1899 DLFKHLKTYGTTL
+1899 
-1912 SDDLIIRKNSV
+1912 
-1923 IYVLNGGKLEGSAI
+1923 
-1937 VDYDAADNDYSLA
+1937 
-1950 VPTKDGY
+1950 
-1957 KFLGWT
+1957 
-1963 TINGVKLTKLDKGT
+1963 
-1977 TGIVTVYANWYQ
+1977 
-1989 LPVYSTINYVLN
+1989 

-2006 KDAPVE
+2006 KNIKIVGPNEGISGYDNRQEEAIINTERVDLASAYLAFDGVKLQGSDNNFIYATTTTQDILIQNCLVDKYNSFIRFEQVAAGGKIAYLNNKITNITQFFLWLKGQNGINVKSIDFIGNMVDTYGSVSTFGMLRVSTTGNDALVINVFDNYFVNPASSNFIFRTASGTMNVKYNTFKGVSNYLVEDSTGQIIFDNNLYLDKDGNVATSVPTGVAGSNVTADENMAVSEDNRALLYNEYVNTLVTYRIKYFANGGSLPEGYNTQRVNGKAELLPFARLTDHYFIGWCLNEDLSDNPFMILPGTLQGNVTVYAKYQEIPVYNINYVLDGGTLPE
-2012 YKEGIGTK
+2012 NAPISFKEGTSVNLVEAIKDGA
-2020 LLNPTLNE
+2020 
-2028 SFFVGWYL
+2028 FFAGWYDNPEL
-2036 SDDFSG
+2036 TG
-2042 NPVTEITPDMTG
+2042 NPITIIESSVKN
-2054 DITLYARFAAYVY
+2054 DITLYAKWTAYNY
-2067 KNIEYVLDGGILPDN
+2067 KNINYVLDGGTLSED

-2090 VGVDLSNIVPTKD
+2090 VGVDLSNVVPTKD
-2103 GHKFLGWFDNAEGL
+2103 GYKFLGWFDNAEGL

-2126 DEEED
+2126 DAEED
-2131 ITLYALWQDESVNF
+2131 ITLYALWQDETINF

-2159 SRDALITEFLS
+2159 SRDALIAEFLS
-2170 DFSAI
+2170 DFSSI

-2190 ETEFN
+2190 EAEFN

-2275 DGFWSL
+2275 DGFWNL

-2287 AVDTNTL
+2287 DVDTNTL
-2294 LTPYRPYYIFEGWY
+2294 LTPYRPYYVFEGWY

-2313 IGNPVK
+2313 TGNPVK

-2340 VMGDVDATMDQ
+2340 VIGDVDATIDQ
-2351 TEVLVHVSDS
+2351 PEVLVHVSDS
-2361 FDLATPTYDD
+2361 FDLVTPTYDD

-2385 INPVTKVNEYTNSD
+2385 INLVTKVNEYTNSD
-2399 MTVYA
+2399 LMVYA

-2439 NEAMGKSYLTVA
+2439 NEAMGKSYQTTA
-2451 DIPTGNFADI
+2451 DIPTGAFADI
-2461 NYHTFFTKVLSDGT
+2461 DYHTFFTKVLSDGT
-2475 NIREKWLWLA
+2475 NIRGKWLWLA
-2485 EYLLELSRR
+2485 EYLLELSKR
-2494 DLPSNNCN
+2494 DLASNNCN
-2502 ILGLDALINNKPYT
+2502 VLGLTALINNNAYT
-2516 GDAIY
+2516 GDATY

-2541 YSSVDYTIYENAHG
+2541 YSSVDHSIYENAHG
-2555 FWDKLSAAENT
+2555 FWDRLSAAENT

-2574 VILPTAYLENYKFV
+2574 VTLPTAYLENYKFV
-2588 GWYTNPEFTGEPVTS
+2588 GWYTNPEFTGEVVTT
-2603 VEDTITLYAKFVEA
+2603 VEDTITVYAKFVEA

-2668 KGLITAI
+2668 KGLITAV

-2762 AVIRVALADDESTYQ
+2762 AVIRVALADDANIYQ
-2777 DFIVTVLD
+2777 DFVVTVLD

-2794 ILSAHESN
+2794 VLSAHESN

-2836 IDDRYYATANAN
+2836 INDQYYATANAN
-2848 DKNHGGKMSSI
+2848 EKNHGGKMSSI
-2859 EFITVHYTGNMGKGS
+2859 EFITVHYTGNMAKGS
-2874 TASANANYFANDT
+2874 TASANANYFATNT

-2950 NGVETTI
+2950 NGTETTI

-3040 ARLML
+3040 AKLML

-3093 FKDYQFTFE
+3093 YKDYQFTFE
-3102 LNTETTTVNNNG
+3102 LNTETTAVNNNG

-3127 YTITVN
+3127 YTVTID

>member
-48 IDVSPIVNKGSNV
+48 IDVTPIVNKGSNV

-95 VCSEKPI
+95 VCSEKPV
-102 AYDIATVRVVANSL
+102 AYDVATVRVVANSL

-139 FVPEYSN
+139 FVPEYGN
-146 ALMSFISANPEIA
+146 ALMSFTSANPEIA
-159 TVDENGVITGVAKGV
+159 TIDENGVITGVAKGTAV
-174 AIIIARA
+174 IIARA
-181 TDELDENQYR
+181 TDELDSSQYR
-191 DYAFVVEVL
+191 DYTFVVEVL

-205 IQYELN
+205 ITYELN

-216 PSNPA
+216 PTNPA

-229 IVLKNATKLGHN
+229 IILKDATKLGHN

-249 EFNGNPIT
+249 EFSGSPIT
-257 EIAANSTGDITLYA
+257 EIAANSTGDMTLYA

-280 TYELNGGTNASE
+280 TYELNGGINASE
-292 NPDQYDVNKLPLLLE
+292 NPDSYDVNKLPLVLG

-314 NFLGWYLGD
+314 NFLGWYLDD
-323 EKVDSIADG
+323 EKIDSIVEG
-332 TIGEVKLVAKWEIA
+332 TTGEIKLVAQWEIA
-346 TYNITFDLVGGLW
+346 TYNITFDLVGGSW

-373 NKMVADFIV
+373 NQMVADFIV

-414 FLIST
+414 FLTST

-440 KTVLNENDNQ
+440 KTALNENDNQ

-485 NGFWLYMV
+485 TGFWLYMV
-493 DLEEVLV
+493 DLEEVSV
-500 PKTYTIESEDI
+500 PKTYTVESEDI
-511 LLPEIAYKMG
+511 ILPEIAYKMG
-521 YKFLGWFLNGER
+521 YTFLGWFLNGEK

-576 EMVDDFLTDAMTYYG
+576 EMVDDFLTDAMAYYN
-591 KDKKPNCMVDNS
+591 KDKKPNCMVDDS
-603 GTNVGFTNV
+603 GTQVGFANV

-623 EYGTKWAW
+623 EYGAKWAW
-631 LKEYIINTATDAKA
+631 LKEYIIYTATDAKA
-645 SLESGNE
+645 SLESGSE

-667 RTSWPAS
+667 RASWPAS

-694 AVGPQNTYTV
+694 AVGPQYTYTV

-714 KEGCVFLGWFLNGEK
+714 KEGSVFLGWFLNGEK
-729 IEKISKGTI
+729 IEKISKGTT

-743 EAKWYNPNAELDIDY
+743 EAKWYNPDAELDIEY
-758 QLDGGVLPEDAPTKF
+758 QLDGGVLPEGAPTTF
-773 VAKDGLVTLP
+773 VAKDGLAILP

-798 IECTKEVTNIASG
+798 IECTKEVTSIASG

-844 PLYATFDELVSEFI
+844 PLYATFDELVLEFI
-858 NDYSN
+858 NDYSS

-902 FVIEMA
+902 FVADMA

-914 GKVYLML
+914 GKAYLML

-957 VDSEALWAACP
+957 VDSEALWAVCP

-976 EAKYDYTVLDLPLEL
+976 EAQYEYTILDLPLEL
-991 ATPNKEGATFIGWYT
+991 ATPNKDGAFFAGWYDNPELT
-1006 NSDLKN
+1006 GNPITIIESSVKN
-1012 GKIDKLTIET
+1012 
-1022 IGNIKLYARWSDSTI
+1022 
-1037 NFDTF
+1037 
-1042 NINYELDG
+1042 
-1050 GVLEEGA
+1050 
-1057 PTSYV
+1057 
-1062 EETGVALKGA
+1062 
-1072 TKPGYTFK
+1072 
-1080 GWYLDVECTKVVTEI
+1080 
-1095 TAQDKGDITLYA
+1095 DITLYA
-1107 CWEAVT
+1107 KW
-1113 YTITYEVGEGTLPV
+1113 
-1127 ETVRV
+1127 
-1132 SGYDSLEQIVEDL
+1132 
-1145 LKDYSSYTGNT
+1145 
-1156 YTTPA
+1156 
-1161 DLGTS
+1161 
-1166 AWPSDA
+1166 
-1172 DRNFGTFYL
+1172 
-1181 SNVNGVNMY
+1181 
-1190 EKYSWLLEYLL
+1190 
-1201 EVNTSGEYP
+1201 
-1210 RILVKYKNPATCVEV
+1210 
-1225 ADETYAF
+1225 
-1232 YYAFKGFVQAMQY
+1232 
-1245 RSGNSYWETANYA
+1245 TA
-1258 DATVLNKAL
+1258 
-1267 DFAPDAV
+1267 
-1274 YEEKPVS
+1274 
-1281 AEFTLETLPFELPI
+1281 
-1295 PTAPEGKKF
+1295 
-1304 VGWYQNSE
+1304 
-1312 FSGDVW
+1312 
-1318 FEVPVG
+1318 
-1324 TIGDLTLYA
+1324 
-1333 KYVDLNEKVKYSIVY
+1333 
-1348 VLGDGTLSGDIQTEY
+1348 
-1363 TAGEVLTLTA
+1363 
-1373 NAIREGYIFK
+1373 
-1383 GWYLDAT
+1383 
-1390 CTQLVTEISAD
+1390 
-1401 TLGNITLYACWEAI
+1401 
-1415 EYSVEFVNVDGLGTQ
+1415 
-1430 TMAFDDLL
+1430 
-1438 PVPTKEGYTF
+1438 
-1448 KGWYRNPDFSGD
+1448 
-1460 VVTTVVGEGKYY
+1460 
-1472 AKWEENATYYNIEYV
+1472 YN
-1487 LDGATLPEGNW
+1487 
-1498 NQYNKLTGLVLPI
+1498 
-1511 AHKEGA
+1511 
-1517 RFIGWTLDEK
+1517 
-1527 GLQFIEEIVAGSE
+1527 
-1540 GDYKLYAIFEE
+1540 
-1551 NKSMLVVG
+1551 
-1559 ADAQFKTLAE
+1559 
-1569 ALTAANEGD
+1569 
-1578 TIKLLPGEYDED
+1578 
-1590 VTIDKAN
+1590 
-1597 LTIIGSNASLNPNVD
+1597 
-1612 TRGEEALLKG
+1612 
-1622 VISVSTTATNL
+1622 
-1633 TINGLAFTGKAK
+1633 
-1645 IKNNSDGNYQG
+1645 
-1656 FNFLNNLVY
+1656 
-1665 DTEVDSSNWGET
+1665 
-1677 GRYLISAFIEFK
+1677 
-1689 MSSGGTTNNFY
+1689 
-1700 FANNRFENV
+1700 
-1709 STTNILVNRVK
+1709 
-1720 NLIVDNCVFLDFDHD
+1720 
-1735 AIRLE
+1735 
-1740 GGYNYGDLYFTG
+1740 
-1752 NLFEQTVVNNGNNAI
+1752 
-1767 FLQAVAGAS
+1767 
-1776 GTTTKVLVANNTF
+1776 
-1789 KQIGNSSVSLP
+1789 
-1800 YNGAISAHT
+1800 
-1809 FQEAKTDWEITGNI
+1809 
-1823 FDHCYNYLY
+1823 
-1832 LRNNGA
+1832 
-1838 SASNWSCKV
+1838 
-1847 ENNQFLGLPA
+1847 
-1857 THYFGTYNGS
+1857 
-1867 DTETTNPHL
+1867 
-1876 AEFGANYYED
+1876 
-1886 NDGEVITDLSVYS
+1886 
-1899 DLFKHLKTYGTTL
+1899 
-1912 SDDLIIRKNSV
+1912 
-1923 IYVLNGGKLEGSAI
+1923 
-1937 VDYDAADNDYSLA
+1937 
-1950 VPTKDGY
+1950 
-1957 KFLGWT
+1957 
-1963 TINGVKLTKLDKGT
+1963 
-1977 TGIVTVYANWYQ
+1977 
-1989 LPVYSTINYVLN
+1989 
-2001 GGTLS
+2001 
-2006 KDAPVE
+2006 
-2012 YKEGIGTK
+2012 
-2020 LLNPTLNE
+2020 
-2028 SFFVGWYL
+2028 
-2036 SDDFSG
+2036 
-2042 NPVTEITPDMTG
+2042 
-2054 DITLYARFAAYVY
+2054 Y
-2067 KNIEYVLDGGILPDN
+2067 KNINYVLDGGTLSED

-2090 VGVDLSNIVPTKD
+2090 VGVDLSNVVPTKD
-2103 GHKFLGWFDNAEGL
+2103 GYKFLGWFDNAEGL

-2126 DEEED
+2126 DAEED
-2131 ITLYALWQDESVNF
+2131 ITLYALWQDETINF

-2159 SRDALITEFLS
+2159 SRDALIAEFLS
-2170 DFSAI
+2170 DFSSI

-2190 ETEFN
+2190 EAEFN

-2275 DGFWSL
+2275 DGFWNL

-2287 AVDTNTL
+2287 DVDTNTL
-2294 LTPYRPYYIFEGWY
+2294 LTPYRPYYVFEGWY

-2313 IGNPVK
+2313 TGNPVK

-2340 VMGDVDATMDQ
+2340 VIGDVDATIDQ
-2351 TEVLVHVSDS
+2351 PEVLVHVSDS
-2361 FDLATPTYDD
+2361 FDLVTPTYDD

-2385 INPVTKVNEYTNSD
+2385 INLVTKVNEYTNSD
-2399 MTVYA
+2399 LMVYA

-2439 NEAMGKSYLTVA
+2439 NEAMGKSYQTTA
-2451 DIPTGNFADI
+2451 DIPTGAFADI
-2461 NYHTFFTKVLSDGT
+2461 DYHTFFTKVLSDGT
-2475 NIREKWLWLA
+2475 NIRGKWLWLA
-2485 EYLLELSRR
+2485 EYLLELSKR
-2494 DLPSNNCN
+2494 DLASNNCN
-2502 ILGLDALINNKPYT
+2502 VLGLTALINNNAYT
-2516 GDAIY
+2516 GDATY

-2541 YSSVDYTIYENAHG
+2541 YSSVDHSIYENAHG

-2574 VILPTAYLENYKFV
+2574 VTLPTAYLENYKFV
-2588 GWYTNPEFTGEPVTS
+2588 GWYTNPEFTGEVVTT
-2603 VEDTITLYAKFVEA
+2603 VEDTITVYAKFVEA

-2668 KGLITAI
+2668 KGLITAV

-2762 AVIRVALADDESTYQ
+2762 AVIRVALADDANIYQ
-2777 DFIVTVLD
+2777 DFVVTVLD

-2794 ILSAHESN
+2794 VLSAHESN

-2836 IDDRYYATANAN
+2836 INDQYYATANAN
-2848 DKNHGGKMSSI
+2848 EKNHGGKMSSI
-2859 EFITVHYTGNMGKGS
+2859 EFITVHYTGNMAKGS
-2874 TASANANYFANDT
+2874 TASANANYFATNT

-2950 NGVETTI
+2950 NGTETTI

-3040 ARLML
+3040 AKLML

-3093 FKDYQFTFE
+3093 YKDYQFTFE
-3102 LNTETTTVNNNG
+3102 LDTETTAVNNNG

-3127 YTITVN
+3127 YTVTIY

>member
-48 IDVSPIVNKGSNV
+48 IDVTPIVNKGSNV

-95 VCSEKPI
+95 VCSEKPV
-102 AYDIATVRVVANSL
+102 AYDVATVRVVANSL

-139 FVPEYSN
+139 FVPEYGN
-146 ALMSFISANPEIA
+146 ALMSFTSANPEIA
-159 TVDENGVITGVAKGV
+159 TIDENGVITGVAKGTAV
-174 AIIIARA
+174 IIARA
-181 TDELDENQYR
+181 TDELDSSQYR
-191 DYAFVVEVL
+191 DYTFVVEVL

-205 IQYELN
+205 ITYELN

-216 PSNPA
+216 PTNPA

-229 IVLKNATKLGHN
+229 IILKDATKLGHN

-249 EFNGNPIT
+249 EFSGSPIM
-257 EIAANSTGDITLYA
+257 EIAANSTGDMTLYA

-280 TYELNGGTNASE
+280 TYELNGGINASE
-292 NPDQYDVNKLPLLLE
+292 NPDSYDVNKLPLVLG

-314 NFLGWYLGD
+314 NFLGWYLDD
-323 EKVDSIADG
+323 EKIDSIVEG
-332 TIGEVKLVAKWEIA
+332 TTGEIKLVAQWEIA
-346 TYNITFDLVGGLW
+346 TYNITFDLVGGSW
-359 QDLTGIEWPYNRDR
+359 QDLTGIEWPYNHDH
-373 NKMVADFIV
+373 NQMVADFIV

-414 FLIST
+414 FLTST

-440 KTVLNENDNQ
+440 KTALNENDNQ

-485 NGFWLYMV
+485 TGFWLYMV
-493 DLEEVLV
+493 DLEEVSV
-500 PKTYTIESEDI
+500 PKTYTVESEDI
-511 LLPEIAYKMG
+511 ILPEIAYKMG
-521 YKFLGWFLNGER
+521 YTFLGWFLNGEK

-576 EMVDDFLTDAMTYYG
+576 EMVDDFLTDAMAYYN
-591 KDKKPNCMVDNS
+591 KDKKPNCMVDDS
-603 GTNVGFTNV
+603 GTQVGFANV

-623 EYGTKWAW
+623 EYGAKWAW
-631 LKEYIINTATDAKA
+631 LKEYIIYTATDAKA
-645 SLESGNE
+645 SLESGSE

-667 RTSWPAS
+667 RASWPAS

-694 AVGPQNTYTV
+694 AVGPQYTYTV

-714 KEGCVFLGWFLNGEK
+714 KEGSVFLGWFLNGEK
-729 IEKISKGTI
+729 IEKISKGTT

-743 EAKWYNPNAELDIDY
+743 EAKWYNPDAELDIEY
-758 QLDGGVLPEDAPTKF
+758 QLDGGVLPEGAPTTF
-773 VAKDGLVTLP
+773 VAKDGLAILP

-798 IECTKEVTNIASG
+798 IECTKEVTSIASG

-844 PLYATFDELVSEFI
+844 PLYATFDELVLEFI
-858 NDYSN
+858 NDYSS

-902 FVIEMA
+902 FVADMA

-914 GKVYLML
+914 GKAYLML

-957 VDSEALWAACP
+957 VDSEALWAVCP

-976 EAKYDYTVLDLPLEL
+976 EAQYEYTILDLPLEL

-1012 GKIDKLTIET
+1012 GKIDKLTVDN

-1037 NFDTF
+1037 HFDTF
-1042 NINYELDG
+1042 NIHYELDG

-1072 TKPGYTFK
+1072 TRPGYTFQ
-1080 GWYLDVECTKVVTEI
+1080 GWYLDAECTKGVTEI

-1107 CWEAVT
+1107 
-1113 YTITYEVGEGTLPV
+1113 
-1127 ETVRV
+1127 
-1132 SGYDSLEQIVEDL
+1132 
-1145 LKDYSSYTGNT
+1145 
-1156 YTTPA
+1156 
-1161 DLGTS
+1161 
-1166 AWPSDA
+1166 
-1172 DRNFGTFYL
+1172 
-1181 SNVNGVNMY
+1181 
-1190 EKYSWLLEYLL
+1190 
-1201 EVNTSGEYP
+1201 
-1210 RILVKYKNPATCVEV
+1210 
-1225 ADETYAF
+1225 
-1232 YYAFKGFVQAMQY
+1232 
-1245 RSGNSYWETANYA
+1245 
-1258 DATVLNKAL
+1258 
-1267 DFAPDAV
+1267 
-1274 YEEKPVS
+1274 
-1281 AEFTLETLPFELPI
+1281 
-1295 PTAPEGKKF
+1295 
-1304 VGWYQNSE
+1304 
-1312 FSGDVW
+1312 
-1318 FEVPVG
+1318 
-1324 TIGDLTLYA
+1324 
-1333 KYVDLNEKVKYSIVY
+1333 
-1348 VLGDGTLSGDIQTEY
+1348 
-1363 TAGEVLTLTA
+1363 
-1373 NAIREGYIFK
+1373 
-1383 GWYLDAT
+1383 
-1390 CTQLVTEISAD
+1390 
-1401 TLGNITLYACWEAI
+1401 
-1415 EYSVEFVNVDGLGTQ
+1415 
-1430 TMAFDDLL
+1430 
-1438 PVPTKEGYTF
+1438 
-1448 KGWYRNPDFSGD
+1448 
-1460 VVTTVVGEGKYY
+1460 
-1472 AKWEENATYYNIEYV
+1472 
-1487 LDGATLPEGNW
+1487 
-1498 NQYNKLTGLVLPI
+1498 
-1511 AHKEGA
+1511 
-1517 RFIGWTLDEK
+1517 
-1527 GLQFIEEIVAGSE
+1527 
-1540 GDYKLYAIFEE
+1540 
-1551 NKSMLVVG
+1551 
-1559 ADAQFKTLAE
+1559 
-1569 ALTAANEGD
+1569 
-1578 TIKLLPGEYDED
+1578 
-1590 VTIDKAN
+1590 
-1597 LTIIGSNASLNPNVD
+1597 
-1612 TRGEEALLKG
+1612 
-1622 VISVSTTATNL
+1622 
-1633 TINGLAFTGKAK
+1633 
-1645 IKNNSDGNYQG
+1645 
-1656 FNFLNNLVY
+1656 
-1665 DTEVDSSNWGET
+1665 
-1677 GRYLISAFIEFK
+1677 
-1689 MSSGGTTNNFY
+1689 
-1700 FANNRFENV
+1700 
-1709 STTNILVNRVK
+1709 
-1720 NLIVDNCVFLDFDHD
+1720 
-1735 AIRLE
+1735 
-1740 GGYNYGDLYFTG
+1740 
-1752 NLFEQTVVNNGNNAI
+1752 
-1767 FLQAVAGAS
+1767 
-1776 GTTTKVLVANNTF
+1776 
-1789 KQIGNSSVSLP
+1789 
-1800 YNGAISAHT
+1800 
-1809 FQEAKTDWEITGNI
+1809 
-1823 FDHCYNYLY
+1823 
-1832 LRNNGA
+1832 
-1838 SASNWSCKV
+1838 
-1847 ENNQFLGLPA
+1847 
-1857 THYFGTYNGS
+1857 
-1867 DTETTNPHL
+1867 
-1876 AEFGANYYED
+1876 
-1886 NDGEVITDLSVYS
+1886 
-1899 DLFKHLKTYGTTL
+1899 
-1912 SDDLIIRKNSV
+1912 
-1923 IYVLNGGKLEGSAI
+1923 
-1937 VDYDAADNDYSLA
+1937 
-1950 VPTKDGY
+1950 
-1957 KFLGWT
+1957 
-1963 TINGVKLTKLDKGT
+1963 
-1977 TGIVTVYANWYQ
+1977 
-1989 LPVYSTINYVLN
+1989 
-2001 GGTLS
+2001 
-2006 KDAPVE
+2006 
-2012 YKEGIGTK
+2012 
-2020 LLNPTLNE
+2020 
-2028 SFFVGWYL
+2028 
-2036 SDDFSG
+2036 
-2042 NPVTEITPDMTG
+2042 
-2054 DITLYARFAAYVY
+2054 
-2067 KNIEYVLDGGILPDN
+2067 
-2082 APTNYVVT
+2082 
-2090 VGVDLSNIVPTKD
+2090 
-2103 GHKFLGWFDNAEGL
+2103 
-2117 GNPITEISK
+2117 
-2126 DEEED
+2126 
-2131 ITLYALWQDESVNF
+2131 LWQDETINF

-2159 SRDALITEFLS
+2159 SRDALIAEFLS
-2170 DFSAI
+2170 DFSSI

-2190 ETEFN
+2190 EAEFN

-2275 DGFWSL
+2275 DGFWNL

-2287 AVDTNTL
+2287 DVDTNTL
-2294 LTPYRPYYIFEGWY
+2294 LTPYRPYYVFEGWY

-2313 IGNPVK
+2313 TGNPVK

-2340 VMGDVDATMDQ
+2340 VIGDVDATIDQ
-2351 TEVLVHVSDS
+2351 PEVLVHVSDS
-2361 FDLATPTYDD
+2361 FDLVTPTYDD

-2399 MTVYA
+2399 LMVYA

-2439 NEAMGKSYLTVA
+2439 NEAMGKSYQTTA
-2451 DIPTGNFADI
+2451 DIPTGAFADI
-2461 NYHTFFTKVLSDGT
+2461 DYHTFFTKVLSDGT
-2475 NIREKWLWLA
+2475 NIRGKWLWLA
-2485 EYLLELSRR
+2485 EYLLELSKR
-2494 DLPSNNCN
+2494 DLASNNCN
-2502 ILGLDALINNKPYT
+2502 VLGLTALINNNAYT

-2541 YSSVDYTIYENAHG
+2541 YSSVDHSIYENAHG

-2574 VILPTAYLENYKFV
+2574 VTLPTAYLENYKFV
-2588 GWYTNPEFTGEPVTS
+2588 GWYTNPEFTGEVVTT
-2603 VEDTITLYAKFVEA
+2603 VEDTITVYAKFVEA

-2668 KGLITAI
+2668 KGLITAV

-2762 AVIRVALADDESTYQ
+2762 AVIRVALADDANIYQ
-2777 DFIVTVLD
+2777 DFVVTVLD

-2794 ILSAHESN
+2794 VLSAHESN

-2836 IDDRYYATANAN
+2836 INDQYYATANAN
-2848 DKNHGGKMSSI
+2848 EKNHGGKMSSI
-2859 EFITVHYTGNMGKGS
+2859 EFITVHYTGNMAKGS
-2874 TASANANYFANDT
+2874 TASANANYFATNT

-2950 NGVETTI
+2950 NGTETTI

-3040 ARLML
+3040 AKLML

-3093 FKDYQFTFE
+3093 YKDYQFTFE
-3102 LNTETTTVNNNG
+3102 LDTETTAVNNNG

-3127 YTITVN
+3127 YTVTID

>member
-48 IDVSPIVNKGSNV
+48 IDVTPIVNKGSNV

-95 VCSEKPI
+95 VCSEKPV
-102 AYDIATVRVVANSL
+102 AYDVATVRVVANSL

-139 FVPEYSN
+139 FVPEYGN
-146 ALMSFISANPEIA
+146 ALMSFTSANPEIA
-159 TVDENGVITGVAKGV
+159 TIDENGVITGVAKGTAV
-174 AIIIARA
+174 IIARA
-181 TDELDENQYR
+181 TDELDSSQYR
-191 DYAFVVEVL
+191 DYTFVVEVL

-205 IQYELN
+205 ITYELN

-216 PSNPA
+216 PTNPA

-229 IVLKNATKLGHN
+229 IILKDATKLGHN

-249 EFNGNPIT
+249 EFSGSPIT
-257 EIAANSTGDITLYA
+257 EIAANSTGDMTLYA

-280 TYELNGGTNASE
+280 TYELNGGINASE
-292 NPDQYDVNKLPLLLE
+292 NPDSYDVNKLPLVLG

-314 NFLGWYLGD
+314 NFLGWYLDD
-323 EKVDSIADG
+323 EKIDSIVEG
-332 TIGEVKLVAKWEIA
+332 TTGEIKLVAQWEIA
-346 TYNITFDLVGGLW
+346 TYNITFDLVGGSW

-373 NKMVADFIV
+373 NQMVADFIV

-414 FLIST
+414 FLTST

-440 KTVLNENDNQ
+440 KTALNENDNQ

-485 NGFWLYMV
+485 TGFWLYMV
-493 DLEEVLV
+493 DLEEVSV
-500 PKTYTIESEDI
+500 PKTYTVESEDI
-511 LLPEIAYKMG
+511 ILPEIAYKMG
-521 YKFLGWFLNGER
+521 YTFLGWFLNGEK

-576 EMVDDFLTDAMTYYG
+576 EMVDDFLTDAMAYYN
-591 KDKKPNCMVDNS
+591 KDKKPNCMVDDS
-603 GTNVGFTNV
+603 GTQVGFANV

-623 EYGTKWAW
+623 EYGAKWAW
-631 LKEYIINTATDAKA
+631 LKEYIIYTATDAKA
-645 SLESGNE
+645 SLESGSE

-667 RTSWPAS
+667 RASWPAS

-694 AVGPQNTYTV
+694 AVGPQYTYTV

-714 KEGCVFLGWFLNGEK
+714 KEGSVFLGWFLNGEK
-729 IEKISKGTI
+729 IEKISKGTT

-743 EAKWYNPNAELDIDY
+743 EAKWYNPDAKLDIEY
-758 QLDGGVLPEDAPTKF
+758 QLDGGVLPEGAPTTF
-773 VAKDGLVTLP
+773 VAKDGLAILP

-798 IECTKEVTNIASG
+798 IECTKEVTSIASG

-844 PLYATFDELVSEFI
+844 PLYATFDELVLEFI
-858 NDYSN
+858 NDYSS

-902 FVIEMA
+902 FVADMA

-914 GKVYLML
+914 GKAYLML

-957 VDSEALWAACP
+957 VDSEALWAVCP

-976 EAKYDYTVLDLPLEL
+976 EAQYEYTILDLPLEL

-1012 GKIDKLTIET
+1012 GKIDKLTVDN

-1037 NFDTF
+1037 HFDTF
-1042 NINYELDG
+1042 NIHYELDG
-1050 GVLEEGA
+1050 GILEEGA

-1072 TKPGYTFK
+1072 TRPGYTFQ
-1080 GWYLDVECTKVVTEI
+1080 GWYLDAECTKGVTEI

-1107 CWEAVT
+1107 
-1113 YTITYEVGEGTLPV
+1113 
-1127 ETVRV
+1127 
-1132 SGYDSLEQIVEDL
+1132 
-1145 LKDYSSYTGNT
+1145 
-1156 YTTPA
+1156 
-1161 DLGTS
+1161 
-1166 AWPSDA
+1166 
-1172 DRNFGTFYL
+1172 
-1181 SNVNGVNMY
+1181 
-1190 EKYSWLLEYLL
+1190 
-1201 EVNTSGEYP
+1201 
-1210 RILVKYKNPATCVEV
+1210 
-1225 ADETYAF
+1225 
-1232 YYAFKGFVQAMQY
+1232 
-1245 RSGNSYWETANYA
+1245 
-1258 DATVLNKAL
+1258 
-1267 DFAPDAV
+1267 
-1274 YEEKPVS
+1274 
-1281 AEFTLETLPFELPI
+1281 
-1295 PTAPEGKKF
+1295 
-1304 VGWYQNSE
+1304 
-1312 FSGDVW
+1312 
-1318 FEVPVG
+1318 
-1324 TIGDLTLYA
+1324 
-1333 KYVDLNEKVKYSIVY
+1333 
-1348 VLGDGTLSGDIQTEY
+1348 
-1363 TAGEVLTLTA
+1363 
-1373 NAIREGYIFK
+1373 
-1383 GWYLDAT
+1383 
-1390 CTQLVTEISAD
+1390 
-1401 TLGNITLYACWEAI
+1401 
-1415 EYSVEFVNVDGLGTQ
+1415 
-1430 TMAFDDLL
+1430 
-1438 PVPTKEGYTF
+1438 
-1448 KGWYRNPDFSGD
+1448 
-1460 VVTTVVGEGKYY
+1460 
-1472 AKWEENATYYNIEYV
+1472 
-1487 LDGATLPEGNW
+1487 
-1498 NQYNKLTGLVLPI
+1498 
-1511 AHKEGA
+1511 
-1517 RFIGWTLDEK
+1517 
-1527 GLQFIEEIVAGSE
+1527 
-1540 GDYKLYAIFEE
+1540 
-1551 NKSMLVVG
+1551 
-1559 ADAQFKTLAE
+1559 
-1569 ALTAANEGD
+1569 
-1578 TIKLLPGEYDED
+1578 
-1590 VTIDKAN
+1590 
-1597 LTIIGSNASLNPNVD
+1597 
-1612 TRGEEALLKG
+1612 
-1622 VISVSTTATNL
+1622 
-1633 TINGLAFTGKAK
+1633 
-1645 IKNNSDGNYQG
+1645 
-1656 FNFLNNLVY
+1656 
-1665 DTEVDSSNWGET
+1665 
-1677 GRYLISAFIEFK
+1677 
-1689 MSSGGTTNNFY
+1689 
-1700 FANNRFENV
+1700 
-1709 STTNILVNRVK
+1709 
-1720 NLIVDNCVFLDFDHD
+1720 
-1735 AIRLE
+1735 
-1740 GGYNYGDLYFTG
+1740 
-1752 NLFEQTVVNNGNNAI
+1752 
-1767 FLQAVAGAS
+1767 
-1776 GTTTKVLVANNTF
+1776 
-1789 KQIGNSSVSLP
+1789 
-1800 YNGAISAHT
+1800 
-1809 FQEAKTDWEITGNI
+1809 
-1823 FDHCYNYLY
+1823 
-1832 LRNNGA
+1832 
-1838 SASNWSCKV
+1838 
-1847 ENNQFLGLPA
+1847 
-1857 THYFGTYNGS
+1857 
-1867 DTETTNPHL
+1867 
-1876 AEFGANYYED
+1876 
-1886 NDGEVITDLSVYS
+1886 
-1899 DLFKHLKTYGTTL
+1899 
-1912 SDDLIIRKNSV
+1912 
-1923 IYVLNGGKLEGSAI
+1923 
-1937 VDYDAADNDYSLA
+1937 
-1950 VPTKDGY
+1950 
-1957 KFLGWT
+1957 
-1963 TINGVKLTKLDKGT
+1963 
-1977 TGIVTVYANWYQ
+1977 
-1989 LPVYSTINYVLN
+1989 
-2001 GGTLS
+2001 
-2006 KDAPVE
+2006 
-2012 YKEGIGTK
+2012 
-2020 LLNPTLNE
+2020 
-2028 SFFVGWYL
+2028 
-2036 SDDFSG
+2036 
-2042 NPVTEITPDMTG
+2042 
-2054 DITLYARFAAYVY
+2054 
-2067 KNIEYVLDGGILPDN
+2067 
-2082 APTNYVVT
+2082 
-2090 VGVDLSNIVPTKD
+2090 
-2103 GHKFLGWFDNAEGL
+2103 
-2117 GNPITEISK
+2117 
-2126 DEEED
+2126 
-2131 ITLYALWQDESVNF
+2131 LWQDETINF

-2159 SRDALITEFLS
+2159 SRDALIAEFLS
-2170 DFSAI
+2170 DFSSI

-2190 ETEFN
+2190 EAEFN

-2275 DGFWSL
+2275 DGFWNL

-2287 AVDTNTL
+2287 DVDTNTL
-2294 LTPYRPYYIFEGWY
+2294 LTPYRPYYVFEGWY

-2313 IGNPVK
+2313 TGNPVK

-2340 VMGDVDATMDQ
+2340 VIGDVDATIDYP
-2351 TEVLVHVSDS
+2351 EVLVHVSDS
-2361 FDLATPTYDD
+2361 FDLVTPTYDD

-2399 MTVYA
+2399 LMVYA

-2439 NEAMGKSYLTVA
+2439 NEAMGKSYQTTA
-2451 DIPTGNFADI
+2451 DIPTGAFVEID
-2461 NYHTFFTKVLSDGT
+2461 YHTFFTKVLSDGT
-2475 NIREKWLWLA
+2475 NIRGKWLWLA
-2485 EYLLELSRR
+2485 EYLLELSKR
-2494 DLPSNNCN
+2494 DLASNNCN
-2502 ILGLDALINNKPYT
+2502 VLGLTALINNNAYT

-2541 YSSVDYTIYENAHG
+2541 YSSVDHSIYENAHG
-2555 FWDKLSAAENT
+2555 FWGKLSAAENT

-2574 VILPTAYLENYKFV
+2574 VTLPTAYLENYKFV
-2588 GWYTNPEFTGEPVTS
+2588 GWYTNPEFTGEVVTT
-2603 VEDTITLYAKFVEA
+2603 VEDTITVYAKFVEA

-2668 KGLITAI
+2668 KGLITAV

-2762 AVIRVALADDESTYQ
+2762 AVIRVALADDANIYQ
-2777 DFIVTVLD
+2777 DFVVTVLD

-2794 ILSAHESN
+2794 VLSAHESN

-2836 IDDRYYATANAN
+2836 INDQYYATANAN
-2848 DKNHGGKMSSI
+2848 EKNHGGKMSSI
-2859 EFITVHYTGNMGKGS
+2859 EFITVHYTGNMAKGS
-2874 TASANANYFANDT
+2874 TASANANYFATNT

-2950 NGVETTI
+2950 NGTETTI
-2957 SVPEGTT
+2957 SVPEGTI

-3040 ARLML
+3040 AKLML

-3093 FKDYQFTFE
+3093 YKDYQFTFE
-3102 LNTETTTVNNNG
+3102 LDTETTAVNNNG

-3127 YTITVN
+3127 YTVTID

>member
-48 IDVSPIVNKGSNV
+48 IDVTPIVNKGSNV

-95 VCSEKPI
+95 VCSEKPV
-102 AYDIATVRVVANSL
+102 AYDVATVRVVANSL

-139 FVPEYSN
+139 FVPEYGN
-146 ALMSFISANPEIA
+146 ALMSFTSANPEIA
-159 TVDENGVITGVAKGV
+159 TIDENGVITGVARGTAV
-174 AIIIARA
+174 IIARA
-181 TDELDENQYR
+181 TDELDSSQYR
-191 DYAFVVEVL
+191 DYTFVVEVL

-205 IQYELN
+205 ITYELN

-216 PSNPA
+216 PTNPA

-229 IVLKNATKLGHN
+229 IILKDATKLGHN

-249 EFNGNPIT
+249 EFSGSPIT
-257 EIAANSTGDITLYA
+257 EIAANSTGDMTLYA

-280 TYELNGGTNASE
+280 TYELNGGINASE
-292 NPDQYDVNKLPLLLE
+292 NPDSYDVNKLPLVLG

-314 NFLGWYLGD
+314 NFLGWYLDD
-323 EKVDSIADG
+323 EKIDSIVEG
-332 TIGEVKLVAKWEIA
+332 TTGEIKLVAQWEIA
-346 TYNITFDLVGGLW
+346 TYNITFDLVGGSW

-373 NKMVADFIV
+373 NQMVADFIV

-414 FLIST
+414 FLTST

-440 KTVLNENDNQ
+440 KTALNENDNQ

-485 NGFWLYMV
+485 TGFWLYMV
-493 DLEEVLV
+493 DLEEVSV
-500 PKTYTIESEDI
+500 PKTYTVESEDI
-511 LLPEIAYKMG
+511 ILPEIAYKMG
-521 YKFLGWFLNGER
+521 YTFLGWFLNGEK

-576 EMVDDFLTDAMTYYG
+576 EMVDDFLTDAMAYYN
-591 KDKKPNCMVDNS
+591 KDKKPNCMVDDS
-603 GTNVGFTNV
+603 GTQVGFANV

-623 EYGTKWAW
+623 EYGAKWAW
-631 LKEYIINTATDAKA
+631 LKEYIIYTATDAKA
-645 SLESGNE
+645 SLESGSE

-667 RTSWPAS
+667 RASWPAS

-694 AVGPQNTYTV
+694 AVGPQYTYTV

-714 KEGCVFLGWFLNGEK
+714 KEGSVFLGWFLNGEK
-729 IEKISKGTI
+729 IEKISKGTT

-743 EAKWYNPNAELDIDY
+743 EAKWYNPDAELDIEY
-758 QLDGGVLPEDAPTKF
+758 QLDGGVLPEGAPTTF
-773 VAKDGLVTLP
+773 VAKDGLAILP

-798 IECTKEVTNIASG
+798 IECTKEVTSIASG

-844 PLYATFDELVSEFI
+844 PLYATFDELVLEFI
-858 NDYSN
+858 NDYSS

-902 FVIEMA
+902 FVADMA

-914 GKVYLML
+914 GKAYLML

-957 VDSEALWAACP
+957 VDSEALWAVCP

-976 EAKYDYTVLDLPLEL
+976 EAQYEYTILDLPLEL

-1012 GKIDKLTIET
+1012 GKIDKLTVDN

-1037 NFDTF
+1037 HFDTF
-1042 NINYELDG
+1042 NIHYELDG

-1072 TKPGYTFK
+1072 TRPGYTFQ
-1080 GWYLDVECTKVVTEI
+1080 GWYLDAECTKGVTEI

-1113 YTITYEVGEGTLPV
+1113 YTVTYEVGEGALPV

-1132 SGYDSLEQIVEDL
+1132 SGYDNLEQIIEDL
-1145 LKDYSSYTGNT
+1145 LKDYSSYTGVT
-1156 YTTPA
+1156 YNTPA

-1166 AWPSDA
+1166 AWPSAA

-1190 EKYSWLLEYLL
+1190 EKYAWFLEYLL
-1201 EVNTSGEYP
+1201 AVNTSGEYP
-1210 RILVKYKNPATCVEV
+1210 RILAKYKNPATCKEV
-1225 ADETYAF
+1225 DDETYAF

-1245 RSGNSYWETANYA
+1245 RSGNAYWETANYA
-1258 DATVLNKAL
+1258 DEAILNKAL

-1295 PTAPEGKKF
+1295 PTAPEGQKF

-1312 FSGDVW
+1312 FTGSAISAI
-1318 FEVPVG
+1318 EEG
-1324 TIGDLTLYA
+1324 TIGDQTLYA
-1333 KYVDLNEKVKYSIVY
+1333 KYESSDVEVKHSIEY
-1348 VLGDGTLSGDIQTEY
+1348 VLNGATLSENAEVQYIQGVGLLI
-1363 TAGEVLTLTA
+1363 TATA
-1373 NAIREGYIFK
+1373 FKEGYEFK
-1383 GWYLDAT
+1383 GWYLDSNYSK
-1390 CTQLVTEISAD
+1390 EITKIDENSI
-1401 TLGNITLYACWEAI
+1401 GKVTLYAKLVIKTFEI
-1415 EYSVEFVNVDGLGTQ
+1415 HLVGTDLTTPLILEYG
-1430 TMAFDDLL
+1430 ALL
-1438 PVPTKEGYTF
+1438 PTPVKEGHIF
-1448 KGWYRNPDFSGD
+1448 KGWYDNP
-1460 VVTTVVGEGKYY
+1460 E
-1472 AKWEENATYYNIEYV
+1472 
-1487 LDGATLPEGNW
+1487 
-1498 NQYNKLTGLVLPI
+1498 LTGNPI
-1511 AHKEGA
+1511 
-1517 RFIGWTLDEK
+1517 
-1527 GLQFIEEIVAGSE
+1527 
-1540 GDYKLYAIFEE
+1540 
-1551 NKSMLVVG
+1551 
-1559 ADAQFKTLAE
+1559 
-1569 ALTAANEGD
+1569 
-1578 TIKLLPGEYDED
+1578 
-1590 VTIDKAN
+1590 
-1597 LTIIGSNASLNPNVD
+1597 TII
-1612 TRGEEALLKG
+1612 E
-1622 VISVSTTATNL
+1622 
-1633 TINGLAFTGKAK
+1633 
-1645 IKNNSDGNYQG
+1645 
-1656 FNFLNNLVY
+1656 
-1665 DTEVDSSNWGET
+1665 SS
-1677 GRYLISAFIEFK
+1677 
-1689 MSSGGTTNNFY
+1689 
-1700 FANNRFENV
+1700 
-1709 STTNILVNRVK
+1709 VK
-1720 NLIVDNCVFLDFDHD
+1720 N
-1735 AIRLE
+1735 
-1740 GGYNYGDLYFTG
+1740 
-1752 NLFEQTVVNNGNNAI
+1752 
-1767 FLQAVAGAS
+1767 
-1776 GTTTKVLVANNTF
+1776 
-1789 KQIGNSSVSLP
+1789 
-1800 YNGAISAHT
+1800 
-1809 FQEAKTDWEITGNI
+1809 
-1823 FDHCYNYLY
+1823 
-1832 LRNNGA
+1832 
-1838 SASNWSCKV
+1838 
-1847 ENNQFLGLPA
+1847 
-1857 THYFGTYNGS
+1857 
-1867 DTETTNPHL
+1867 
-1876 AEFGANYYED
+1876 
-1886 NDGEVITDLSVYS
+1886 
-1899 DLFKHLKTYGTTL
+1899 
-1912 SDDLIIRKNSV
+1912 
-1923 IYVLNGGKLEGSAI
+1923 
-1937 VDYDAADNDYSLA
+1937 
-1950 VPTKDGY
+1950 
-1957 KFLGWT
+1957 
-1963 TINGVKLTKLDKGT
+1963 
-1977 TGIVTVYANWYQ
+1977 
-1989 LPVYSTINYVLN
+1989 
-2001 GGTLS
+2001 
-2006 KDAPVE
+2006 
-2012 YKEGIGTK
+2012 
-2020 LLNPTLNE
+2020 
-2028 SFFVGWYL
+2028 
-2036 SDDFSG
+2036 
-2042 NPVTEITPDMTG
+2042 
-2054 DITLYARFAAYVY
+2054 DITLYAKWTAYNY
-2067 KNIEYVLDGGILPDN
+2067 KNINYVLDGGTLSED

-2090 VGVDLSNIVPTKD
+2090 VGVDLSNVVPTKD
-2103 GHKFLGWFDNAEGL
+2103 GYKFLGWFDNAEGL

-2126 DEEED
+2126 DAEED
-2131 ITLYALWQDESVNF
+2131 ITLYALWQDETINF

-2159 SRDALITEFLS
+2159 SRDALIAEFLS
-2170 DFSAI
+2170 DFSSI

-2190 ETEFN
+2190 EAEFN

-2275 DGFWSL
+2275 DGFWNL

-2287 AVDTNTL
+2287 DVDTNTL
-2294 LTPYRPYYIFEGWY
+2294 LTPYRPYYVFEGWY

-2313 IGNPVK
+2313 TGNPVK

-2340 VMGDVDATMDQ
+2340 VIGDVDATIDQ
-2351 TEVLVHVSDS
+2351 PEVLVHVSDS
-2361 FDLATPTYDD
+2361 FDLVTPTYDD

-2385 INPVTKVNEYTNSD
+2385 INLVTKVNEYTNSD
-2399 MTVYA
+2399 LMVYA

-2439 NEAMGKSYLTVA
+2439 NEAMGKSYQTTA
-2451 DIPTGNFADI
+2451 DIPTGAFADI
-2461 NYHTFFTKVLSDGT
+2461 DYHTFFTKVLSDGT
-2475 NIREKWLWLA
+2475 NIRGKWLWLA
-2485 EYLLELSRR
+2485 EYLLELSKR
-2494 DLPSNNCN
+2494 DLASNNCN
-2502 ILGLDALINNKPYT
+2502 VLGLTALINNNAYT
-2516 GDAIY
+2516 GDATY

-2541 YSSVDYTIYENAHG
+2541 YSSVDHSIYENAHG

-2574 VILPTAYLENYKFV
+2574 VTLPTAYLENYKFV
-2588 GWYTNPEFTGEPVTS
+2588 GWYTNPEFTGEVVTT
-2603 VEDTITLYAKFVEA
+2603 VEDTITVYAKFVEA

-2668 KGLITAI
+2668 KGLITAV

-2762 AVIRVALADDESTYQ
+2762 AVIRVALADDANIYQ
-2777 DFIVTVLD
+2777 DFVVTVLD

-2794 ILSAHESN
+2794 VLSAHESN

-2836 IDDRYYATANAN
+2836 INDQYYATANAN
-2848 DKNHGGKMSSI
+2848 EKNHGGKMSSI
-2859 EFITVHYTGNMGKGS
+2859 EFITVHYTGNMAKGS
-2874 TASANANYFANDT
+2874 TASANANYFATNT

-2950 NGVETTI
+2950 NGTETTI

-3040 ARLML
+3040 AKLML

-3093 FKDYQFTFE
+3093 YKDYQFTFE
-3102 LNTETTTVNNNG
+3102 LDTETTAVNNNG

-3127 YTITVN
+3127 YTVTID

>member
-48 IDVSPIVNKGSNV
+48 IDVTPIVNKGSNV

-95 VCSEKPI
+95 VCSEKPV
-102 AYDIATVRVVANSL
+102 AYDVATVRVVANSL

-139 FVPEYSN
+139 FVPEYGN
-146 ALMSFISANPEIA
+146 ALMSFTSANPEIA
-159 TVDENGVITGVAKGV
+159 TIDENGVITGVAKGTAV
-174 AIIIARA
+174 IIARA
-181 TDELDENQYR
+181 TDELDSSQYR
-191 DYAFVVEVL
+191 DYTFVVEVL

-205 IQYELN
+205 ITYELN

-216 PSNPA
+216 PTNPA

-229 IVLKNATKLGHN
+229 IILKDATKLGHN

-249 EFNGNPIT
+249 EFSGSPIT
-257 EIAANSTGDITLYA
+257 EIAANSTGDMTLYA

-280 TYELNGGTNASE
+280 TYELNGGINASE
-292 NPDQYDVNKLPLLLE
+292 NPDSYDVNKLPLVLG

-314 NFLGWYLGD
+314 NFLGWYLDD
-323 EKVDSIADG
+323 EKIDSIVEG
-332 TIGEVKLVAKWEIA
+332 TTGEIKLVAQWEIA
-346 TYNITFDLVGGLW
+346 TYNITFDLVGGSW

-373 NKMVADFIV
+373 NQMVADFIV

-414 FLIST
+414 FLTST

-440 KTVLNENDNQ
+440 KTALNENDNQ

-485 NGFWLYMV
+485 TGFWLYMV
-493 DLEEVLV
+493 DLEEVSV
-500 PKTYTIESEDI
+500 PKTYTVESEDI
-511 LLPEIAYKMG
+511 ILPEIAYKMG
-521 YKFLGWFLNGER
+521 YTFLGWFLNGEK

-576 EMVDDFLTDAMTYYG
+576 EMVDDFLTDAMAYYN
-591 KDKKPNCMVDNS
+591 KDKKPNCMVDDS
-603 GTNVGFTNV
+603 GTQVGFANV

-623 EYGTKWAW
+623 EYGAKWAW
-631 LKEYIINTATDAKA
+631 LKEYIIYTATDAKA
-645 SLESGNE
+645 SLESGSE

-667 RTSWPAS
+667 RASWPAS

-694 AVGPQNTYTV
+694 AVGPQYTYTV

-714 KEGCVFLGWFLNGEK
+714 KEGSVFLGWFLNGEK
-729 IEKISKGTI
+729 IEKISKGTT

-743 EAKWYNPNAELDIDY
+743 EAKWYNPDAELDIEY
-758 QLDGGVLPEDAPTKF
+758 QLDGGVLPEGAPTTF
-773 VAKDGLVTLP
+773 VAKDGLAILP

-798 IECTKEVTNIASG
+798 IECTKEVTSIASG

-844 PLYATFDELVSEFI
+844 PLYATFDELVLEFI
-858 NDYSN
+858 NDYSS

-902 FVIEMA
+902 FVADMA

-914 GKVYLML
+914 GKAYLML

-957 VDSEALWAACP
+957 VDSEALWAVCP

-976 EAKYDYTVLDLPLEL
+976 EAQYEYTILDLPLEL

-1012 GKIDKLTIET
+1012 GKIDKLTVDN

-1037 NFDTF
+1037 HFDTF
-1042 NINYELDG
+1042 NIHYELDG
-1050 GVLEEGA
+1050 GILEEGA

-1072 TKPGYTFK
+1072 TRPGYTFQ
-1080 GWYLDVECTKVVTEI
+1080 GWYLDAECTKGVTEI

-1113 YTITYEVGEGTLPV
+1113 YTVTYEVGEGALPV

-1132 SGYDSLEQIVEDL
+1132 SGYDNLEQIIEDL
-1145 LKDYSSYTGNT
+1145 LKDYSSYTGVT
-1156 YTTPA
+1156 YNTPA

-1166 AWPSDA
+1166 AWPSAA

-1190 EKYSWLLEYLL
+1190 EKYAWFLEYLL
-1201 EVNTSGEYP
+1201 AVNTSGEYP
-1210 RILVKYKNPATCVEV
+1210 RILVKYKIPATCKEV
-1225 ADETYAF
+1225 DDETYAF

-1245 RSGNSYWETANYA
+1245 RSGNAYWETANYA
-1258 DATVLNKAL
+1258 DEAILNKAL

-1295 PTAPEGKKF
+1295 PTAPEGQKF
-1304 VGWYQNSE
+1304 VGWCLNEDLSDNP
-1312 FSGDVW
+1312 FMIL
-1318 FEVPVG
+1318 PG
-1324 TIGDLTLYA
+1324 TLQGNVTVYA
-1333 KYVDLNEKVKYSIVY
+1333 KY
-1348 VLGDGTLSGDIQTEY
+1348 Q
-1363 TAGEVLTLTA
+1363 
-1373 NAIREGYIFK
+1373 
-1383 GWYLDAT
+1383 
-1390 CTQLVTEISAD
+1390 EI
-1401 TLGNITLYACWEAI
+1401 
-1415 EYSVEFVNVDGLGTQ
+1415 
-1430 TMAFDDLL
+1430 
-1438 PVPTKEGYTF
+1438 PV
-1448 KGWYRNPDFSGD
+1448 
-1460 VVTTVVGEGKYY
+1460 
-1472 AKWEENATYYNIEYV
+1472 YNINYV
-1487 LDGATLPEGNW
+1487 LDGGTLPENAPISFKEGTSVNLVEAIKDGAFFAGW
-1498 NQYNKLTGLVLPI
+1498 YDNPELTGNPI
-1511 AHKEGA
+1511 
-1517 RFIGWTLDEK
+1517 
-1527 GLQFIEEIVAGSE
+1527 
-1540 GDYKLYAIFEE
+1540 
-1551 NKSMLVVG
+1551 
-1559 ADAQFKTLAE
+1559 
-1569 ALTAANEGD
+1569 
-1578 TIKLLPGEYDED
+1578 
-1590 VTIDKAN
+1590 
-1597 LTIIGSNASLNPNVD
+1597 TII
-1612 TRGEEALLKG
+1612 E
-1622 VISVSTTATNL
+1622 
-1633 TINGLAFTGKAK
+1633 
-1645 IKNNSDGNYQG
+1645 
-1656 FNFLNNLVY
+1656 
-1665 DTEVDSSNWGET
+1665 SS
-1677 GRYLISAFIEFK
+1677 
-1689 MSSGGTTNNFY
+1689 
-1700 FANNRFENV
+1700 
-1709 STTNILVNRVK
+1709 VK
-1720 NLIVDNCVFLDFDHD
+1720 N
-1735 AIRLE
+1735 
-1740 GGYNYGDLYFTG
+1740 
-1752 NLFEQTVVNNGNNAI
+1752 
-1767 FLQAVAGAS
+1767 
-1776 GTTTKVLVANNTF
+1776 
-1789 KQIGNSSVSLP
+1789 
-1800 YNGAISAHT
+1800 
-1809 FQEAKTDWEITGNI
+1809 
-1823 FDHCYNYLY
+1823 
-1832 LRNNGA
+1832 
-1838 SASNWSCKV
+1838 
-1847 ENNQFLGLPA
+1847 
-1857 THYFGTYNGS
+1857 
-1867 DTETTNPHL
+1867 
-1876 AEFGANYYED
+1876 
-1886 NDGEVITDLSVYS
+1886 
-1899 DLFKHLKTYGTTL
+1899 
-1912 SDDLIIRKNSV
+1912 
-1923 IYVLNGGKLEGSAI
+1923 
-1937 VDYDAADNDYSLA
+1937 
-1950 VPTKDGY
+1950 
-1957 KFLGWT
+1957 
-1963 TINGVKLTKLDKGT
+1963 
-1977 TGIVTVYANWYQ
+1977 
-1989 LPVYSTINYVLN
+1989 
-2001 GGTLS
+2001 
-2006 KDAPVE
+2006 
-2012 YKEGIGTK
+2012 
-2020 LLNPTLNE
+2020 
-2028 SFFVGWYL
+2028 
-2036 SDDFSG
+2036 
-2042 NPVTEITPDMTG
+2042 
-2054 DITLYARFAAYVY
+2054 DITLYAKWTAYNY
-2067 KNIEYVLDGGILPDN
+2067 KNINYVLDGGTLSED

-2090 VGVDLSNIVPTKD
+2090 VGVDLSNVVPTKD
-2103 GHKFLGWFDNAEGL
+2103 GYKFLGWFDNAEGL

-2126 DEEED
+2126 DAEED
-2131 ITLYALWQDESVNF
+2131 ITLYALWQDETINF

-2159 SRDALITEFLS
+2159 SRDALIAEFLS
-2170 DFSAI
+2170 DFSSI

-2190 ETEFN
+2190 EAEFN

-2275 DGFWSL
+2275 DGFWNL

-2287 AVDTNTL
+2287 DVDTNTL
-2294 LTPYRPYYIFEGWY
+2294 LTPYRPYYVFEGWY

-2313 IGNPVK
+2313 TGNPVK

-2340 VMGDVDATMDQ
+2340 VIGDVDATIDQ
-2351 TEVLVHVSDS
+2351 PEVLVHVSDS
-2361 FDLATPTYDD
+2361 FDLVTPTYDD

-2385 INPVTKVNEYTNSD
+2385 INLVTKVNEYTNSD
-2399 MTVYA
+2399 LMVYA

-2439 NEAMGKSYLTVA
+2439 NEAMGKSYQTTA
-2451 DIPTGNFADI
+2451 DIPTGAFADI
-2461 NYHTFFTKVLSDGT
+2461 DYHTFFTKVLSDGT
-2475 NIREKWLWLA
+2475 NIRGKWLWLA
-2485 EYLLELSRR
+2485 EYLLELSKR
-2494 DLPSNNCN
+2494 DLASNNCN
-2502 ILGLDALINNKPYT
+2502 VLGLTALINNNAYT
-2516 GDAIY
+2516 GDATY

-2541 YSSVDYTIYENAHG
+2541 YSSVDHSIYENAHG

-2574 VILPTAYLENYKFV
+2574 VTLPTAYLENYKFV
-2588 GWYTNPEFTGEPVTS
+2588 GWYTNPEFTGEVVTT
-2603 VEDTITLYAKFVEA
+2603 VEDTITVYAKFVEA

-2668 KGLITAI
+2668 KGLITAV

-2762 AVIRVALADDESTYQ
+2762 AVIRVALADDANIYQ
-2777 DFIVTVLD
+2777 DFVVTVLD

-2794 ILSAHESN
+2794 VLSAHESN

-2836 IDDRYYATANAN
+2836 INDQYYATANAN
-2848 DKNHGGKMSSI
+2848 EKNHGGKMSSI
-2859 EFITVHYTGNMGKGS
+2859 EFITVHYTGNMAKGS
-2874 TASANANYFANDT
+2874 TASANANYFATNT

-2950 NGVETTI
+2950 NGTETTI

-3040 ARLML
+3040 AKLML

-3093 FKDYQFTFE
+3093 YKDYQFTFE
-3102 LNTETTTVNNNG
+3102 LDTETTAVNNNG

-3127 YTITVN
+3127 YTVTID

>member
-48 IDVSPIVNKGSNV
+48 IDVTPIVNKGSNV

-95 VCSEKPI
+95 VCSEKPV
-102 AYDIATVRVVANSL
+102 AYDVATVRVVANSL

-139 FVPEYSN
+139 FVPEYGN
-146 ALMSFISANPEIA
+146 ALMSFTSANPEIA
-159 TVDENGVITGVAKGV
+159 TIDENGVITGVAKGTAV
-174 AIIIARA
+174 IIARA
-181 TDELDENQYR
+181 TDELDSSQYR
-191 DYAFVVEVL
+191 DYTFVVEVL

-205 IQYELN
+205 ITYELN

-216 PSNPA
+216 PTNPA

-229 IVLKNATKLGHN
+229 IILKDATKLGHN

-249 EFNGNPIT
+249 EFSGSPIM
-257 EIAANSTGDITLYA
+257 EIAANSTGDMTLYA

-280 TYELNGGTNASE
+280 TYELNGGINASE
-292 NPDQYDVNKLPLLLE
+292 NPDSYDVNKLPLVLG

-314 NFLGWYLGD
+314 NFLGWYLDD
-323 EKVDSIADG
+323 EKIDSIVEG
-332 TIGEVKLVAKWEIA
+332 TTGEIKLVAQWEIA
-346 TYNITFDLVGGLW
+346 TYNITFDLVGGSW

-373 NKMVADFIV
+373 NQMVADFIV

-414 FLIST
+414 FLTST

-440 KTVLNENDNQ
+440 KTALNENDNQ

-485 NGFWLYMV
+485 TGFWLYMV
-493 DLEEVLV
+493 DLEEVSV
-500 PKTYTIESEDI
+500 PKTYTVESEDI
-511 LLPEIAYKMG
+511 ILPEIAYKMG
-521 YKFLGWFLNGER
+521 YTFLGWFLNGEK

-576 EMVDDFLTDAMTYYG
+576 EMVDDFLTDAMAYYN
-591 KDKKPNCMVDNS
+591 KDKKPNCMVDDS
-603 GTNVGFTNV
+603 GTQVGFANV

-623 EYGTKWAW
+623 EYGAKWAW
-631 LKEYIINTATDAKA
+631 LKEYIIYTATDAKA
-645 SLESGNE
+645 SLESGSE

-667 RTSWPAS
+667 RASWPAS

-694 AVGPQNTYTV
+694 AVGPQYTYTV

-714 KEGCVFLGWFLNGEK
+714 KEGSVFLGWFLNGEK
-729 IEKISKGTI
+729 IEKISKGTT

-743 EAKWYNPNAELDIDY
+743 EAKWYNPDAELDIEY
-758 QLDGGVLPEDAPTKF
+758 QLDGGVLPEGAPTTF
-773 VAKDGLVTLP
+773 VAKDGLAILP

-798 IECTKEVTNIASG
+798 IECTKEVTSIASG

-844 PLYATFDELVSEFI
+844 PLYATFDELVLEFI
-858 NDYSN
+858 NDYSS

-902 FVIEMA
+902 FVADMA

-914 GKVYLML
+914 GKAYLML

-957 VDSEALWAACP
+957 VDSEALWAVCP

-976 EAKYDYTVLDLPLEL
+976 EAQYEYTILDLPLEL

-1012 GKIDKLTIET
+1012 GKIDKLTVDN

-1037 NFDTF
+1037 HFDTF
-1042 NINYELDG
+1042 NIHYELDG

-1072 TKPGYTFK
+1072 TRPGYTFQ
-1080 GWYLDVECTKVVTEI
+1080 GWYLDAECTKGVTEI

-1107 CWEAVT
+1107 
-1113 YTITYEVGEGTLPV
+1113 
-1127 ETVRV
+1127 
-1132 SGYDSLEQIVEDL
+1132 
-1145 LKDYSSYTGNT
+1145 
-1156 YTTPA
+1156 
-1161 DLGTS
+1161 
-1166 AWPSDA
+1166 
-1172 DRNFGTFYL
+1172 
-1181 SNVNGVNMY
+1181 
-1190 EKYSWLLEYLL
+1190 
-1201 EVNTSGEYP
+1201 
-1210 RILVKYKNPATCVEV
+1210 
-1225 ADETYAF
+1225 
-1232 YYAFKGFVQAMQY
+1232 
-1245 RSGNSYWETANYA
+1245 
-1258 DATVLNKAL
+1258 
-1267 DFAPDAV
+1267 
-1274 YEEKPVS
+1274 
-1281 AEFTLETLPFELPI
+1281 
-1295 PTAPEGKKF
+1295 
-1304 VGWYQNSE
+1304 
-1312 FSGDVW
+1312 
-1318 FEVPVG
+1318 
-1324 TIGDLTLYA
+1324 
-1333 KYVDLNEKVKYSIVY
+1333 
-1348 VLGDGTLSGDIQTEY
+1348 
-1363 TAGEVLTLTA
+1363 
-1373 NAIREGYIFK
+1373 
-1383 GWYLDAT
+1383 
-1390 CTQLVTEISAD
+1390 
-1401 TLGNITLYACWEAI
+1401 
-1415 EYSVEFVNVDGLGTQ
+1415 
-1430 TMAFDDLL
+1430 
-1438 PVPTKEGYTF
+1438 
-1448 KGWYRNPDFSGD
+1448 
-1460 VVTTVVGEGKYY
+1460 
-1472 AKWEENATYYNIEYV
+1472 
-1487 LDGATLPEGNW
+1487 
-1498 NQYNKLTGLVLPI
+1498 
-1511 AHKEGA
+1511 
-1517 RFIGWTLDEK
+1517 
-1527 GLQFIEEIVAGSE
+1527 
-1540 GDYKLYAIFEE
+1540 
-1551 NKSMLVVG
+1551 
-1559 ADAQFKTLAE
+1559 
-1569 ALTAANEGD
+1569 
-1578 TIKLLPGEYDED
+1578 
-1590 VTIDKAN
+1590 
-1597 LTIIGSNASLNPNVD
+1597 
-1612 TRGEEALLKG
+1612 
-1622 VISVSTTATNL
+1622 
-1633 TINGLAFTGKAK
+1633 
-1645 IKNNSDGNYQG
+1645 
-1656 FNFLNNLVY
+1656 
-1665 DTEVDSSNWGET
+1665 
-1677 GRYLISAFIEFK
+1677 
-1689 MSSGGTTNNFY
+1689 
-1700 FANNRFENV
+1700 
-1709 STTNILVNRVK
+1709 
-1720 NLIVDNCVFLDFDHD
+1720 
-1735 AIRLE
+1735 
-1740 GGYNYGDLYFTG
+1740 
-1752 NLFEQTVVNNGNNAI
+1752 
-1767 FLQAVAGAS
+1767 
-1776 GTTTKVLVANNTF
+1776 
-1789 KQIGNSSVSLP
+1789 
-1800 YNGAISAHT
+1800 
-1809 FQEAKTDWEITGNI
+1809 
-1823 FDHCYNYLY
+1823 
-1832 LRNNGA
+1832 
-1838 SASNWSCKV
+1838 
-1847 ENNQFLGLPA
+1847 
-1857 THYFGTYNGS
+1857 
-1867 DTETTNPHL
+1867 
-1876 AEFGANYYED
+1876 
-1886 NDGEVITDLSVYS
+1886 
-1899 DLFKHLKTYGTTL
+1899 
-1912 SDDLIIRKNSV
+1912 
-1923 IYVLNGGKLEGSAI
+1923 
-1937 VDYDAADNDYSLA
+1937 
-1950 VPTKDGY
+1950 
-1957 KFLGWT
+1957 
-1963 TINGVKLTKLDKGT
+1963 
-1977 TGIVTVYANWYQ
+1977 
-1989 LPVYSTINYVLN
+1989 
-2001 GGTLS
+2001 
-2006 KDAPVE
+2006 
-2012 YKEGIGTK
+2012 
-2020 LLNPTLNE
+2020 
-2028 SFFVGWYL
+2028 
-2036 SDDFSG
+2036 
-2042 NPVTEITPDMTG
+2042 
-2054 DITLYARFAAYVY
+2054 
-2067 KNIEYVLDGGILPDN
+2067 
-2082 APTNYVVT
+2082 
-2090 VGVDLSNIVPTKD
+2090 
-2103 GHKFLGWFDNAEGL
+2103 
-2117 GNPITEISK
+2117 
-2126 DEEED
+2126 
-2131 ITLYALWQDESVNF
+2131 LWQDETINF

-2159 SRDALITEFLS
+2159 SRDALIAEFLS
-2170 DFSAI
+2170 DFSSI

-2190 ETEFN
+2190 EAEFN

-2275 DGFWSL
+2275 DGFWNL

-2287 AVDTNTL
+2287 DVDTNTL
-2294 LTPYRPYYIFEGWY
+2294 LTPYRPYYVFEGWY
-2308 DNPEL
+2308 NNPEL
-2313 IGNPVK
+2313 TGNPVK

-2340 VMGDVDATMDQ
+2340 VIGDVDATIDQ
-2351 TEVLVHVSDS
+2351 PEVLVHVSDS
-2361 FDLATPTYDD
+2361 FDLVTPTYDD

-2399 MTVYA
+2399 LMVYA

-2439 NEAMGKSYLTVA
+2439 NEAMGKSYQTTA
-2451 DIPTGNFADI
+2451 DIPTGAFADI
-2461 NYHTFFTKVLSDGT
+2461 DYHTFFTKVLSDGT
-2475 NIREKWLWLA
+2475 NIRGKWLWLA
-2485 EYLLELSRR
+2485 EYLLELSKR
-2494 DLPSNNCN
+2494 DLASNNCN
-2502 ILGLDALINNKPYT
+2502 VLGLTALINNNAYT
-2516 GDAIY
+2516 GDATY

-2541 YSSVDYTIYENAHG
+2541 YSSVDHSIYENAHG

-2574 VILPTAYLENYKFV
+2574 VTLPTAYLENYKFV
-2588 GWYTNPEFTGEPVTS
+2588 GWYTNPEFTGEVVTT
-2603 VEDTITLYAKFVEA
+2603 VEDTITVYAKFVEA

-2668 KGLITAI
+2668 KGLITAV

-2762 AVIRVALADDESTYQ
+2762 AVIRVALADDANIYQ
-2777 DFIVTVLD
+2777 DFVVTVLD

-2794 ILSAHESN
+2794 VLSAHESN

-2836 IDDRYYATANAN
+2836 INDQYYATANAN
-2848 DKNHGGKMSSI
+2848 EKNHGGKMSSI
-2859 EFITVHYTGNMGKGS
+2859 EFITVHYTGNMAKGS
-2874 TASANANYFANDT
+2874 TASANANYFATNT

-2950 NGVETTI
+2950 NGTETTI

-3040 ARLML
+3040 AKLML

-3093 FKDYQFTFE
+3093 YKDYQFTFE
-3102 LNTETTTVNNNG
+3102 LDTETTAVNNNG

-3127 YTITVN
+3127 YTVTID

>member
-48 IDVSPIVNKGSNV
+48 IDVTPIVNKGSNV

-95 VCSEKPI
+95 VCSEKPV
-102 AYDIATVRVVANSL
+102 AYDVATVRVVANSL

-139 FVPEYSN
+139 FVPEYGN
-146 ALMSFISANPEIA
+146 ALMSFTSANPEIA
-159 TVDENGVITGVAKGV
+159 TIDENGVITGVAKGTAV
-174 AIIIARA
+174 IIARA
-181 TDELDENQYR
+181 TDELDSSQYR
-191 DYAFVVEVL
+191 DYTFVVEVL

-205 IQYELN
+205 ITYELN

-216 PSNPA
+216 PTNPA

-229 IVLKNATKLGHN
+229 IILKDATKLGHN

-249 EFNGNPIT
+249 EFSGSPIT
-257 EIAANSTGDITLYA
+257 EIAANSTGDMTLYA

-280 TYELNGGTNASE
+280 TYELNGGINASE
-292 NPDQYDVNKLPLLLE
+292 NPDSYDVNKLPLVLG

-314 NFLGWYLGD
+314 NFLGWYLDD
-323 EKVDSIADG
+323 EKIDSIVEG
-332 TIGEVKLVAKWEIA
+332 TTGEIKLVAQWEIA
-346 TYNITFDLVGGLW
+346 TYNITFDLVGGSW

-373 NKMVADFIV
+373 NQMVADFIV

-414 FLIST
+414 FLTST

-440 KTVLNENDNQ
+440 KTALNENDNQ

-485 NGFWLYMV
+485 TGFWLYMV
-493 DLEEVLV
+493 DLEEVFV
-500 PKTYTIESEDI
+500 PKTYTVESEDI
-511 LLPEIAYKMG
+511 ILPEIAYKMG
-521 YKFLGWFLNGER
+521 YTFLGWFLNGEK

-576 EMVDDFLTDAMTYYG
+576 EMVDDFLTDAMAYYN
-591 KDKKPNCMVDNS
+591 KDKKPNCMVDDS
-603 GTNVGFTNV
+603 GTQVGFANV

-623 EYGTKWAW
+623 EYGAKWAW
-631 LKEYIINTATDAKA
+631 LKEYIIYTATDAKA
-645 SLESGNE
+645 SLESGSE

-667 RTSWPAS
+667 RASWPAS

-694 AVGPQNTYTV
+694 AVGPQYTYTV

-714 KEGCVFLGWFLNGEK
+714 KEGSVFLGWFLNGEK
-729 IEKISKGTI
+729 IEKISKGTT

-743 EAKWYNPNAELDIDY
+743 EAKWYNPDAELDIEY
-758 QLDGGVLPEDAPTKF
+758 QLDGGVLPEGAPTTF
-773 VAKDGLVTLP
+773 VAKDGLAILP

-798 IECTKEVTNIASG
+798 IECTKEVTSIASG

-844 PLYATFDELVSEFI
+844 PLYATFDELVLEFI
-858 NDYSN
+858 NDYSS

-902 FVIEMA
+902 FVADMA

-914 GKVYLML
+914 GKAYLML

-957 VDSEALWAACP
+957 VDSEALWAVCP

-976 EAKYDYTVLDLPLEL
+976 EAQYEYTILDLPLEL

-1012 GKIDKLTIET
+1012 GKIDKLTVDN

-1037 NFDTF
+1037 HFDTF
-1042 NINYELDG
+1042 NIHYELDG
-1050 GVLEEGA
+1050 GILEEGA

-1072 TKPGYTFK
+1072 TRPGYTFY
-1080 GWYLDVECTKVVTEI
+1080 GWYLDAECTKGVTEI

-1113 YTITYEVGEGTLPV
+1113 YTVTYEVGEGALPV

-1132 SGYDSLEQIVEDL
+1132 SGYDNLEQIIEDL
-1145 LKDYSSYTGNT
+1145 LKDYSSYTGVT
-1156 YTTPA
+1156 YNTPA

-1166 AWPSDA
+1166 AWPSAA

-1190 EKYSWLLEYLL
+1190 EKYAWFLEYLL
-1201 EVNTSGEYP
+1201 AVNTSGEYP
-1210 RILVKYKNPATCVEV
+1210 RILVKYKIPATCKEV
-1225 ADETYAF
+1225 DDETYAF

-1245 RSGNSYWETANYA
+1245 RSGNAYWETANYA
-1258 DATVLNKAL
+1258 DEAILNKAL

-1295 PTAPEGKKF
+1295 PTAPEGQKF

-1312 FSGDVW
+1312 FTGSAISAI
-1318 FEVPVG
+1318 EEG
-1324 TIGDLTLYA
+1324 TIGDQTLYA
-1333 KYVDLNEKVKYSIVY
+1333 KYESSDVEVKHSIEY
-1348 VLGDGTLSGDIQTEY
+1348 VLNGATLSENAEVQYIQGVGLLI
-1363 TAGEVLTLTA
+1363 TATA
-1373 NAIREGYIFK
+1373 FKEGYEFK
-1383 GWYLDAT
+1383 GWYLDSNYSKEI
-1390 CTQLVTEISAD
+1390 TQIDENSIGKV
-1401 TLGNITLYACWEAI
+1401 TLYAKLVIKTFEI
-1415 EYSVEFVNVDGLGTQ
+1415 HLVGTDLTTPLILEYG
-1430 TMAFDDLL
+1430 ALL
-1438 PVPTKEGYTF
+1438 PTPVKEGHIF
-1448 KGWYRNPDFSGD
+1448 KGWYDNP
-1460 VVTTVVGEGKYY
+1460 E
-1472 AKWEENATYYNIEYV
+1472 
-1487 LDGATLPEGNW
+1487 
-1498 NQYNKLTGLVLPI
+1498 LTGNPI
-1511 AHKEGA
+1511 
-1517 RFIGWTLDEK
+1517 
-1527 GLQFIEEIVAGSE
+1527 
-1540 GDYKLYAIFEE
+1540 
-1551 NKSMLVVG
+1551 
-1559 ADAQFKTLAE
+1559 
-1569 ALTAANEGD
+1569 
-1578 TIKLLPGEYDED
+1578 
-1590 VTIDKAN
+1590 
-1597 LTIIGSNASLNPNVD
+1597 TII
-1612 TRGEEALLKG
+1612 E
-1622 VISVSTTATNL
+1622 
-1633 TINGLAFTGKAK
+1633 
-1645 IKNNSDGNYQG
+1645 
-1656 FNFLNNLVY
+1656 
-1665 DTEVDSSNWGET
+1665 SS
-1677 GRYLISAFIEFK
+1677 
-1689 MSSGGTTNNFY
+1689 
-1700 FANNRFENV
+1700 
-1709 STTNILVNRVK
+1709 VK
-1720 NLIVDNCVFLDFDHD
+1720 N
-1735 AIRLE
+1735 
-1740 GGYNYGDLYFTG
+1740 
-1752 NLFEQTVVNNGNNAI
+1752 
-1767 FLQAVAGAS
+1767 
-1776 GTTTKVLVANNTF
+1776 
-1789 KQIGNSSVSLP
+1789 
-1800 YNGAISAHT
+1800 
-1809 FQEAKTDWEITGNI
+1809 
-1823 FDHCYNYLY
+1823 
-1832 LRNNGA
+1832 
-1838 SASNWSCKV
+1838 
-1847 ENNQFLGLPA
+1847 
-1857 THYFGTYNGS
+1857 
-1867 DTETTNPHL
+1867 
-1876 AEFGANYYED
+1876 
-1886 NDGEVITDLSVYS
+1886 
-1899 DLFKHLKTYGTTL
+1899 
-1912 SDDLIIRKNSV
+1912 
-1923 IYVLNGGKLEGSAI
+1923 
-1937 VDYDAADNDYSLA
+1937 
-1950 VPTKDGY
+1950 
-1957 KFLGWT
+1957 
-1963 TINGVKLTKLDKGT
+1963 
-1977 TGIVTVYANWYQ
+1977 
-1989 LPVYSTINYVLN
+1989 
-2001 GGTLS
+2001 
-2006 KDAPVE
+2006 
-2012 YKEGIGTK
+2012 
-2020 LLNPTLNE
+2020 
-2028 SFFVGWYL
+2028 
-2036 SDDFSG
+2036 
-2042 NPVTEITPDMTG
+2042 
-2054 DITLYARFAAYVY
+2054 DITLYAKWTAYNY
-2067 KNIEYVLDGGILPDN
+2067 KNINYVLDGGTLSED

-2090 VGVDLSNIVPTKD
+2090 VGVDLSNVVPTKD
-2103 GHKFLGWFDNAEGL
+2103 GYKFLGWFDNAEGL

-2126 DEEED
+2126 DAEED
-2131 ITLYALWQDESVNF
+2131 ITLYALWQDETINF

-2159 SRDALITEFLS
+2159 SRDALIAEFLS
-2170 DFSAI
+2170 DFSSI

-2190 ETEFN
+2190 EAEFN

-2275 DGFWSL
+2275 DGFWNL

-2287 AVDTNTL
+2287 DVDTNTL
-2294 LTPYRPYYIFEGWY
+2294 LTPYRPYYVFEGWY

-2313 IGNPVK
+2313 TGNPVK

-2340 VMGDVDATMDQ
+2340 VIGDVDATIDQ
-2351 TEVLVHVSDS
+2351 PEVLVHVSDS
-2361 FDLATPTYDD
+2361 FDLVTPTYDD

-2385 INPVTKVNEYTNSD
+2385 INLVTKVNEYTNSD
-2399 MTVYA
+2399 LMVYA

-2439 NEAMGKSYLTVA
+2439 NEAMGKSYQTTA
-2451 DIPTGNFADI
+2451 DIPTGAFADI
-2461 NYHTFFTKVLSDGT
+2461 DYHTFFTKVLSDGT
-2475 NIREKWLWLA
+2475 NIRGKWLWLA
-2485 EYLLELSRR
+2485 EYLLELSKR
-2494 DLPSNNCN
+2494 DLASNNCN
-2502 ILGLDALINNKPYT
+2502 VLGLTALINNNAYT

-2541 YSSVDYTIYENAHG
+2541 YSSVDHSIYENAHG

-2574 VILPTAYLENYKFV
+2574 VTLPTAYLENYKFV
-2588 GWYTNPEFTGEPVTS
+2588 GWYTNPEFTGEVVTT
-2603 VEDTITLYAKFVEA
+2603 VEDTITVYAKFVEA

-2668 KGLITAI
+2668 KGLITAV

-2762 AVIRVALADDESTYQ
+2762 AVIRVALADDANIYQ
-2777 DFIVTVLD
+2777 DFVVTVLD

-2794 ILSAHESN
+2794 VLSAHESN

-2836 IDDRYYATANAN
+2836 INDQYYATANAN
-2848 DKNHGGKMSSI
+2848 EKNHGGKMSSI
-2859 EFITVHYTGNMGKGS
+2859 EFITVHYTGNMAKGS
-2874 TASANANYFANDT
+2874 TASANANYFATNT

-2950 NGVETTI
+2950 NGTETTI

-3040 ARLML
+3040 AKLML

-3093 FKDYQFTFE
+3093 YKDYQFTFE
-3102 LNTETTTVNNNG
+3102 LDTETTAVNNNG

-3127 YTITVN
+3127 YTVTID

>member
-48 IDVSPIVNKGSNV
+48 IDVTPIVNKGSNV

-95 VCSEKPI
+95 VCSEKPV
-102 AYDIATVRVVANSL
+102 AYDVATVRVVANSL

-139 FVPEYSN
+139 FVPEYGN
-146 ALMSFISANPEIA
+146 ALMSFTSANPEIA
-159 TVDENGVITGVAKGV
+159 TIDENGVITGVAKGTAV
-174 AIIIARA
+174 IIARA
-181 TDELDENQYR
+181 TDELDSSQYR
-191 DYAFVVEVL
+191 DYTFVVEVL

-205 IQYELN
+205 ITYELN

-216 PSNPA
+216 PTNPA

-229 IVLKNATKLGHN
+229 IILKDATKLGHN

-249 EFNGNPIT
+249 EFSGSPIT
-257 EIAANSTGDITLYA
+257 EIAANSTGDMTLYA

-280 TYELNGGTNASE
+280 TYELNGGINASE
-292 NPDQYDVNKLPLLLE
+292 NPDSYDVNKLPLVLG

-314 NFLGWYLGD
+314 NFLGWYLDD
-323 EKVDSIADG
+323 EKIDSIVEG
-332 TIGEVKLVAKWEIA
+332 TTGEIKLVAQWEIA
-346 TYNITFDLVGGLW
+346 TYNITFDLVGGSW

-373 NKMVADFIV
+373 NQMVADFIV

-414 FLIST
+414 FLTST

-440 KTVLNENDNQ
+440 KTTLNENDNQ

-485 NGFWLYMV
+485 TGFWLYMV
-493 DLEEVLV
+493 DLEEVSV
-500 PKTYTIESEDI
+500 PKTYTVESEDI
-511 LLPEIAYKMG
+511 ILPEIAYKMG
-521 YKFLGWFLNGER
+521 YTFLGWFLNGEK

-576 EMVDDFLTDAMTYYG
+576 EMVDDFLTDAMAYYN
-591 KDKKPNCMVDNS
+591 KDKKPNCMVDDS
-603 GTNVGFTNV
+603 GTQVGFANV

-623 EYGTKWAW
+623 EYGAKWAW
-631 LKEYIINTATDAKA
+631 LKEYIIYTATDAKA
-645 SLESGNE
+645 SLESGSE

-667 RTSWPAS
+667 RASWPAS

-694 AVGPQNTYTV
+694 AVGPQYTYTV

-714 KEGCVFLGWFLNGEK
+714 KEGSVFLGWFLHGEK
-729 IEKISKGTI
+729 IEKISKGTT

-743 EAKWYNPNAELDIDY
+743 EAKWYNPDAELDIEY
-758 QLDGGVLPEDAPTKF
+758 QLDGGVLPEGAPTTF
-773 VAKDGLVTLP
+773 VAKDGLAILP

-798 IECTKEVTNIASG
+798 IECTKEVTSIASG

-844 PLYATFDELVSEFI
+844 PLYATFDELVLEFI
-858 NDYSN
+858 NDYSS

-902 FVIEMA
+902 FVADMA

-914 GKVYLML
+914 GKAYLML

-957 VDSEALWAACP
+957 VDSEALWAVCP

-976 EAKYDYTVLDLPLEL
+976 EAQYEYTILDLPLEL

-1012 GKIDKLTIET
+1012 GKIDKLTVDN

-1037 NFDTF
+1037 HFDTF
-1042 NINYELDG
+1042 NIRYELDG
-1050 GVLEEGA
+1050 GILEEGA

-1072 TKPGYTFK
+1072 TRPGYTFQ
-1080 GWYLDVECTKVVTEI
+1080 GWYLDVECTKGVTEI

-1113 YTITYEVGEGTLPV
+1113 YTVTYEVGEGALPV
-1127 ETVRV
+1127 ETIRV
-1132 SGYDSLEQIVEDL
+1132 SGYDNLEQIIEDL
-1145 LKDYSSYTGNT
+1145 LKDYSSYTGVT
-1156 YTTPA
+1156 YNTPA

-1166 AWPSDA
+1166 AWPSAA

-1190 EKYSWLLEYLL
+1190 EKYAWFLEYLL
-1201 EVNTSGEYP
+1201 AVNTSGEYP
-1210 RILVKYKNPATCVEV
+1210 RILAKYKNPATCKEV

-1245 RSGNSYWETANYA
+1245 RSGNAYWETANYA
-1258 DATVLNKAL
+1258 DEAILNKAL

-1295 PTAPEGKKF
+1295 PTAPEGQKF

-1312 FSGDVW
+1312 FTGSAISAI
-1318 FEVPVG
+1318 EEG
-1324 TIGDLTLYA
+1324 TIGDQTLYA
-1333 KYVDLNEKVKYSIVY
+1333 KYESSDVEVKHSIEY
-1348 VLGDGTLSGDIQTEY
+1348 VLNGATLSENAEVQYIQGVGLLI
-1363 TAGEVLTLTA
+1363 TATA
-1373 NAIREGYIFK
+1373 FKEGYEFK
-1383 GWYLDAT
+1383 GWYLDSNYSK
-1390 CTQLVTEISAD
+1390 EITKIDENSI
-1401 TLGNITLYACWEAI
+1401 GKVTLYAKLVIKTFEI
-1415 EYSVEFVNVDGLGTQ
+1415 HLVGTDLTTPLILEYG
-1430 TMAFDDLL
+1430 ALL
-1438 PVPTKEGYTF
+1438 PTPVKEGHIF
-1448 KGWYRNPDFSGD
+1448 KGWYDNP
-1460 VVTTVVGEGKYY
+1460 E
-1472 AKWEENATYYNIEYV
+1472 
-1487 LDGATLPEGNW
+1487 
-1498 NQYNKLTGLVLPI
+1498 LTGNPI
-1511 AHKEGA
+1511 
-1517 RFIGWTLDEK
+1517 
-1527 GLQFIEEIVAGSE
+1527 
-1540 GDYKLYAIFEE
+1540 
-1551 NKSMLVVG
+1551 
-1559 ADAQFKTLAE
+1559 
-1569 ALTAANEGD
+1569 
-1578 TIKLLPGEYDED
+1578 
-1590 VTIDKAN
+1590 
-1597 LTIIGSNASLNPNVD
+1597 TII
-1612 TRGEEALLKG
+1612 E
-1622 VISVSTTATNL
+1622 
-1633 TINGLAFTGKAK
+1633 
-1645 IKNNSDGNYQG
+1645 
-1656 FNFLNNLVY
+1656 
-1665 DTEVDSSNWGET
+1665 
-1677 GRYLISAFIEFK
+1677 
-1689 MSSGGTTNNFY
+1689 
-1700 FANNRFENV
+1700 
-1709 STTNILVNRVK
+1709 
-1720 NLIVDNCVFLDFDHD
+1720 
-1735 AIRLE
+1735 
-1740 GGYNYGDLYFTG
+1740 
-1752 NLFEQTVVNNGNNAI
+1752 
-1767 FLQAVAGAS
+1767 
-1776 GTTTKVLVANNTF
+1776 
-1789 KQIGNSSVSLP
+1789 SSVKS
-1800 YNGAISAHT
+1800 
-1809 FQEAKTDWEITGNI
+1809 
-1823 FDHCYNYLY
+1823 
-1832 LRNNGA
+1832 
-1838 SASNWSCKV
+1838 
-1847 ENNQFLGLPA
+1847 
-1857 THYFGTYNGS
+1857 
-1867 DTETTNPHL
+1867 
-1876 AEFGANYYED
+1876 
-1886 NDGEVITDLSVYS
+1886 
-1899 DLFKHLKTYGTTL
+1899 
-1912 SDDLIIRKNSV
+1912 
-1923 IYVLNGGKLEGSAI
+1923 
-1937 VDYDAADNDYSLA
+1937 
-1950 VPTKDGY
+1950 
-1957 KFLGWT
+1957 
-1963 TINGVKLTKLDKGT
+1963 
-1977 TGIVTVYANWYQ
+1977 
-1989 LPVYSTINYVLN
+1989 
-2001 GGTLS
+2001 
-2006 KDAPVE
+2006 
-2012 YKEGIGTK
+2012 
-2020 LLNPTLNE
+2020 
-2028 SFFVGWYL
+2028 
-2036 SDDFSG
+2036 
-2042 NPVTEITPDMTG
+2042 
-2054 DITLYARFAAYVY
+2054 DITLYAKWTAYNY
-2067 KNIEYVLDGGILPDN
+2067 KNINYVLDGGTLSED

-2090 VGVDLSNIVPTKD
+2090 VGVDLSNVVPTKD

-2126 DEEED
+2126 DAEED
-2131 ITLYALWQDESVNF
+2131 ITLYALWQDETINF

-2159 SRDALITEFLS
+2159 SRDALIAEFLS
-2170 DFSAI
+2170 DFSSI

-2190 ETEFN
+2190 EAEFN

-2275 DGFWSL
+2275 DGFWNL

-2287 AVDTNTL
+2287 DVDTNTL
-2294 LTPYRPYYIFEGWY
+2294 LAPYRPYYVFEGWY

-2313 IGNPVK
+2313 TGNPVK

-2340 VMGDVDATMDQ
+2340 VIGDVDATIDQ
-2351 TEVLVHVSDS
+2351 PEVLVHVSDS

-2385 INPVTKVNEYTNSD
+2385 INLVTKVNEYTNSD
-2399 MTVYA
+2399 LMVYA

-2439 NEAMGKSYLTVA
+2439 NEAMGKSYQTTA
-2451 DIPTGNFADI
+2451 DIPTGAFADI
-2461 NYHTFFTKVLSDGT
+2461 DYHTFFTKVLSDGT
-2475 NIREKWLWLA
+2475 NIRGKWLWLA
-2485 EYLLELSRR
+2485 EYLLELSKR
-2494 DLPSNNCN
+2494 DLASNNCN
-2502 ILGLDALINNKPYT
+2502 VLGLTALINNNAYT
-2516 GDAIY
+2516 GDATY

-2541 YSSVDYTIYENAHG
+2541 YSSVDHSIYENAHG

-2574 VILPTAYLENYKFV
+2574 VTLPTAYLENYKFV
-2588 GWYTNPEFTGEPVTS
+2588 GWYTNPEFTGEVVTT
-2603 VEDTITLYAKFVEA
+2603 VEDTITVYAKFVEA

-2668 KGLITAI
+2668 KGLITAV

-2762 AVIRVALADDESTYQ
+2762 AVIRVALADDANIYQ
-2777 DFIVTVLD
+2777 DFVVTVLD

-2794 ILSAHESN
+2794 VLSAHESN

-2836 IDDRYYATANAN
+2836 INDQYYATANAN
-2848 DKNHGGKMSSI
+2848 EKNHGGKMSSI
-2859 EFITVHYTGNMGKGS
+2859 EFITVHYTGNMAKGS
-2874 TASANANYFANDT
+2874 TASANANYFATNT

-2950 NGVETTI
+2950 NGTETTI

-3040 ARLML
+3040 AKLML

-3093 FKDYQFTFE
+3093 YKDYQFTFE
-3102 LNTETTTVNNNG
+3102 LDTETTAVNNNG

-3127 YTITVN
+3127 YTVTID

>member
-48 IDVSPIVNKGSNV
+48 IDVTPIVNKGSNV

-95 VCSEKPI
+95 VCSEKPV
-102 AYDIATVRVVANSL
+102 AYDVATVRVVANSL

-139 FVPEYSN
+139 FVPEYGN
-146 ALMSFISANPEIA
+146 ALMSFTSANPEIA
-159 TVDENGVITGVAKGV
+159 TIDENGVITGVAKGTAV
-174 AIIIARA
+174 IIARA
-181 TDELDENQYR
+181 TDELDSSQYR
-191 DYAFVVEVL
+191 DYTFVVEVL

-205 IQYELN
+205 ITYELN

-216 PSNPA
+216 PTNPA

-229 IVLKNATKLGHN
+229 IILKDATKLGHN

-249 EFNGNPIT
+249 EFSGSPIT
-257 EIAANSTGDITLYA
+257 EIAANSTGDMTLYA

-280 TYELNGGTNASE
+280 TYELNGGINASE
-292 NPDQYDVNKLPLLLE
+292 NPDSYDVNKLPLVLG

-314 NFLGWYLGD
+314 NFLGWYLDD
-323 EKVDSIADG
+323 EKIDSIVEG
-332 TIGEVKLVAKWEIA
+332 TTGEIKLVAQWEIA
-346 TYNITFDLVGGLW
+346 TYNITFDLVGGSW

-373 NKMVADFIV
+373 NQMVADFIV

-414 FLIST
+414 FLTST

-440 KTVLNENDNQ
+440 KTALNENDNQ

-485 NGFWLYMV
+485 TGFWLYMV
-493 DLEEVLV
+493 DLEEVSV
-500 PKTYTIESEDI
+500 PKTYTVESEDI
-511 LLPEIAYKMG
+511 ILPEIAYKMG
-521 YKFLGWFLNGER
+521 YTFLGWFLNGEK

-576 EMVDDFLTDAMTYYG
+576 EMVDDFLTDAMAYYN
-591 KDKKPNCMVDNS
+591 KDKKPNCMVDDS
-603 GTNVGFTNV
+603 GTQVGFANV

-623 EYGTKWAW
+623 EYGAKWAW
-631 LKEYIINTATDAKA
+631 LKEYIIYTATDAKA
-645 SLESGNE
+645 SLESGSE

-667 RTSWPAS
+667 RASWPAS

-694 AVGPQNTYTV
+694 AVGPQYTYTV

-714 KEGCVFLGWFLNGEK
+714 KEGSVFLGWFLNGEK
-729 IEKISKGTI
+729 IEKISKGTT

-743 EAKWYNPNAELDIDY
+743 EAKWYNPDAELDIEY
-758 QLDGGVLPEDAPTKF
+758 QLDGGVLPEGAPTTF
-773 VAKDGLVTLP
+773 VAKDGLAILP
-783 TPIKVGYMFKGWYED
+783 TPIKIGYMFKGWYED
-798 IECTKEVTNIASG
+798 IECTKEVTSIASG

-844 PLYATFDELVSEFI
+844 PLYATFDELVLEFI
-858 NDYSN
+858 NDYSS

-902 FVIEMA
+902 FVADMA

-914 GKVYLML
+914 GKAYLML

-957 VDSEALWAACP
+957 VDSEALWAVCP

-976 EAKYDYTVLDLPLEL
+976 EAQYEYTILDLPLEL

-1012 GKIDKLTIET
+1012 GKIDKLTVDN

-1037 NFDTF
+1037 HFDTF
-1042 NINYELDG
+1042 NIHYELDG
-1050 GVLEEGA
+1050 GILEEGA

-1072 TKPGYTFK
+1072 TRPGYTFQ
-1080 GWYLDVECTKVVTEI
+1080 GWYLDAECTKGVTEI

-1113 YTITYEVGEGTLPV
+1113 YTVTYEVGEGALPV

-1132 SGYDSLEQIVEDL
+1132 SGYDNLEQIIEDL
-1145 LKDYSSYTGNT
+1145 LKDYSSYTGVT
-1156 YTTPA
+1156 YNTPA

-1166 AWPSDA
+1166 AWPSAA

-1190 EKYSWLLEYLL
+1190 EKYAWFLEYLL
-1201 EVNTSGEYP
+1201 AVNTSGEYP
-1210 RILVKYKNPATCVEV
+1210 RILVKYKIPAICKEV
-1225 ADETYAF
+1225 DDETYAF

-1245 RSGNSYWETANYA
+1245 RSGNAYWETANYA
-1258 DATVLNKAL
+1258 DEAILNKAL

-1295 PTAPEGKKF
+1295 PTAPEGQKF

-1312 FSGDVW
+1312 FTGSAISAI
-1318 FEVPVG
+1318 EEG
-1324 TIGDLTLYA
+1324 TIGDQTLYA
-1333 KYVDLNEKVKYSIVY
+1333 KYESSDVEVKHSIEY
-1348 VLGDGTLSGDIQTEY
+1348 VLNGATLSENAEVQYIQGVGLLI
-1363 TAGEVLTLTA
+1363 TATA
-1373 NAIREGYIFK
+1373 FKEGYEFK
-1383 GWYLDAT
+1383 GWYLDSNYSKEITKIDENSIGKVTLYAK
-1390 CTQLVTEISAD
+1390 LVIKTFEIHLVGTDLTTPLILEYGALLPTPVKEGHIFKGWYD
-1401 TLGNITLYACWEAI
+1401 NPECVGEMVTVVTKDGTYYACWEENIQVYDKELSELLVDANNPEAYKTLQDAI
-1415 EYSVEFVNVDGLGTQ
+1415 AAAKDGSVIRLVAGEYSLGGTLSENIKIVGPNEGISGYDNRQEEAIINTERVDLASAYLAFDGVKLQGSDNNFIYATTTTQDILIQNCLVDKYNSFIRFEQVAAGGKIAYLNNKITNITQFFLWLKGQNGINVKSIDFIGNMVDTYGSVSTFGMLRVSTTGNDALVINVFDNYFVNPASSNFIFRTASGT
-1430 TMAFDDLL
+1430 MN
-1438 PVPTKEGYTF
+1438 VKYNTF
-1448 KGWYRNPDFSGD
+1448 KGVSNYLVEDSTGQIIFDNNLYLDKDGNVATSVPTGVAGSNVTADENMAVSEDNRALLYNEYVNTLVTYRIKYFANGGSLPEGYNTQRVNGKAELLPFARLTDHYFIGWCLNEDLSDNPFMILPGTLQGN
-1460 VVTTVVGEGKYY
+1460 VTVY
-1472 AKWEENATYYNIEYV
+1472 AKYQEIPVYNINYV
-1487 LDGATLPEGNW
+1487 LDGGTLPENAPISFKEGTSVNLVEAIKDGAFFAGW
-1498 NQYNKLTGLVLPI
+1498 YDNPELTGNPI
-1511 AHKEGA
+1511 
-1517 RFIGWTLDEK
+1517 
-1527 GLQFIEEIVAGSE
+1527 
-1540 GDYKLYAIFEE
+1540 
-1551 NKSMLVVG
+1551 
-1559 ADAQFKTLAE
+1559 
-1569 ALTAANEGD
+1569 
-1578 TIKLLPGEYDED
+1578 
-1590 VTIDKAN
+1590 
-1597 LTIIGSNASLNPNVD
+1597 TII
-1612 TRGEEALLKG
+1612 E
-1622 VISVSTTATNL
+1622 
-1633 TINGLAFTGKAK
+1633 
-1645 IKNNSDGNYQG
+1645 
-1656 FNFLNNLVY
+1656 
-1665 DTEVDSSNWGET
+1665 SS
-1677 GRYLISAFIEFK
+1677 
-1689 MSSGGTTNNFY
+1689 
-1700 FANNRFENV
+1700 
-1709 STTNILVNRVK
+1709 VK
-1720 NLIVDNCVFLDFDHD
+1720 N
-1735 AIRLE
+1735 
-1740 GGYNYGDLYFTG
+1740 
-1752 NLFEQTVVNNGNNAI
+1752 
-1767 FLQAVAGAS
+1767 
-1776 GTTTKVLVANNTF
+1776 
-1789 KQIGNSSVSLP
+1789 
-1800 YNGAISAHT
+1800 
-1809 FQEAKTDWEITGNI
+1809 
-1823 FDHCYNYLY
+1823 
-1832 LRNNGA
+1832 
-1838 SASNWSCKV
+1838 
-1847 ENNQFLGLPA
+1847 
-1857 THYFGTYNGS
+1857 
-1867 DTETTNPHL
+1867 
-1876 AEFGANYYED
+1876 
-1886 NDGEVITDLSVYS
+1886 
-1899 DLFKHLKTYGTTL
+1899 
-1912 SDDLIIRKNSV
+1912 
-1923 IYVLNGGKLEGSAI
+1923 
-1937 VDYDAADNDYSLA
+1937 
-1950 VPTKDGY
+1950 
-1957 KFLGWT
+1957 
-1963 TINGVKLTKLDKGT
+1963 
-1977 TGIVTVYANWYQ
+1977 
-1989 LPVYSTINYVLN
+1989 
-2001 GGTLS
+2001 
-2006 KDAPVE
+2006 
-2012 YKEGIGTK
+2012 
-2020 LLNPTLNE
+2020 
-2028 SFFVGWYL
+2028 
-2036 SDDFSG
+2036 
-2042 NPVTEITPDMTG
+2042 
-2054 DITLYARFAAYVY
+2054 DITLYAKWTAYNY
-2067 KNIEYVLDGGILPDN
+2067 KNINYVLDGGTLSED

-2090 VGVDLSNIVPTKD
+2090 VGVDLSNVVPTKD
-2103 GHKFLGWFDNAEGL
+2103 GYKFLGWFDNAEGL

-2126 DEEED
+2126 DAEED
-2131 ITLYALWQDESVNF
+2131 ITLYALWQDETINF

-2159 SRDALITEFLS
+2159 SRDALIAEFLS
-2170 DFSAI
+2170 DFSSI

-2190 ETEFN
+2190 EAEFN

-2275 DGFWSL
+2275 DGFWNL

-2287 AVDTNTL
+2287 DVDTNTL
-2294 LTPYRPYYIFEGWY
+2294 LTPYRPYYVFEGWY

-2313 IGNPVK
+2313 TGNPVK

-2340 VMGDVDATMDQ
+2340 VIGDVDATIDQ
-2351 TEVLVHVSDS
+2351 PEVLVHVSDS
-2361 FDLATPTYDD
+2361 FDLVTPTYDD

-2385 INPVTKVNEYTNSD
+2385 INLVTKVNEYTNSD
-2399 MTVYA
+2399 LMVYA

-2439 NEAMGKSYLTVA
+2439 NEAMGKSYQTTA
-2451 DIPTGNFADI
+2451 DIPTGAFADI
-2461 NYHTFFTKVLSDGT
+2461 DYHTFFTKVLSDGT
-2475 NIREKWLWLA
+2475 NIRGKWLWLA
-2485 EYLLELSRR
+2485 EYLLELSKR
-2494 DLPSNNCN
+2494 DLASNNCN
-2502 ILGLDALINNKPYT
+2502 VLGLTALINNNAYT

-2541 YSSVDYTIYENAHG
+2541 YSSVDHSIYENAHG

-2574 VILPTAYLENYKFV
+2574 VTLPTAYLENYKFV
-2588 GWYTNPEFTGEPVTS
+2588 GWYTNPEFTGEVVTT
-2603 VEDTITLYAKFVEA
+2603 VEDTITVYAKFVEA

-2668 KGLITAI
+2668 KGLITAV

-2762 AVIRVALADDESTYQ
+2762 AVIRVALADDANIYQ
-2777 DFIVTVLD
+2777 DFVVTVLD

-2794 ILSAHESN
+2794 VLSAHESN

-2836 IDDRYYATANAN
+2836 INDQYYATANAN
-2848 DKNHGGKMSSI
+2848 EKNHGGKMSSI
-2859 EFITVHYTGNMGKGS
+2859 EFITVHYTGNMAKGS
-2874 TASANANYFANDT
+2874 TASANANYFATNT

-2950 NGVETTI
+2950 NGTETTI

-3040 ARLML
+3040 AKLML

-3093 FKDYQFTFE
+3093 YKDYQFTFE
-3102 LNTETTTVNNNG
+3102 LDTETTAVNNNG

-3127 YTITVN
+3127 YTVTID